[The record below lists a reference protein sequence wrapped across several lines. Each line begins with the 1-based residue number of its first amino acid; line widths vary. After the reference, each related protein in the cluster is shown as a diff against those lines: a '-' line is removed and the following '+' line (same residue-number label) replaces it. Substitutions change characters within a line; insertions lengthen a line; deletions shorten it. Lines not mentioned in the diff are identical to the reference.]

1 MAAMSTEKWKGL
13 VYCTMRDSG
22 GSAAKRKSNQYDEE
36 GNTMWKKRLVSMAM
50 ALVLAVSLLP
60 TAAWAY
66 SVGTLDDLK
75 RQLSYGETRTI
86 TVTGT
91 IEVTETLV
99 IPAKANITITGG
111 GTLKR
116 AASFTSGRMFR
127 FDSSVGIYERNKARL
142 TLENITVDGGSVKA
156 SDPAFS
162 LSMNAFL
169 TLKAGAVIQNHVCT
183 SAYEGTVYVAGGVLT
198 MEAGSV
204 IRNNTTAGH
213 GGGVNC
219 SAGSFIMRGGTIT
232 GNTAAK
238 GGGVY
243 SKSCPT
249 DSDSTTDQGK
259 GFVIGDRTGKNSTGV
274 IRIEKNKLS
283 DGTTNNVG
291 VCLYSKS
298 YGNIDTSANPCA
310 VQYGTFD
317 AAKSYIGVSAEIV
330 PSLVVK
336 HTYPAMQAAFH
347 SDNAAYVLT
356 SGSDGLWLKGAEDGT
371 HTHCVCVGHYA
382 ADSSHFTHNGKTA
395 WTGVSSL
402 KAITTAGN
410 YYLLNDVEVEF
421 NNSISDYVWQP
432 VSGVKLCL
440 NGHSIIGKNNN
451 ARSMIEVNSG
461 VTFDLTDCKTTGTV
475 THGEDR
481 WGKQTTGRAVD
492 IGYGSYSTTAT
503 FNLWGGSITGNF
515 CNDSAGGVAI
525 TSGTFNMYGGTI
537 TGNTAGLKK
546 QSGYGAGGGVFVDM
560 RGTFNLYRGEISDNT
575 AVFQGGGGVYVYT
588 TGKFTM
594 YDGTITRNT
603 VTLLGESTYSNSA
616 DYGGGGVL
624 NKGTFIMENGTISDN
639 TVIPFSD
646 DGTQGG
652 GGVYN
657 TGTFT
662 MENGTL
668 TGNKALNY
676 KDRTDGLGDAD
687 ACGNGGGLYN
697 ASGATARIAN
707 GTITENISSARSNGY
722 DGEGAGIF
730 TKGTLSIGTTSSSKV
745 EIHDNEAKL
754 GSDELSG
761 GGGVC
766 VRSNNV
772 KLTGQVKIYDNTS
785 TASSYINKDDNLYV
799 GDGFTFSAAGLSLDV
814 ERDGACIGVTT
825 KNYPYSKIRIT
836 NDNAKAGLFFSDK
849 DGLEVVSDSGYLY
862 VREAQF
868 KAIIH
873 LGEGMKVSVN
883 KYGGVLSEDGKTLT
897 FESVTNIPYFEIAP
911 DGDHYLPKSYKDAI
925 KDMNSPLS
933 ASWYSNTRVQLSGYD
948 SKLTKELELTLPDA
962 TAKDAPEAPTGLGV
976 RMPYESDTAYGF
988 ITGTSSLMEY
998 SKDGTTWTRC
1008 SYGTT
1013 RVPLDKKSAN
1023 SPIYK
1028 DTVYYVRYRDT
1039 ETQKVSEATTVTVPR
1054 YTGVVAVPVPRTDMV
1069 YRNRGYFVFEGDIDY
1084 YDAHY
1089 KTVQGNRV
1097 YDAPGTY
1104 TVKVKPEDG
1113 YTWKDGTTDPVTLTV
1128 TIARRTAT
1136 ASDFEVISCP
1146 PYETPYTGKA
1156 QTYEMRFAWPESPF
1170 GQRLK
1175 FANPDNKLTLKY
1187 KVEETGKFVTE
1198 PIDVGTYT
1206 LYIDVPEDRN
1216 FNATTVTDKDGEWTF
1231 TITPANMEAPTGVT
1245 GVAATKTNPTKGQ
1258 LTGLG
1263 TDMEYRVKGSETWI
1277 TATGNTVDVTLNT
1290 ENGYPVD
1297 TVFEVRYKA
1306 DKNHDTSNPAQVTVA
1321 AYRCVDHEFGQQ
1333 LVSDETNH
1341 WYQCTVCGAKTG
1353 IAAHSYTDAKFDDNG
1368 HWAVCACG
1376 AETHHD
1382 KHSLT
1387 AKHNESQ
1394 HWQECVCGYKTGAA
1408 AHELTTKNNTTEHW
1422 QECECGYKTGE
1433 TAHSTES
1440 KYSADGHWEE
1450 CACGYKTDVKAH
1462 TLASGHDTT
1471 SHWKYCTCGYQTDVA
1486 AHELTNKN
1494 DAAEHWQECAVC
1506 GYATAKTAHDMQNK
1520 SDESQHWQ
1528 ECACGYKLGAAAHTW
1543 TDKYDTQNHWQEC
1556 GSCGYKKDV
1565 TAHTLVKQTNETQ
1578 HQVKCES
1585 CEYKTEWENHTG
1597 GTATCTAQAV
1607 CEVCGVSYGEKAA
1620 HVADSNYKYNGEGH
1634 WTACATC
1641 GTPMSD
1647 QEAHTGGTADCQHQ
1661 AVCDVCRQPYGELDA
1676 NTHTGGI
1683 RWVQTAETH
1692 QAFYLCCGAAAGA
1705 EANHSWNDESVC
1717 SECGYGCAHTGG
1729 TATCTALAVC
1739 DICGHTYGDLLPHDY
1754 RWVIDQEATTEATGL
1769 KHEECTACGDKRS
1782 EGTVIP
1788 KLPRHSSS
1796 VSTPDIQPIL
1806 TADEA
1811 KSATDYSGGIYGL
1824 TFRAS
1829 TGYGSFKGVK
1839 VNGKTIGAGNYIA
1852 EENGGTEIYLKA
1864 AYLQTLAP
1872 GKYTMTVM
1880 TESGEVTTEFTV
1892 GGVMTAP
1899 KTADAG
1905 ALVYLAMALSSY
1917 TGTALVARK
1926 RRKEF

>member
-1 MAAMSTEKWKGL
+1 MREGGRRRPPLQRDGGCTEKYWNRGGGSRPFLHFGSGRVHLVAMSTEKCKGL
-13 VYCTMRDSG
+13 VYCTMRNSG

-50 ALVLAVSLLP
+50 ALLLAVSLLP
-60 TAAWAY
+60 TAAWAAY

-169 TLKAGAVIQNHVCT
+169 TLKAGAVIQNHVNT
-183 SAYEGTVYVAGGVLT
+183 GTYEGTVYVAGGVLT

-204 IRNNTTAGH
+204 IRNNTTAGY
-213 GGGVNC
+213 GGGVYC
-219 SAGSFIMRGGTIT
+219 DAGSFIMHGGTIT
-232 GNTAAK
+232 GNTAARG

-243 SKSCPT
+243 NKSYPYIQQ
-249 DSDSTTDQGK
+249 DEAQGSNY
-259 GFVIGDRTGKNSTGV
+259 GFVIGDRTASDRSGV
-274 IRIEKNKLS
+274 IRIENNKLS
-283 DGTTNNVG
+283 DGTTNNVS
-291 VCLYSKS
+291 VALFDSRYSS
-298 YGNIDTSANPCA
+298 RTTDTSANPCA

-356 SGSDGLWLKGAEDGT
+356 SGSDGLWLKGAEDGA

-382 ADSSHFTHNGKTA
+382 ADSSHFTHNDKTA

-461 VTFDLTDCKTTGTV
+461 VTFDLTDCKTTGKV

-575 AVFQGGGGVYVYT
+575 AVYQGGGGVYVYN

-594 YDGTITRNT
+594 HDGLITRNT

-624 NKGTFIMENGTISDN
+624 NRGTFIMENGTISDN
-639 TVIPFSD
+639 TVVPFAD
-646 DGTQGG
+646 NATQGG
-652 GGVYN
+652 GGVFN
-657 TGTFT
+657 TGIFT

-676 KDRTDGLGDAD
+676 AARTDGLGDAD

-697 ASGATARIAN
+697 ASGATAKIEN
-707 GTITENISSARSNGY
+707 GIIKDNISSARSNGL

-754 GSDELSG
+754 GSDTLSG

-772 KLTGQVKIYDNTS
+772 KLIGQVKIYDNTS
-785 TASSYINKDDNLYV
+785 TIDNSTNKNKDDNLYV

-825 KNYPYSKIRIT
+825 KNYPYSRIRIT

-849 DGLEVVSDSGYLY
+849 DGLEIVSDSGNLY

-868 KAIIH
+868 KATIH

-883 KYGGVLSEDGKTLT
+883 KNGGVLSEDGKTLT
-897 FESVTNIPYFEIAP
+897 FESVTNIPYFEITP

-948 SKLTKELELTLPDA
+948 SKLTKELELWLPDA
-962 TAKDAPEAPTGLGV
+962 TAKDAPGAPTGLAGT
-976 RMPYESDTAYGF
+976 MPNENNTAYGF
-988 ITGTSSLMEY
+988 ITGTTRDMEY
-998 SKDGTTWTRC
+998 SKDGVTWTQC
-1008 SYGTT
+1008 SSGTT

-1023 SPIYK
+1023 SVIYK

-1039 ETQKVSEATTVTVPR
+1039 DTQKVSEATEVTVPR

-1089 KTVQGNRV
+1089 KTVQGARV

-1128 TIARRTAT
+1128 TIAKRTAT

-1146 PYETPYTGKA
+1146 TLETDYTGKA

-1170 GQRLK
+1170 GHRLK

-1206 LYIDVPEDRN
+1206 LYIDVPDDPN

-1263 TDMEYRVKGSETWI
+1263 TDMEYRVKGSETW
-1277 TATGNTVDVTLNT
+1277 TAATGNTVDVTLNT

-1321 AYRCVDHEFGQQ
+1321 AYRCVEHTYGEK
-1333 LVSDETNH
+1333 LVSDATNH
-1341 WYQCTVCGAKTG
+1341 WRQCTVCGAKTG
-1353 IAAHSYTDAKFDDNG
+1353 IAPHSYTDERFDDNG

-1376 AETHHD
+1376 AETTHV
-1382 KHSLT
+1382 KHNLT
-1387 AKHNESQ
+1387 TEHNESQ
-1394 HWQECVCGYKTGAA
+1394 HWQECVCGYKTGET
-1408 AHELTTKNNTTEHW
+1408 AHELTSKYDTAGHW
-1422 QECECGYKTGE
+1422 QECECGYATDKTD
-1433 TAHSTES
+1433 HSMES
-1440 KYSADGHWEE
+1440 KSSADGHWDA
-1450 CACGYKTDVKAH
+1450 CACGYKTDV
-1462 TLASGHDTT
+1462 
-1471 SHWKYCTCGYQTDVA
+1471 A
-1486 AHELTNKN
+1486 AH
-1494 DAAEHWQECAVC
+1494 A
-1506 GYATAKTAHDMQNK
+1506 
-1520 SDESQHWQ
+1520 
-1528 ECACGYKLGAAAHTW
+1528 W
-1543 TDKYDTQNHWQEC
+1543 TDKFDTQNHWQEC
-1556 GSCGYKKDV
+1556 SGCGYQKDV
-1565 TAHTLVKQTNETQ
+1565 MAHSLTKNVNETQ

-1585 CEYKTEWENHTG
+1585 CGYKTEWENHTG
-1597 GTATCTAQAV
+1597 GTATCTAKAV
-1607 CEVCGVSYGEKAA
+1607 CSVCGESYGELAA
-1620 HVADSNYKYNGEGH
+1620 HVADSTYRYNADGH
-1634 WTACATC
+1634 WTACAAC
-1641 GTPMSD
+1641 GTPMSN

-1661 AVCDVCRQPYGELDA
+1661 AVCDVCGQPYGELDA

-1683 RWVQTAETH
+1683 RWARTAETH

-1769 KHEECTACGDKRS
+1769 KHEECTACGNKRS
-1782 EGTVIP
+1782 EGTEIP

>member
-1 MAAMSTEKWKGL
+1 
-13 VYCTMRDSG
+13 
-22 GSAAKRKSNQYDEE
+22 
-36 GNTMWKKRLVSMAM
+36 MWKKRLVSMAM

-60 TAAWAY
+60 TTAWAY
-66 SVGTLDDLK
+66 SVDTFNELK
-75 RQLSYGETRTI
+75 TQLGKGGERTI

-116 AASFTSGRMFR
+116 ADSFTSGRMFR

-183 SAYEGTVYVAGGVLT
+183 SSYEGTVYVAGGVLT

-204 IRNNTTAGH
+204 IRNNTTAGN

-219 SAGSFIMRGGTIT
+219 GAGSFLMLGGTIT

-238 GGGVY
+238 GGGGVY
-243 SKSCPT
+243 NESYPYIQQ
-249 DSDSTTDQGK
+249 DEAQGSNY
-259 GFVIGDRTGKNSTGV
+259 GFVIGDRTASDRSGV
-274 IRIEKNKLS
+274 IRIENNKLS
-283 DGTTNNVG
+283 DGTTNNVS
-291 VCLYSKS
+291 VALFDSRYSS
-298 YGNIDTSANPCA
+298 RTTDTSANPCA

-336 HTYPAMQAAFH
+336 HTYPAMQAAFR
-347 SDNAAYVLT
+347 SDNAAYALT
-356 SGSDGLWLKGAEDGT
+356 SGSDGLWMKGAEDGT
-371 HTHCVCVGHYA
+371 HTHCVCGGNYK
-382 ADSSHFTHNGKTA
+382 ADSSHFTHNDKTA

-402 KAITTAGN
+402 KAITEAGN

-461 VTFDLTDCKTTGTV
+461 VTFDLTDCKTTGKV

-492 IGYGSYSTTAT
+492 IGYGSSSTTAT

-537 TGNTAGLKK
+537 TGNTAGLRK

-575 AVFQGGGGVYVYT
+575 AVYQGGGGVYVYN

-594 YDGTITRNT
+594 HDGLITRNT
-603 VTLLGESTYSNSA
+603 VTLLGESTSSYSA

-639 TVIPFSD
+639 TVVPFAD
-646 DGTQGG
+646 NATQGG
-652 GGVYN
+652 GGVFN
-657 TGTFT
+657 TGIFT

-697 ASGATARIAN
+697 ASGATAKIENAV
-707 GTITENISSARSNGY
+707 ITENISSARSNGL

-730 TKGTLSIGTTSSSKV
+730 TKGTLYIGTTSSSVV

-754 GSDELSG
+754 GSDTLSG

-766 VRSNNV
+766 VRSNYV
-772 KLTGQVKIYDNTS
+772 KLYGQVKIYDNTS
-785 TASSYINKDDNLYV
+785 TIDNSTNKNKDDNLYL
-799 GDGFTFSAAGLSLDV
+799 GSGYKFSAANLKLSG
-814 ERDGACIGVTT
+814 ECIGITT
-825 KNYPYSKIRIT
+825 KDYPYSKIQIT
-836 NDNAKAGLFFSDK
+836 NDNANDGFFFSDK
-849 DGLEVVSDSGYLY
+849 DGLEIVSDSGNLY

-868 KAIIH
+868 KATIH
-873 LGEGMKVSVN
+873 LGEGMTVSVKPN
-883 KYGGVLSEDGKTLT
+883 GGVLSEDGKTLT
-897 FESVTNIPYFEIAP
+897 FESVTYIPYFEIAP
-911 DGDHYLPKSYKDAI
+911 DGDYYFPESYKDAVLAV
-925 KDMNSPLS
+925 NSTLGVS
-933 ASWYSNTRVQLSGYD
+933 RMSNTRVQISGNNY
-948 SKLTKELELTLPDA
+948 KLKEKLELTLPDA
-962 TAKDAPEAPTGLGV
+962 TPKAEPAAPTGLAGT
-976 RMPYESDTAYGF
+976 MPDKNNTAYGF
-988 ITGTSSLMEY
+988 ITGTTRDMEY
-998 SKDGTTWTRC
+998 SKDGVTWTQC

-1013 RVPLDKKSAN
+1013 RVPLDKRSAN
-1023 SPIYK
+1023 SVIYK
-1028 DTVYYVRYRDT
+1028 DTVYYMRYRDT
-1039 ETQKVSEATTVTVPR
+1039 ETQKVSEAATVTVPR

-1069 YRNRGYFVFEGDIDY
+1069 YRNRGYFVFEGNIDY

-1089 KTVQGNRV
+1089 KTVQGDRV

-1128 TIARRTAT
+1128 TIAKRTAT

-1146 PYETPYTGKA
+1146 PYETDYTGKA
-1156 QTYEMRFAWPESPF
+1156 QTYEIRFAWPESPW
-1170 GQRLK
+1170 GHRLA
-1175 FANPDNKLTLKY
+1175 FANSNNKLTLKY
-1187 KVEETGKFVTE
+1187 KVGDTNTFVTE
-1198 PIDVGTYT
+1198 PVDVGTYT
-1206 LYIDVPEDRN
+1206 LYIDVPDDPN
-1216 FNATTVTDKDGEWTF
+1216 FNATTVTDERGFWTF
-1231 TITPANMEAPTGVT
+1231 TITPADMKAPTGVT
-1245 GVAATKTNPTKGQ
+1245 GVAATKEHPTKGQ

-1263 TDMEYRVKGSETWI
+1263 TDMEYSKDGVTW
-1277 TATGNTVDVTLNT
+1277 TAATGNTVDVTLNT

-1306 DKNHDTSNPAQVTVA
+1306 DKNHDTSSPAQVTVK
-1321 AYRCVDHEFGQQ
+1321 AYQCVEHVYGET
-1333 LVSDETNH
+1333 LVSDETSH
-1341 WYQCTVCGAKTG
+1341 WHQCTVCGAKTG
-1353 IAAHSYTDAKFDDNG
+1353 IAVHSYTDKKFDGNG

-1394 HWQECVCGYKTGAA
+1394 HWQECVCGYKTGET
-1408 AHELTTKNNTTEHW
+1408 AHVLTSKYDTAEHW
-1422 QECECGYKTGE
+1422 QECECGYATDK
-1433 TAHSTES
+1433 ANHSMEGKS
-1440 KYSADGHWEE
+1440 SADGHWDA
-1450 CACGYKTDVKAH
+1450 CACGYKTDV
-1462 TLASGHDTT
+1462 
-1471 SHWKYCTCGYQTDVA
+1471 A
-1486 AHELTNKN
+1486 AH
-1494 DAAEHWQECAVC
+1494 A
-1506 GYATAKTAHDMQNK
+1506 
-1520 SDESQHWQ
+1520 
-1528 ECACGYKLGAAAHTW
+1528 W
-1543 TDKYDTQNHWQEC
+1543 TDKFDTQNHWQEC
-1556 GSCGYKKDV
+1556 SGCGYKTGV
-1565 TAHTLVKQTNETQ
+1565 TAHSLTKNVNETQ

-1585 CEYKTEWENHTG
+1585 CGYKTEWENHTG
-1597 GTATCTAQAV
+1597 GTATCTAKAV
-1607 CEVCGVSYGEKAA
+1607 CSVCGESYGELAA
-1620 HVADSNYKYNGEGH
+1620 HVADSNYRYNADGH

-1641 GTPMSD
+1641 GTPMSN
-1647 QEAHTGGTADCQHQ
+1647 QEAHTGGTADCQHE
-1661 AVCDVCRQPYGELDA
+1661 AVCDVCGQPYGGLDA
-1676 NTHTGGI
+1676 SIHAGGI
-1683 RWVQTAETH
+1683 RWAQTAETH

-1705 EANHSWNDESVC
+1705 EANHSWNDGSVC
-1717 SECGYGCAHTGG
+1717 TECGYGCAHTGG

-1788 KLPRHSSS
+1788 KQPRHSSS

>member
-1 MAAMSTEKWKGL
+1 
-13 VYCTMRDSG
+13 
-22 GSAAKRKSNQYDEE
+22 
-36 GNTMWKKRLVSMAM
+36 MWKKRLVSMAM
-50 ALVLAVSLLP
+50 ALLLAVSLLP

-66 SVGTLDDLK
+66 SADTFNELK
-75 RQLSYGETRTI
+75 TQLGKGGMRTI

-99 IPAKANITITGG
+99 IPAEANITIKGG

-116 AASFTSGRMFR
+116 ADSFTSGRMFR

-169 TLKAGAVIQNHVCT
+169 TLKAGAVIQNHVNT
-183 SAYEGTVYVAGGVLT
+183 GTYEGTVYVAGGVLT

-204 IRNNTTAGH
+204 IRNNTTAGY
-213 GGGVNC
+213 GGGVYC
-219 SAGSFIMRGGTIT
+219 DAGSFIMHGGTIT
-232 GNTAAK
+232 GNTAARG

-243 SKSCPT
+243 NKSYPYIQQ
-249 DSDSTTDQGK
+249 DEAQGSNY
-259 GFVIGDRTGKNSTGV
+259 GFVIGDRTASDRSGV
-274 IRIEKNKLS
+274 IRIENNKLS
-283 DGTTNNVG
+283 DGTTNNVS
-291 VCLYSKS
+291 VALFDSRYSS
-298 YGNIDTSANPCA
+298 RTTDTSANPCA

-317 AAKSYIGVSAEIV
+317 AAKSYIGVSAEVV

-336 HTYPAMQAAFH
+336 HTYPPMQAAFH
-347 SDNAAYVLT
+347 SDNAAYALT
-356 SGSDGLWLKGAEDGT
+356 SGSDGLWMKGAKDGA
-371 HTHCVCVGHYA
+371 HTHCVCVGHYV
-382 ADSSHFTHNGKTA
+382 ADSSHFTHNDKTA

-440 NGHSIIGKNNN
+440 NGHSIIGKNSNE
-451 ARSMIEVNSG
+451 RSMIEVNSG
-461 VTFDLTDCKTTGTV
+461 VTFDLTDCKTTGKV

-537 TGNTAGLKK
+537 TGNAAGLKK

-575 AVFQGGGGVYVYT
+575 AVFQGGGGVYVYN

-594 YDGTITRNT
+594 HDGLITRNT
-603 VTLLGESTYSNSA
+603 VTLLGESTSSYSA

-646 DGTQGG
+646 NGTQGG

-668 TGNKALNY
+668 TRNKALNY

-730 TKGTLSIGTTSSSKV
+730 TKGTLYIGTTSSSKV
-745 EIHDNEAKL
+745 EIIDNEARL

-772 KLTGQVKIYDNTS
+772 YLNGQAMIYDNTS
-785 TASSYINKDDNLYV
+785 TASSYTNKDDNLYV
-799 GDGFTFSAAGLSLDV
+799 GDGFTFYATGLNT
-814 ERDGACIGVTT
+814 ERQDIGVTT

-849 DGLEVVSDSGYLY
+849 DGLEVVSDNGYLY
-862 VREAQF
+862 VREAQY
-868 KAIIH
+868 KATIH

-883 KYGGVLSEDGKTLT
+883 KYGGVLSDGGKTLT

-948 SKLTKELELTLPDA
+948 SKLTKELELTLPNA
-962 TAKDAPEAPTGLGV
+962 TAKDAPEAPTGLTGT
-976 RMPYESDTAYGF
+976 MPYESDTAYGF
-988 ITGTSSLMEY
+988 ITGTSRDMEY
-998 SKDGTTWTRC
+998 SKDGVTWTQC

-1013 RVPLDKKSAN
+1013 RVPLDKRSAN
-1023 SPIYK
+1023 SVIYK

-1039 ETQKVSEATTVTVPR
+1039 DTQKVSEAATVTVPR

-1069 YRNRGYFVFEGDIDY
+1069 YRNRYYFIFEGDIDY

-1089 KTVQGNRV
+1089 KTVQGSRTYCN
-1097 YDAPGTY
+1097 PGTY

-1128 TIARRTAT
+1128 TIAKRTAT

-1146 PYETPYTGKA
+1146 TLETDYTGKA

-1170 GQRLK
+1170 GHRLK
-1175 FANPDNKLTLKY
+1175 FANPNNKLTLKY

-1206 LYIDVPEDRN
+1206 LYIDVPDDPN

-1231 TITPANMEAPTGVT
+1231 TITPADMKAPTGVT
-1245 GVAATKTNPTKGQ
+1245 GVAATKEHPTKGQ

-1263 TDMEYRVKGSETWI
+1263 TDMEYRVKGSETW
-1277 TATGNTVDVTLNT
+1277 TAATGNTVDVTLNT

-1306 DKNHDTSNPAQVTVA
+1306 DKNHDTSSPAQVTVK
-1321 AYRCVDHEFGQQ
+1321 AYQCVEHVYGET
-1333 LVSDETNH
+1333 LVSDEANH

-1353 IAAHSYTDAKFDDNG
+1353 IAAHSYTDKKFDGNG

-1394 HWQECVCGYKTGAA
+1394 HWQECVCGYKTGET
-1408 AHELTTKNNTTEHW
+1408 AHELTSKYDTAGHW
-1422 QECECGYKTGE
+1422 QECECGYATDKTD
-1433 TAHSTES
+1433 HSMES
-1440 KYSADGHWEE
+1440 KSSADGHWDA
-1450 CACGYKTDVKAH
+1450 CACGYKTDV
-1462 TLASGHDTT
+1462 
-1471 SHWKYCTCGYQTDVA
+1471 A
-1486 AHELTNKN
+1486 AH
-1494 DAAEHWQECAVC
+1494 A
-1506 GYATAKTAHDMQNK
+1506 
-1520 SDESQHWQ
+1520 
-1528 ECACGYKLGAAAHTW
+1528 W
-1543 TDKYDTQNHWQEC
+1543 TDKFDTQNHWQEC
-1556 GSCGYKKDV
+1556 SVCGYQKDV
-1565 TAHTLVKQTNETQ
+1565 TAHSLTKNVNETQ

-1585 CEYKTEWENHTG
+1585 CGYKTEWENHTG
-1597 GTATCTAQAV
+1597 GTATCTAKAV
-1607 CEVCGVSYGEKAA
+1607 CSVCGESYGELAA
-1620 HVADSNYKYNGEGH
+1620 HVADSNYRYNADGH

-1641 GTPMSD
+1641 GTPMSN
-1647 QEAHTGGTADCQHQ
+1647 QEAHTGGTADCQHK
-1661 AVCDVCRQPYGELDA
+1661 AVCDVCGQPYGELDA
-1676 NTHTGGI
+1676 SNHTGGI
-1683 RWVQTAETH
+1683 RWAQTAETH

-1717 SECGYGCAHTGG
+1717 TECGYGCAHTGG

-1769 KHEECTACGDKRS
+1769 KHEECTACGNKRS
-1782 EGTVIP
+1782 EDTVIP
-1788 KLPRHSSS
+1788 KRPRHSSS

>member
-1 MAAMSTEKWKGL
+1 
-13 VYCTMRDSG
+13 
-22 GSAAKRKSNQYDEE
+22 
-36 GNTMWKKRLVSMAM
+36 MWKKRLVSMAM

-60 TAAWAY
+60 TAAWAW
-66 SVGTLDDLK
+66 SVDTFDELK
-75 RQLSYGETRTI
+75 RELGYGGTRTI
-86 TVTGT
+86 PVTGT

-116 AASFTSGRMFR
+116 AASFTSGKMFR
-127 FDSSVGIYERNKARL
+127 LNSSFGAYESNKARL
-142 TLENITVDGGSVKA
+142 TLENITVDGNKVEA
-156 SDPAFS
+156 SEPAFS
-162 LSMNAFL
+162 LGSNAFL
-169 TLKAGAVIQNHVCT
+169 TLKNGAVIQNHVCT

-204 IRNNTTAGH
+204 IRNNTTAGN

-219 SAGSFIMRGGTIT
+219 GAGSFIMHGGTIT

-238 GGGVY
+238 GGGGVY
-243 SKSCPT
+243 SKSCPKS
-249 DSDSTTDQGK
+249 DDSTTDEGK
-259 GFVIGDRTGKNSTGV
+259 GFVIGDRTGKDSTGV

-283 DGTTNNVG
+283 DGTANNVG

-330 PSLVVK
+330 PGLVVK

-347 SDNAAYVLT
+347 SDNAAYALT
-356 SGSDGLWLKGAEDGT
+356 SGSGGLWMKGAEDGA

-382 ADSSHFTHNGKTA
+382 ADSSHFTHNDKTA

-402 KAITTAGN
+402 KAITEAGN

-451 ARSMIEVNSG
+451 ERSMIEVNSG
-461 VTFDLTDCKTTGTV
+461 VTFDLTDCKTTGKV
-475 THGEDR
+475 THGENYR
-481 WGKQTTGRAVD
+481 GEQATGRAVD

-546 QSGYGAGGGVFVDM
+546 ESGYGAGGGVFVDM
-560 RGTFNLYRGEISDNT
+560 RGTFNLYRGAISDNT

-603 VTLLGESTYSNSA
+603 VTLLGESTYSNST

-676 KDRTDGLGDAD
+676 KDRTDGLGDKD

-745 EIHDNEAKL
+745 KIYNNEAKL

-772 KLTGQVKIYDNTS
+772 YLNGQAMIYDNTS
-785 TASSYINKDDNLYV
+785 TASSYTNKDDNLYV
-799 GDGFTFSAAGLSLDV
+799 GDGFTFYATGLNT
-814 ERDGACIGVTT
+814 ERQDIGVTT

-849 DGLEVVSDSGYLY
+849 DGLEIVSDSGNLY

-868 KAIIH
+868 KATIH
-873 LGEGMKVSVN
+873 LGDGMTVSVN
-883 KYGGVLSEDGKTLT
+883 KYGGKLSADGKTLT

-911 DGDHYLPKSYKDAI
+911 DGDHYLPKSYTDAI

-948 SKLTKELELTLPDA
+948 SKLTKELELTLPNA
-962 TAKDAPEAPTGLGV
+962 TAKDTPAAPTGLAGT
-976 RMPYESDTAYGF
+976 MPEENNTAYGF

-1039 ETQKVSEATTVTVPR
+1039 ETQKVSEAATVTVPR
-1054 YTGVVAVPVPRTDMV
+1054 YTGVVTVPVPRTDMV

-1089 KTVQGNRV
+1089 KTVQGSRV

-1136 ASDFEVISCP
+1136 ASDFEYNACP
-1146 PYETPYTGKA
+1146 SNPTPYTGKA
-1156 QTYEMRFAWPESPF
+1156 QTYEKVRFVKLDPLHGE
-1170 GQRLK
+1170 RLA
-1175 FANPDNKLTLKY
+1175 FANSNNKLTLKY
-1187 KVEETGKFVTE
+1187 KVGDTNTFVTE
-1198 PIDVGTYT
+1198 PVDVGTYT
-1206 LYIDVPEDRN
+1206 LYIDVPDDPN
-1216 FNATTVTDKDGEWTF
+1216 FNATEVTSDLWTF
-1231 TITPANMEAPTGVT
+1231 TITPADMKAPTGVT
-1245 GVAATKTNPTKGQ
+1245 GVAATKEHPTTGQ

-1263 TDMEYRVKGSETWI
+1263 TDMEYRVKGSETW
-1277 TATGNTVDVTLNT
+1277 TAATGNTVDVTLNT

-1306 DKNHDTSNPAQVTVA
+1306 DKNHDTSSPAKVTVK
-1321 AYRCVDHEFGQQ
+1321 AYQCVEHVYGET
-1333 LVSDETNH
+1333 LVGDEANH
-1341 WYQCTVCGAKTG
+1341 WYQCTVCGAKTD
-1353 IAAHSYTDAKFDDNG
+1353 IAAHSYTDKKFDGNG

-1387 AKHNESQ
+1387 ANHNESQ
-1394 HWQECVCGYKTGAA
+1394 HWQECSV
-1408 AHELTTKNNTTEHW
+1408 
-1422 QECECGYKTGE
+1422 CGYKTGE
-1433 TAHSTES
+1433 TAHS
-1440 KYSADGHWEE
+1440 
-1450 CACGYKTDVKAH
+1450 
-1462 TLASGHDTT
+1462 
-1471 SHWKYCTCGYQTDVA
+1471 
-1486 AHELTNKN
+1486 LTKN
-1494 DAAEHWQECAVC
+1494 V
-1506 GYATAKTAHDMQNK
+1506 
-1520 SDESQHWQ
+1520 
-1528 ECACGYKLGAAAHTW
+1528 
-1543 TDKYDTQNHWQEC
+1543 
-1556 GSCGYKKDV
+1556 
-1565 TAHTLVKQTNETQ
+1565 NETQ

-1585 CEYKTEWENHTG
+1585 CGYKREWENHTG
-1597 GTATCTAQAV
+1597 GTATCTAKAV
-1607 CEVCGVSYGEKAA
+1607 CSVCGEAYGELAA
-1620 HVADSNYKYNGEGH
+1620 HVADSTYKYNGEGH

-1641 GTPMSD
+1641 GTPMSN
-1647 QEAHTGGTADCQHQ
+1647 QEAHTGGTANCQHK
-1661 AVCDVCRQPYGELDA
+1661 AVCDVCGQPYGELDA
-1676 NTHTGGI
+1676 SNHTGGI

-1717 SECGYGCAHTGG
+1717 TECGYGCAHTGG

-1839 VNGKTIGAGNYIA
+1839 VNGKAIGAGNYIA

-1864 AYLQTLAP
+1864 AYLKTLAP

>member
-1 MAAMSTEKWKGL
+1 
-13 VYCTMRDSG
+13 
-22 GSAAKRKSNQYDEE
+22 
-36 GNTMWKKRLVSMAM
+36 MWKKRLVSMAM

-60 TAAWAY
+60 TAAWAD
-66 SVGTLDDLK
+66 SAGTLADLK
-75 RQLSYGETRTI
+75 RQLSYGGIRTI
-86 TVTGT
+86 EVTGT

-99 IPAKANITITGG
+99 IPAEAKITITGG

-116 AASFTSGRMFR
+116 AASFTSGKMFR
-127 FDSSVGIYERNKARL
+127 LNSSFGAYERNKASL
-142 TLENITVDGGSVKA
+142 TLENITVDGGGVKA
-156 SDPAFS
+156 SDSAFS
-162 LSMNAFL
+162 LGSNAFL

-183 SAYEGTVYVAGGVLT
+183 SPYEGTVYVAGGVLT

-204 IRNNTTAGH
+204 IRDNATAGD

-238 GGGVY
+238 GGGGVY

-259 GFVIGDRTGKNSTGV
+259 GFVIGDRTGGDKNGV
-274 IRIEKNKLS
+274 IRIEKNTLS
-283 DGTTNNVG
+283 DGTANNVCVG
-291 VCLYSKS
+291 LYSKS

-310 VQYGTFD
+310 VQYGTFN

-336 HTYPAMQAAFH
+336 HTNSTMQAAFH
-347 SDNAAYVLT
+347 SDNGAYALT

-371 HTHCVCVGHYA
+371 HTHCVCGAEHYTHTNH
-382 ADSSHFTHNGKTA
+382 ADKTT

-402 KAITTAGN
+402 KAITEAGN
-410 YYLLNDVEVEF
+410 YYLLNDVEVEY
-421 NNSISDYVWQP
+421 NGSSTLYSDPYVWQP
-432 VSGVKLCL
+432 VNGVKLCL
-440 NGHSIIGKNNN
+440 NGHSIIGKNSNE
-451 ARSMIEVNSG
+451 RSMIEVNSG
-461 VTFDLTDCKTTGTV
+461 VTFDLTDCETTGKV

-525 TSGTFNMYGGTI
+525 TSGTFNMYGGKI
-537 TGNTAGLKK
+537 THNTAGLKK
-546 QSGYGAGGGVFVDM
+546 ENGNGAGGGVYVDM
-560 RGTFNLYRGEISDNT
+560 RGTFNLYRGEISENT
-575 AVFQGGGGVYVYT
+575 AVLQGGGGVYVYN

-594 YDGTITRNT
+594 YDGTITRNN
-603 VTLLGESTYSNSA
+603 VTLIGKSTYENSA

-624 NKGTFIMENGTISDN
+624 NRGTFTMKNGTISSN
-639 TVIPFSD
+639 TVVPFSD

-662 MENGTL
+662 MENGTI
-668 TGNKALNY
+668 TRNKALNY
-676 KDRTDGLGDAD
+676 TDSRTDAAADRD

-697 ASGATARIAN
+697 ASGATAKIENA
-707 GTITENISSARSNGY
+707 TITENISSARRDGKN
-722 DGEGAGIF
+722 GEGAGIF
-730 TKGTLSIGTTSSSKV
+730 TKGTLYIGTTSSSKV
-745 EIHDNEAKL
+745 EIIDNEARL

-772 KLTGQVKIYDNTS
+772 YLNGQAMIYDNTS
-785 TASSYINKDDNLYV
+785 TASSHPDKDDNLYV
-799 GDGFTFSAAGLSLDV
+799 GYDNYGNNFTFSAAGLKLTEDLV
-814 ERDGACIGVTT
+814 GITT
-825 KNYPYSKIRIT
+825 QATYAKVQIT
-836 NDNAKAGLFFSDK
+836 NDNANAAYFYPDSNDYQI
-849 DGLEVVSDSGYLY
+849 VSENGRLY
-862 VREAQF
+862 RREAQF

-873 LGEGMKVSVN
+873 LGEGMKVSVKPN
-883 KYGGVLSEDGKTLT
+883 GGVLSEDGKTLT

-911 DGDHYLPKSYKDAI
+911 DGDYYFPESYKDAI

-948 SKLTKELELTLPDA
+948 SKLTKELELWLPDA
-962 TAKDAPEAPTGLGV
+962 TAKDAPGAPTGLGST
-976 RMPYESDTAYGF
+976 MPNKSDTAYGF
-988 ITGTSSLMEY
+988 ITGTTKDMEY
-998 SKDGTTWTRC
+998 RKDGDTEWTRC
-1008 SYGTT
+1008 SYYGNTT
-1013 RVPLDKKSAN
+1013 KVPLDKKSAN

-1039 ETQKVSEATTVTVPR
+1039 ETQKVSEAAAVTVPR

-1069 YRNRGYFVFEGDIDY
+1069 YRNRGYFVFEGDPDY
-1084 YDAHY
+1084 YKAHY
-1089 KTVQGNRV
+1089 ITVEGT
-1097 YDAPGTY
+1097 YIHTKAGTY

-1113 YTWKDGTTDPVTLTV
+1113 YTWKDGTTEPVTLTV

-1136 ASDFEVISCP
+1136 ASDFEYNACP
-1146 PYETPYTGKA
+1146 SNPTPYTGKA
-1156 QTYEMRFAWPESPF
+1156 QTYEIRFAWPESPW
-1170 GQRLK
+1170 GHRLA
-1175 FANPDNKLTLKY
+1175 FANSNNKLTLKY
-1187 KVEETGKFVTE
+1187 KVGDTNTFVTE
-1198 PIDVGTYT
+1198 PVDVGTYT
-1206 LYIDVPEDRN
+1206 LYIDVPDDPN
-1216 FNATTVTDKDGEWTF
+1216 FNATEVTRDRWTF
-1231 TITPANMEAPTGVT
+1231 TITPADMKAPTGVT
-1245 GVAATKTNPTKGQ
+1245 GVAATKEHPTKGQ

-1263 TDMEYRVKGSETWI
+1263 TDMEYRVKGSETW
-1277 TATGNTVDVTLNT
+1277 TAATGNTVDVTLNT

-1306 DKNHDTSNPAQVTVA
+1306 DKNHDTSSPAQVTVK
-1321 AYRCVDHEFGQQ
+1321 AYQCVEHVYGET
-1333 LVSDETNH
+1333 LVSDEASH
-1341 WYQCTVCGAKTG
+1341 WYQCTVCGAKMG
-1353 IAAHSYTDAKFDDNG
+1353 IAAHSYTDAKFDGNG

-1394 HWQECVCGYKTGAA
+1394 HWQECVCGYKTGET
-1408 AHELTTKNNTTEHW
+1408 AHELTSKYDTAEHW
-1422 QECECGYKTGE
+1422 QECECGYATDKTD
-1433 TAHSTES
+1433 HSMEGKS
-1440 KYSADGHWEE
+1440 SADGHWDA
-1450 CACGYKTDVKAH
+1450 CACGYKT
-1462 TLASGHDTT
+1462 S
-1471 SHWKYCTCGYQTDVA
+1471 VA
-1486 AHELTNKN
+1486 AH
-1494 DAAEHWQECAVC
+1494 A
-1506 GYATAKTAHDMQNK
+1506 
-1520 SDESQHWQ
+1520 
-1528 ECACGYKLGAAAHTW
+1528 W
-1543 TDKYDTQNHWQEC
+1543 TDKFDTQNHWQEC
-1556 GSCGYKKDV
+1556 SGCGYQKDV
-1565 TAHTLVKQTNETQ
+1565 TAHSLTKNVNETQ

-1585 CEYKTEWENHTG
+1585 CGYKTEWENHTG
-1597 GTATCTAQAV
+1597 GTATCTAKAV
-1607 CEVCGVSYGEKAA
+1607 CSVCGEAYGELAA
-1620 HVADSNYKYNGEGH
+1620 HVADSTYKYNGEGH

-1641 GTPMSD
+1641 GTPMSN
-1647 QEAHTGGTADCQHQ
+1647 QEAHTGGTADCQHK
-1661 AVCDVCRQPYGELDA
+1661 AVCDVCGQPYGELDA
-1676 NTHTGGI
+1676 SNHTGGI
-1683 RWVQTAETH
+1683 RWAQTAETH

-1717 SECGYGCAHTGG
+1717 TECGYGCAHTGG

-1769 KHEECTACGDKRS
+1769 KHEECTACGNKRS

-1788 KLPRHSSS
+1788 KQPRHSSS

-1806 TADEA
+1806 TAENA

>member
-1 MAAMSTEKWKGL
+1 M
-13 VYCTMRDSG
+13 
-22 GSAAKRKSNQYDEE
+22 
-36 GNTMWKKRLVSMAM
+36 
-50 ALVLAVSLLP
+50 
-60 TAAWAY
+60 
-66 SVGTLDDLK
+66 
-75 RQLSYGETRTI
+75 
-86 TVTGT
+86 
-91 IEVTETLV
+91 
-99 IPAKANITITGG
+99 
-111 GTLKR
+111 
-116 AASFTSGRMFR
+116 
-127 FDSSVGIYERNKARL
+127 
-142 TLENITVDGGSVKA
+142 
-156 SDPAFS
+156 
-162 LSMNAFL
+162 
-169 TLKAGAVIQNHVCT
+169 
-183 SAYEGTVYVAGGVLT
+183 
-198 MEAGSV
+198 
-204 IRNNTTAGH
+204 
-213 GGGVNC
+213 
-219 SAGSFIMRGGTIT
+219 
-232 GNTAAK
+232 
-238 GGGVY
+238 
-243 SKSCPT
+243 
-249 DSDSTTDQGK
+249 
-259 GFVIGDRTGKNSTGV
+259 
-274 IRIEKNKLS
+274 
-283 DGTTNNVG
+283 
-291 VCLYSKS
+291 
-298 YGNIDTSANPCA
+298 
-310 VQYGTFD
+310 QYGTFD

-336 HTYPAMQAAFH
+336 HTYPAMQAAFR
-347 SDNAAYVLT
+347 SDNAAYALT
-356 SGSDGLWLKGAEDGT
+356 SGSGGLWLKGAEDGT

-382 ADSSHFTHNGKTA
+382 ADSSHFTHNDKTA

-440 NGHSIIGKNNN
+440 NGHSIIGKNSNE
-451 ARSMIEVNSG
+451 RSMIEVNSG
-461 VTFDLTDCKTTGTV
+461 VTFDLTDCKTTGKV

-537 TGNTAGLKK
+537 TGNTAGLRK

-575 AVFQGGGGVYVYT
+575 AVYQGGGGVYVYN

-594 YDGTITRNT
+594 HDGLITRNT
-603 VTLLGESTYSNSA
+603 VTLLGKSTSSYSADYA

-624 NKGTFIMENGTISDN
+624 NKGTFIMEKGTISDN
-639 TVIPFSD
+639 TVVPFAD
-646 DGTQGG
+646 NGTQGG
-652 GGVYN
+652 GGVFN
-657 TGTFT
+657 AKGTFT
-662 MENGTL
+662 MKDGTI

-676 KDRTDGLGDAD
+676 TDPRTAEAADKD

-697 ASGATARIAN
+697 ASGATAKIEN
-707 GTITENISSARSNGY
+707 GIIKDNISSARSNGL

-730 TKGTLSIGTTSSSKV
+730 TKGTLYIGTTRSSVV

-754 GSDELSG
+754 GSDTLSG

-766 VRSNNV
+766 VRSNSV
-772 KLTGQVKIYDNTS
+772 YLYGQVKIYDNTS
-785 TASSYINKDDNLYV
+785 TIDNSTNKNKDDNLYL
-799 GDGFTFSAAGLSLDV
+799 GSGYKFSAANLKLSG
-814 ERDGACIGVTT
+814 ECIGITT
-825 KNYPYSKIRIT
+825 KDYPYSKIQIT
-836 NDNAKAGLFFSDK
+836 NDNANDGFFFSDK
-849 DGLEVVSDSGYLY
+849 DGLEIVSDSGNLY

-868 KAIIH
+868 KATIH
-873 LGEGMKVSVN
+873 LGEGMTVSVKPN
-883 KYGGVLSEDGKTLT
+883 GGVLSEDGKTLT
-897 FESVTNIPYFEIAP
+897 FESVTNIPYFEITP

-948 SKLTKELELTLPDA
+948 SKLTKELELWLPDA

-998 SKDGTTWTRC
+998 SKDGTTWTTC
-1008 SYGTT
+1008 SYYGNTT
-1013 RVPLDKKSAN
+1013 KVPLDKNGNRPTYLA
-1023 SPIYK
+1023 
-1028 DTVYYVRYRDT
+1028 TVYYVRYRDT
-1039 ETQKVSEATTVTVPR
+1039 ETQKASAATTVTVPR
-1054 YTGVVAVPVPRTDMV
+1054 YEGVVDPPVPRANMV
-1069 YRNRGYFVFEGDIDY
+1069 YNGSDYFVFEGTRGEYNKI
-1084 YDAHY
+1084 Y
-1089 KTVQGNRV
+1089 KTVEGGQYIV
-1097 YDAPGTY
+1097 YGLPGTY
-1104 TVKVKPEDG
+1104 TLKVGLEDG
-1113 YTWKDGTTDPVTLTV
+1113 YTWRDGTGTTPKEIQV
-1128 TIARRTAT
+1128 TIAKRTAT
-1136 ASDFEVISCP
+1136 ASDIHVETCP

-1156 QTYEMRFAWPESPF
+1156 QIYEVELKWLPYGTGGE
-1170 GQRLK
+1170 LK
-1175 FANPDNKLTLKY
+1175 FANPNNKLTLKY

-1206 LYIDVPEDRN
+1206 LYIDVPDDPN
-1216 FNATTVTDKDGEWTF
+1216 FNATTVTDKDGGWTF

-1297 TVFEVRYKA
+1297 TVFEVRYKQ

-1321 AYRCVDHEFGQQ
+1321 AYRCVEHTYGEK
-1333 LVSDETNH
+1333 LVSDATNH
-1341 WYQCTVCGAKTG
+1341 WRQCTVCGAKTG
-1353 IAAHSYTDAKFDDNG
+1353 IAAHSYTDKKFDGNG

-1394 HWQECVCGYKTGAA
+1394 HWQECVCGYKTGET
-1408 AHELTTKNNTTEHW
+1408 AHELTSKYDTAGHW
-1422 QECECGYKTGE
+1422 QECECGYATDK
-1433 TAHSTES
+1433 ADHSMES
-1440 KYSADGHWEE
+1440 KSSADGHWDA
-1450 CACGYKTDVKAH
+1450 CACGYKTDV
-1462 TLASGHDTT
+1462 
-1471 SHWKYCTCGYQTDVA
+1471 
-1486 AHELTNKN
+1486 
-1494 DAAEHWQECAVC
+1494 
-1506 GYATAKTAHDMQNK
+1506 TAH
-1520 SDESQHWQ
+1520 
-1528 ECACGYKLGAAAHTW
+1528 AW
-1543 TDKYDTQNHWQEC
+1543 TDKFDTQNHWQEC
-1556 GSCGYKKDV
+1556 SVCGYKTGV
-1565 TAHTLVKQTNETQ
+1565 TAHSLTKNVNETQ

-1585 CEYKTEWENHTG
+1585 CGYKTEWENHTG
-1597 GTATCTAQAV
+1597 GTATCTAKAV
-1607 CEVCGVSYGEKAA
+1607 CSVCGESYGELAA
-1620 HVADSNYKYNGEGH
+1620 HVADSTYKYNGEGH

-1647 QEAHTGGTADCQHQ
+1647 QEAHTGGTADCQHK
-1661 AVCDVCRQPYGELDA
+1661 AVCDVCGQPYGELDA
-1676 NTHTGGI
+1676 SNHTGGI
-1683 RWVQTAETH
+1683 RWAQTAETH

-1717 SECGYGCAHTGG
+1717 TECGYGCAHTGG

-1769 KHEECTACGDKRS
+1769 KHEECTVCGDKRS

-1788 KLPRHSSS
+1788 KQPRHSSS

-1892 GGVMTAP
+1892 GGVVTAP

>member
-1 MAAMSTEKWKGL
+1 
-13 VYCTMRDSG
+13 
-22 GSAAKRKSNQYDEE
+22 
-36 GNTMWKKRLVSMAM
+36 MWKKRLVSMAM

-60 TAAWAY
+60 TTAWAY
-66 SVGTLDDLK
+66 QADTLNELK
-75 RQLSYGETRTI
+75 TQLGKGGMRTI

-99 IPAKANITITGG
+99 IPAEAKITIKGG

-116 AASFTSGRMFR
+116 ADSFTSGRMFR
-127 FDSSVGIYERNKARL
+127 FDSSVGIYERNKASL
-142 TLENITVDGGSVKA
+142 TLENITVDGGGVKA

-183 SAYEGTVYVAGGVLT
+183 SSYEGTVYVAGGVLT

-204 IRNNTTAGH
+204 IRNNTTAGN

-219 SAGSFIMRGGTIT
+219 GAGSFLMLGGTIT

-238 GGGVY
+238 GGGGVY
-243 SKSCPT
+243 NESYPYIQQ
-249 DSDSTTDQGK
+249 DEAQGSNY
-259 GFVIGDRTGKNSTGV
+259 GFVIGDRTASDRSGV
-274 IRIEKNKLS
+274 IRIENNKLS
-283 DGTTNNVG
+283 DGTTNNVS
-291 VCLYSKS
+291 VALFDSRYSS
-298 YGNIDTSANPCA
+298 RTTDTSANPCA

-347 SDNAAYVLT
+347 SDNEAYALT
-356 SGSDGLWLKGAEDGT
+356 SGGGLWMKGAEDGT
-371 HTHCVCVGHYA
+371 HTHCVCGAEGYA
-382 ADSSHFTHNGKTA
+382 HTSHKNDTT

-402 KAITTAGN
+402 KAITEAGN
-410 YYLLNDVEVEF
+410 YYLLNDVEVEY
-421 NNSISDYVWQP
+421 NGSSTLYSDPYVWQP
-432 VSGVKLCL
+432 VNGVKLCL
-440 NGHSIIGKNNN
+440 NGHSIIGKNSNE
-451 ARSMIEVNSG
+451 RSMIEVNSG

-475 THGEDR
+475 THGKNFQ
-481 WGKQTTGRAVD
+481 GVQTEGRGVD
-492 IGYGSYSTTAT
+492 IGYGSSSTTAT
-503 FNLWGGSITGNF
+503 FNLWGGSITGNA
-515 CNDSAGGVAI
+515 CNNSGGGVVAY
-525 TSGTFNMYGGTI
+525 SGTFNMYGGKI
-537 TGNTAGLKK
+537 TDNTAGLKK
-546 QSGYGAGGGVFVDM
+546 ENGNGAGGGVYVDM
-560 RGTFNLYRGEISDNT
+560 RGTFNLYRGEISENT
-575 AVFQGGGGVYVYT
+575 AVLQGGGGVYVYN

-594 YDGTITRNT
+594 YDGTITRNN
-603 VTLLGESTYSNSA
+603 VTLIGKSTYENSA

-624 NKGTFIMENGTISDN
+624 NRGTFTMKNGTISSN
-639 TVIPFSD
+639 TVVPFSD

-662 MENGTL
+662 MENGTI
-668 TGNKALNY
+668 TRNKALNY
-676 KDRTDGLGDAD
+676 TDSRTDAAADRD

-697 ASGATARIAN
+697 ASGATAKIENA
-707 GTITENISSARSNGY
+707 TITENISSARRDGKN
-722 DGEGAGIF
+722 GEGAGIF
-730 TKGTLSIGTTSSSKV
+730 TKGTLYIGTTSSSKV
-745 EIHDNEAKL
+745 EIIDNEARL

-772 KLTGQVKIYDNTS
+772 YLNGQAMIYDNTS
-785 TASSYINKDDNLYV
+785 TASSHPDKDDNLYV
-799 GDGFTFSAAGLSLDV
+799 GYDNYGNNFTFSAAGLKLTEDLV
-814 ERDGACIGVTT
+814 GITT
-825 KNYPYSKIRIT
+825 QATYAKVQIT
-836 NDNAKAGLFFSDK
+836 NDNANAAYFYPDSNDYQI
-849 DGLEVVSDSGYLY
+849 VSENGRLY
-862 VREAQF
+862 RREAQF

-873 LGEGMKVSVN
+873 LGEGMKVSVKPN
-883 KYGGVLSEDGKTLT
+883 GGVLSEDGKTLT

-911 DGDHYLPKSYKDAI
+911 DGDYYFPESYKDAI

-948 SKLTKELELTLPDA
+948 SKLTKELELWLPDA
-962 TAKDAPEAPTGLGV
+962 TAKDAPGAPTGLGST
-976 RMPYESDTAYGF
+976 MPNKSDTAYGF
-988 ITGTSSLMEY
+988 ITGTTKDMEY
-998 SKDGTTWTRC
+998 RKDGDTEWTRC
-1008 SYGTT
+1008 SYYGNTT
-1013 RVPLDKKSAN
+1013 KVPLDKKSAN

-1039 ETQKVSEATTVTVPR
+1039 ETQKVSEAAAVTVPR

-1069 YRNRGYFVFEGDIDY
+1069 YRNRGYFVFEGDPDY
-1084 YDAHY
+1084 YKAHY
-1089 KTVQGNRV
+1089 ITVEGT
-1097 YDAPGTY
+1097 YIHTKAGTY

-1113 YTWKDGTTDPVTLTV
+1113 YTWKDGTTEPVTLTV

-1136 ASDFEVISCP
+1136 ASDFEYNACP
-1146 PYETPYTGKA
+1146 SNPTPYTGKA
-1156 QTYEMRFAWPESPF
+1156 QTYEIRFAWPESPW
-1170 GQRLK
+1170 GHRLA
-1175 FANPDNKLTLKY
+1175 FANSNNKLTLKY
-1187 KVEETGKFVTE
+1187 KVGDTNTFVTE
-1198 PIDVGTYT
+1198 PVDVGTYT
-1206 LYIDVPEDRN
+1206 LYIDVPDDPN
-1216 FNATTVTDKDGEWTF
+1216 FNATEVTRDRWTF
-1231 TITPANMEAPTGVT
+1231 TITPADMKAPTGVT
-1245 GVAATKTNPTKGQ
+1245 GVAATKEHPTKGQ

-1263 TDMEYRVKGSETWI
+1263 TDMEYRVKGSETW
-1277 TATGNTVDVTLNT
+1277 TAATGNTVDVTLNT

-1306 DKNHDTSNPAQVTVA
+1306 DKNHDTSSPAQVTVK
-1321 AYRCVDHEFGQQ
+1321 AYQCVEHVYGET
-1333 LVSDETNH
+1333 LVSDEASH
-1341 WYQCTVCGAKTG
+1341 WYQCTVCGAKMG
-1353 IAAHSYTDAKFDDNG
+1353 IAAHSYTDAKFDGNG

-1394 HWQECVCGYKTGAA
+1394 HWQECVCGYKTGET
-1408 AHELTTKNNTTEHW
+1408 AHELTSKYDTAEHW
-1422 QECECGYKTGE
+1422 QECECGYATDKTD
-1433 TAHSTES
+1433 HSMEGKS
-1440 KYSADGHWEE
+1440 SADGHWDA
-1450 CACGYKTDVKAH
+1450 CACGYKT
-1462 TLASGHDTT
+1462 S
-1471 SHWKYCTCGYQTDVA
+1471 VA
-1486 AHELTNKN
+1486 AH
-1494 DAAEHWQECAVC
+1494 A
-1506 GYATAKTAHDMQNK
+1506 
-1520 SDESQHWQ
+1520 
-1528 ECACGYKLGAAAHTW
+1528 W
-1543 TDKYDTQNHWQEC
+1543 TDKFDTQNHWQEC
-1556 GSCGYKKDV
+1556 SVCGYQKDV
-1565 TAHTLVKQTNETQ
+1565 TAHSLTKNVNETQ

-1585 CEYKTEWENHTG
+1585 CGYKTEWENHTG
-1597 GTATCTAQAV
+1597 GTATCTAKAV
-1607 CEVCGVSYGEKAA
+1607 CSVCGEAYGELAA
-1620 HVADSNYKYNGEGH
+1620 HVADSTYKYNGEGH

-1641 GTPMSD
+1641 GTPMSN
-1647 QEAHTGGTADCQHQ
+1647 QEAHTGGTADCQHK
-1661 AVCDVCRQPYGELDA
+1661 AVCDVCGQPYGELDA
-1676 NTHTGGI
+1676 SNHTGGI
-1683 RWVQTAETH
+1683 RWAQTAETH

-1717 SECGYGCAHTGG
+1717 TECGYGCAHTGG

-1769 KHEECTACGDKRS
+1769 KHEECTACGNKRS
-1782 EGTVIP
+1782 EDTVIP
-1788 KLPRHSSS
+1788 KRPRHSSS

>member
-1 MAAMSTEKWKGL
+1 
-13 VYCTMRDSG
+13 
-22 GSAAKRKSNQYDEE
+22 
-36 GNTMWKKRLVSMAM
+36 MWKKRLVSMAM

-60 TAAWAY
+60 TTAWAVNNADSLSELEMY
-66 SVGTLDDLK
+66 LKWSGT
-75 RQLSYGETRTI
+75 QTI
-86 TVTGT
+86 EVTGT
-91 IEVTETLV
+91 IEVTEPLV
-99 IPAKANITITGG
+99 IPKTANITITGG

-116 AASFTSGRMFR
+116 AASFTSGKMFR
-127 FDSSVGIYERNKARL
+127 LNSSFGAYERNKASL
-142 TLENITVDGGSVKA
+142 TLENITVDGGGVKA
-156 SDPAFS
+156 SDSAFS
-162 LSMNAFL
+162 LGSNAFL

-183 SAYEGTVYVAGGVLT
+183 SPYEGTVYVAGGVLT

-204 IRNNTTAGH
+204 IRNNTTAGN

-219 SAGSFIMRGGTIT
+219 GAGSFIMHGGTIT

-238 GGGVY
+238 GGGGVY
-243 SKSCPT
+243 SASCPT

-274 IRIEKNKLS
+274 IRIENNTLS
-283 DGTTNNVG
+283 DGTANNVG
-291 VCLYSKS
+291 VCLYSES

-336 HTYPAMQAAFH
+336 HASSTMQAAFR
-347 SDNAAYVLT
+347 SDNGAYALT
-356 SGSDGLWLKGAEDGT
+356 SGSGGLWMKGAKDGA

-382 ADSSHFTHNGKTA
+382 ADSSHFTHNDKTA

-402 KAITTAGN
+402 KAITEAGN
-410 YYLLNDVEVEF
+410 YYLLNDVEVEY
-421 NNSISDYVWQP
+421 NGSSTLYSDPYVWQP
-432 VSGVKLCL
+432 VNGVKLCL
-440 NGHSIIGKNNN
+440 NGHSIIGKNSNE
-451 ARSMIEVNSG
+451 RGMIEVNSG
-461 VTFDLTDCKTTGTV
+461 VTFDLTDCKTTGKV

-481 WGKQTTGRAVD
+481 WGKQTTGRGVD
-492 IGYGSYSTTAT
+492 IGYGSSSTTAT
-503 FNLWGGSITGNF
+503 FNLWGGSITGNA
-515 CNDSAGGVAI
+515 CNNSGGGVVAY
-525 TSGTFNMYGGTI
+525 SGTFNMYGGKI
-537 TGNTAGLKK
+537 TDNTAGLKK
-546 QSGYGAGGGVFVDM
+546 ENGNGAGGGVYVDM
-560 RGTFNLYRGEISDNT
+560 RGTFNLYRGEISENT
-575 AVFQGGGGVYVYT
+575 AVLQGGGGVYVYN

-594 YDGTITRNT
+594 HDGLITRNT
-603 VTLLGESTYSNSA
+603 VTLIGKSTYENSA

-624 NKGTFIMENGTISDN
+624 NRGTFTMKNGTISDN
-639 TVIPFSD
+639 TVVPFSD

-662 MENGTL
+662 MENGTI
-668 TGNKALNY
+668 TYNQALNY
-676 KDRTDGLGDAD
+676 SDSRTDAAADKD

-697 ASGATARIAN
+697 ASGATAKIENA
-707 GTITENISSARSNGY
+707 TITENISSARRDGKN
-722 DGEGAGIF
+722 GEGAGIF
-730 TKGTLSIGTTSSSKV
+730 TKGTLYIGTTSSSKV
-745 EIHDNEAKL
+745 EIFDNKAKL

-772 KLTGQVKIYDNTS
+772 YLNGQAMIYDNTS
-785 TASSYINKDDNLYV
+785 TASSHPDKDDNLYV
-799 GDGFTFSAAGLSLDV
+799 GYDNYGNNFTFSAAGLKLTEDLV
-814 ERDGACIGVTT
+814 GITT
-825 KNYPYSKIRIT
+825 QATYAKVQIT
-836 NDNAKAGLFFSDK
+836 NDNANAAYFYPDSNDYQI
-849 DGLEVVSDSGYLY
+849 VSENGKLY
-862 VREAQF
+862 RREAQF
-868 KAIIH
+868 KATIH
-873 LGEGMKVSVN
+873 LGEGMTVSVN
-883 KYGGVLSEDGKTLT
+883 KYGGKLSADGKTLT
-897 FESVTNIPYFEIAP
+897 FESVTNIPYFEITP

-933 ASWYSNTRVQLSGYD
+933 ASWYSNTRVQISGYD

-962 TAKDAPEAPTGLGV
+962 TAKDAPEAPTGLAGT
-976 RMPYESDTAYGF
+976 MPYESDTAYGF

-998 SKDGTTWTRC
+998 SKDGKTWTQC

-1013 RVPLDKKSAN
+1013 RVPLDKRSAN
-1023 SPIYK
+1023 SEIYV

-1069 YRNRGYFVFEGDIDY
+1069 YRNRYYFIFEGDIDY

-1089 KTVQGNRV
+1089 KTVQGSRT
-1097 YDAPGTY
+1097 YCDPGTY

-1113 YTWKDGTTDPVTLTV
+1113 YTWKDGTTEPVTLTV

-1136 ASDFEVISCP
+1136 ASDFEVISYP
-1146 PYETPYTGKA
+1146 PNPTPYSGEA
-1156 QTYEMRFAWPESPF
+1156 QTYEIRFAWPESPW
-1170 GQRLK
+1170 GHRLA
-1175 FANPDNKLTLKY
+1175 FANSNNKLTLKY
-1187 KVEETGKFVTE
+1187 KVGDTNTFVTE
-1198 PIDVGTYT
+1198 PVDVGTYT
-1206 LYIDVPEDRN
+1206 LYIDVPDDPN
-1216 FNATTVTDKDGEWTF
+1216 FNATTVTDEGWTF
-1231 TITPANMEAPTGVT
+1231 TITPADMKAPTGVT
-1245 GVAATKTNPTKGQ
+1245 GVAATKEHPTKGQ

-1263 TDMEYRVKGSETWI
+1263 TDMEYRVKGSETW
-1277 TATGNTVDVTLNT
+1277 TAATGNTMDVTLNT

-1306 DKNHDTSNPAQVTVA
+1306 DKNHDTSSPAQVTVK
-1321 AYRCVDHEFGQQ
+1321 AYQCVEHVYGET
-1333 LVSDETNH
+1333 LVSDEANH

-1353 IAAHSYTDAKFDDNG
+1353 IAVHSYTDKKFDGNG

-1382 KHSLT
+1382 GHSLT

-1394 HWQECVCGYKTGAA
+1394 HWQECVCGYKTGET
-1408 AHELTTKNNTTEHW
+1408 AHELTSKYDTAEHW
-1422 QECECGYKTGE
+1422 QECECGYATDKTD
-1433 TAHSTES
+1433 HSMES
-1440 KYSADGHWEE
+1440 KSSADGHWDA
-1450 CACGYKTDVKAH
+1450 CACGYKTDV
-1462 TLASGHDTT
+1462 
-1471 SHWKYCTCGYQTDVA
+1471 A
-1486 AHELTNKN
+1486 AH
-1494 DAAEHWQECAVC
+1494 A
-1506 GYATAKTAHDMQNK
+1506 
-1520 SDESQHWQ
+1520 
-1528 ECACGYKLGAAAHTW
+1528 W
-1543 TDKYDTQNHWQEC
+1543 TDKFDTQNHWQEC
-1556 GSCGYKKDV
+1556 SVCGYKTGV
-1565 TAHTLVKQTNETQ
+1565 TAHSLTKNVNETQ

-1585 CEYKTEWENHTG
+1585 CGYKTEWENHTG
-1597 GTATCTAQAV
+1597 GTATCTVKAV
-1607 CEVCGVSYGEKAA
+1607 CSVCGESYGELAA
-1620 HVADSNYKYNGEGH
+1620 HVADSTYKYNADGH

-1641 GTPMSD
+1641 GTPMSN
-1647 QEAHTGGTADCQHQ
+1647 QEAHTGGTADCQHK
-1661 AVCDVCRQPYGELDA
+1661 AVCDVCGQPYGELDA
-1676 NTHTGGI
+1676 SNHTGGT

-1717 SECGYGCAHTGG
+1717 TECGYGCAHTGG

-1769 KHEECTACGDKRS
+1769 KHEECTVCGDKRS

-1788 KLPRHSSS
+1788 KQPRHSSS

>member
-1 MAAMSTEKWKGL
+1 
-13 VYCTMRDSG
+13 
-22 GSAAKRKSNQYDEE
+22 
-36 GNTMWKKRLVSMAM
+36 MWKKRLVSMAM

-60 TAAWAY
+60 TTAWAW
-66 SVGTLDDLK
+66 SVDTFDELK
-75 RQLSYGETRTI
+75 KELGYGGTRTI
-86 TVTGT
+86 PVTGT

-99 IPAKANITITGG
+99 IPAEAKITISG

-116 AASFTSGRMFR
+116 ADSFTSGCMFR
-127 FDSSVGIYERNKARL
+127 LNSTIGAYDRNKASL
-142 TLENITVDGGSVKA
+142 TLENITVDGGGVKA
-156 SDPAFS
+156 SEPAFS
-162 LSMNAFL
+162 LGSNAFL

-183 SAYEGTVYVAGGVLT
+183 SPYEGTVYVAGGVLT

-204 IRNNTTAGH
+204 IRNNTTAGN

-219 SAGSFIMRGGTIT
+219 GAGSFIMHGGTIT

-238 GGGVY
+238 GGGGVY

-259 GFVIGDRTGKNSTGV
+259 GFVIGDRTGGDKNGV
-274 IRIEKNKLS
+274 IRIENNTLS
-283 DGTTNNVG
+283 DGTNNNVCVG
-291 VCLYSKS
+291 LYSKS

-336 HTYPAMQAAFH
+336 HASSTMQAAFR
-347 SDNAAYVLT
+347 SDNGAYVLT
-356 SGSDGLWLKGAEDGT
+356 SGSGGLWLKGAEDGT
-371 HTHCVCVGHYA
+371 HTHCVCGAESYA
-382 ADSSHFTHNGKTA
+382 HTSHKNDTT

-402 KAITTAGN
+402 KAITEAGN
-410 YYLLNDVEVEF
+410 YYLLNDVEVES
-421 NNSISDYVWQP
+421 NGSSTLYSDPNVWQP
-432 VSGVKLCL
+432 VNGVKLCL
-440 NGHSIIGKNNN
+440 NGHSIIGKNSNE
-451 ARSMIEVNSG
+451 RGMIEVNSG
-461 VTFDLTDCKTTGTV
+461 VTFDLTDCKTTGKV
-475 THGEDR
+475 THGKNFQ
-481 WGKQTTGRAVD
+481 GVQTEGRGVD
-492 IGYGSYSTTAT
+492 IGYGSSSTTAT
-503 FNLWGGSITGNF
+503 FNLWGGSITGNA
-515 CNDSAGGVAI
+515 CNNSGGGVVVY
-525 TSGTFNMYGGTI
+525 SGTFNMYGGKI
-537 TGNTAGLKK
+537 TDNTAGLKK
-546 QSGYGAGGGVFVDM
+546 ENGNGAGGGVYVDM
-560 RGTFNLYRGEISDNT
+560 RGTFNLYRGEISENT
-575 AVFQGGGGVYVYT
+575 AVLQGGGGVYVYN

-594 YDGTITRNT
+594 HDGLITRNT
-603 VTLLGESTYSNSA
+603 VTLLGESTSSYSA

-646 DGTQGG
+646 NGTQGG

-668 TGNKALNY
+668 TRNKALNY

-697 ASGATARIAN
+697 ASGATAKIEN
-707 GTITENISSARSNGY
+707 GIIKDNISSARSNGL

-730 TKGTLSIGTTSSSKV
+730 TKGTLSIGTTSSSVV
-745 EIHDNEAKL
+745 EIYDNEAKI
-754 GSDELSG
+754 GSDTISG

-772 KLTGQVKIYDNTS
+772 KLIGQVKIYDNTS
-785 TASSYINKDDNLYV
+785 TIDNSTNKNKDDNLYL
-799 GDGFTFSAAGLSLDV
+799 GSGYKFSAANLKLSG
-814 ERDGACIGVTT
+814 ECIGITT
-825 KNYPYSKIRIT
+825 KDYPYSKIQIT
-836 NDNAKAGLFFSDK
+836 NDNANDGFFFSDK
-849 DGLEVVSDSGYLY
+849 DGLEIVSDSGNLY

-868 KAIIH
+868 KATIH
-873 LGEGMKVSVN
+873 LGEGMTVSVN
-883 KYGGVLSEDGKTLT
+883 KYGGKLSADGKTLT
-897 FESVTNIPYFEIAP
+897 FESVTNIPYFEITP

-933 ASWYSNTRVQLSGYD
+933 ASWYSNTRVQISGYD
-948 SKLTKELELTLPDA
+948 SKLTKELELWLPDA
-962 TAKDAPEAPTGLGV
+962 TAKDAPGAPTGLAGT
-976 RMPYESDTAYGF
+976 MPYESDTAYGF

-1039 ETQKVSEATTVTVPR
+1039 ETQKASAATMVTVPR

-1069 YRNRGYFVFEGDIDY
+1069 YRNRYYFIFEGDIDY

-1089 KTVQGNRV
+1089 KTVQGSRTYCN
-1097 YDAPGTY
+1097 PGTY

-1128 TIARRTAT
+1128 TIAKRTAT
-1136 ASDFEVISCP
+1136 ASDFEVISYP

-1156 QTYEMRFAWPESPF
+1156 QTYEIRFAWPESPW
-1170 GQRLK
+1170 GHRLA
-1175 FANPDNKLTLKY
+1175 FANSNNKLTLKY
-1187 KVEETGKFVTE
+1187 KVGDTNTFVTE
-1198 PIDVGTYT
+1198 PVDVGTYT
-1206 LYIDVPEDRN
+1206 LYIDVPDDPN
-1216 FNATTVTDKDGEWTF
+1216 FNATTVTDKDGRWTF
-1231 TITPANMEAPTGVT
+1231 TIVPADMKAPTGVT
-1245 GVAATKTNPTKGQ
+1245 GVAATKEHPTTGQ

-1306 DKNHDTSNPAQVTVA
+1306 DKNHDTSSPAQVTVK
-1321 AYRCVDHEFGQQ
+1321 AYQCVEHEFGQQ
-1333 LVSDETNH
+1333 LVSDEANH

-1353 IAAHSYTDAKFDDNG
+1353 IEAHSYTDKKFDGNG

-1394 HWQECVCGYKTGAA
+1394 HWQECVCGYKTGET
-1408 AHELTTKNNTTEHW
+1408 AHELTSKYDTAGHW
-1422 QECECGYKTGE
+1422 QECECGYATDKTD
-1433 TAHSTES
+1433 HSMEGKS
-1440 KYSADGHWEE
+1440 SADGHWDA
-1450 CACGYKTDVKAH
+1450 CACGYKTDV
-1462 TLASGHDTT
+1462 
-1471 SHWKYCTCGYQTDVA
+1471 
-1486 AHELTNKN
+1486 
-1494 DAAEHWQECAVC
+1494 
-1506 GYATAKTAHDMQNK
+1506 TAH
-1520 SDESQHWQ
+1520 
-1528 ECACGYKLGAAAHTW
+1528 AW
-1543 TDKYDTQNHWQEC
+1543 TDKFDTQNHWQEC
-1556 GSCGYKKDV
+1556 SGCGYKTGV
-1565 TAHTLVKQTNETQ
+1565 TAHSLTKNVNETQ

-1585 CEYKTEWENHTG
+1585 CGYKTEWENHTG
-1597 GTATCTAQAV
+1597 GTATCTAKAV
-1607 CEVCGVSYGEKAA
+1607 CSVCGESYGELAA
-1620 HVADSNYKYNGEGH
+1620 HVADSNYRYNADGH

-1641 GTPMSD
+1641 GTPMSN
-1647 QEAHTGGTADCQHQ
+1647 QEAHTGGTADCQHK
-1661 AVCDVCRQPYGELDA
+1661 AVCDVCGQPYGELDA
-1676 NTHTGGI
+1676 SNHTGGI
-1683 RWVQTAETH
+1683 RWAQTAETH
-1692 QAFYLCCGAAAGA
+1692 QAFYLCCGAEAGA

-1717 SECGYGCAHTGG
+1717 TECGYGCAHTGG

-1769 KHEECTACGDKRS
+1769 KHEECTVCGDKRS
-1782 EGTVIP
+1782 EGTEIP

>member
-1 MAAMSTEKWKGL
+1 
-13 VYCTMRDSG
+13 
-22 GSAAKRKSNQYDEE
+22 
-36 GNTMWKKRLVSMAM
+36 MWKKRLVSMAM
-50 ALVLAVSLLP
+50 ALLLAVSLLP
-60 TAAWAY
+60 TTAWAY
-66 SVGTLDDLK
+66 SVDTFNGLK
-75 RQLSYGETRTI
+75 TQLGKGGERTI

-99 IPAKANITITGG
+99 IPAEAKITIKGG

-116 AASFTSGRMFR
+116 ADSFTSGRMFR

-169 TLKAGAVIQNHVCT
+169 TLKAGAVIQNHVNT
-183 SAYEGTVYVAGGVLT
+183 GTYEGTVYVAGGVLT

-204 IRNNTTAGH
+204 IRNNTTAGY
-213 GGGVNC
+213 GGGVYC
-219 SAGSFIMRGGTIT
+219 DAGSFIMHGGTIT
-232 GNTAAK
+232 GNTAARG

-243 SKSCPT
+243 NKSYPYIQQ
-249 DSDSTTDQGK
+249 DEAQGSNY
-259 GFVIGDRTGKNSTGV
+259 GFVIGDRTASDRSGV
-274 IRIEKNKLS
+274 IRIENNKLS
-283 DGTTNNVG
+283 DGTTNNVS
-291 VCLYSKS
+291 VALFDSRYSS
-298 YGNIDTSANPCA
+298 RTTDTSANPCA

-330 PSLVVK
+330 PSLVVR
-336 HTYPAMQAAFH
+336 HTYPPMQAAFH
-347 SDNAAYVLT
+347 SDNEAYVLT
-356 SGSDGLWLKGAEDGT
+356 SGSGGLWMKGAEDGA

-382 ADSSHFTHNGKTA
+382 ADSSHFTHNDKTA

-402 KAITTAGN
+402 KAITEAGN

-440 NGHSIIGKNNN
+440 NGHSIIGKNSNE
-451 ARSMIEVNSG
+451 RSMIEVNSG
-461 VTFDLTDCKTTGTV
+461 VTFDLTDCKTTGKV

-481 WGKQTTGRAVD
+481 RGKQTTGRAVD

-603 VTLLGESTYSNSA
+603 VTLLGESTYSNST

-639 TVIPFSD
+639 TVVPFAD
-646 DGTQGG
+646 NGTQGG

-697 ASGATARIAN
+697 ASGATAKIEN
-707 GTITENISSARSNGY
+707 GIIKDNISSARSNGL

-730 TKGTLSIGTTSSSKV
+730 TKGTLYIGTTSSSVV

-754 GSDELSG
+754 GSDTLSG

-772 KLTGQVKIYDNTS
+772 KLIGQVKIYDNTS
-785 TASSYINKDDNLYV
+785 TIDNSTNKNKDDNLYL
-799 GDGFTFSAAGLSLDV
+799 GSGYKFSAANLKLSG
-814 ERDGACIGVTT
+814 ECIGITT
-825 KNYPYSKIRIT
+825 KDYPYSKIQIT
-836 NDNAKAGLFFSDK
+836 NDNANDGFFFSDK
-849 DGLEVVSDSGYLY
+849 DGLEIVSDSGNLY

-868 KAIIH
+868 KATIH
-873 LGEGMKVSVN
+873 LGEGMTVSVKPN
-883 KYGGVLSEDGKTLT
+883 GGVLSEDGKTLT

-933 ASWYSNTRVQLSGYD
+933 ASWYSNTRVQLSGRD
-948 SKLTKELELTLPDA
+948 SKLTKELELTLPNA
-962 TAKDAPEAPTGLGV
+962 TAKDTPAAPTGLGV
-976 RMPYESDTAYGF
+976 RMPDEKNTAYGF

-998 SKDGTTWTRC
+998 SKDGKTWTRC

-1013 RVPLDKKSAN
+1013 RVPLDKRSAN
-1023 SPIYK
+1023 SEIYV

-1069 YRNRGYFVFEGDIDY
+1069 YRNRGYFVFEGDSDY
-1084 YDAHY
+1084 YKAHY
-1089 KTVQGNRV
+1089 ITVEGT
-1097 YDAPGTY
+1097 YIHTKAGTY

-1113 YTWKDGTTDPVTLTV
+1113 YTWEDGTTDPVTLTV
-1128 TIARRTAT
+1128 TIAKRTAT
-1136 ASDFEVISCP
+1136 ASDFKYDAYP
-1146 PYETPYTGKA
+1146 PYETPYSGEA
-1156 QTYEMRFAWPESPF
+1156 QTYENVRFKKLDAIHGDP
-1170 GQRLK
+1170 LA
-1175 FANPDNKLTLKY
+1175 FADPNNKLTLKY
-1187 KVEETGKFVTE
+1187 KVGDTNTFVTE
-1198 PIDVGTYT
+1198 PVDVGTYT
-1206 LYIDVPEDRN
+1206 LYIDVPDDPN
-1216 FNATTVTDKDGEWTF
+1216 FNATTVTDEGWTF
-1231 TITPANMEAPTGVT
+1231 TITPADMKAPTGVT
-1245 GVAATKTNPTKGQ
+1245 GVAATKEHPTTGQ

-1263 TDMEYRVKGSETWI
+1263 ADMEYRVKGSETW
-1277 TATGNTVDVTLNT
+1277 TAATGNGNTVDVTLNT

-1306 DKNHDTSNPAQVTVA
+1306 DKNHDTSSPAQVTVA
-1321 AYRCVDHEFGQQ
+1321 AYQCVEHVYGET
-1333 LVSDETNH
+1333 LVGDEANH

-1353 IAAHSYTDAKFDDNG
+1353 IAAHSYTDAKFDGNG

-1394 HWQECVCGYKTGAA
+1394 HWQECVCGYKTGET
-1408 AHELTTKNNTTEHW
+1408 AHELTSKYDTAGHW
-1422 QECECGYKTGE
+1422 QECECGYATDKTDHSMESKSSADGHWDACACGYKTDVTAHAWTDKFDTQNHWQECSGCGYKTGE
-1433 TAHSTES
+1433 TAHS
-1440 KYSADGHWEE
+1440 
-1450 CACGYKTDVKAH
+1450 
-1462 TLASGHDTT
+1462 
-1471 SHWKYCTCGYQTDVA
+1471 
-1486 AHELTNKN
+1486 LTKN
-1494 DAAEHWQECAVC
+1494 V
-1506 GYATAKTAHDMQNK
+1506 
-1520 SDESQHWQ
+1520 
-1528 ECACGYKLGAAAHTW
+1528 
-1543 TDKYDTQNHWQEC
+1543 
-1556 GSCGYKKDV
+1556 
-1565 TAHTLVKQTNETQ
+1565 NETQ

-1585 CEYKTEWENHTG
+1585 CGYKTEWENHTG
-1597 GTATCTAQAV
+1597 GTATCTAKAV
-1607 CEVCGVSYGEKAA
+1607 CSVCGESYGELAA
-1620 HVADSNYKYNGEGH
+1620 HVADSTYKYNGEGH

-1641 GTPMSD
+1641 GTPMSN
-1647 QEAHTGGTADCQHQ
+1647 QEAHTGGTADCQHK
-1661 AVCDVCRQPYGELDA
+1661 AVCDVCGQPYGEINA
-1676 NTHTGGI
+1676 SNHTGGI

-1717 SECGYGCAHTGG
+1717 TECGYGCAHTGG

-1769 KHEECTACGDKRS
+1769 KHEECTVCGDKRS
-1782 EGTVIP
+1782 EGTEIP

-1806 TADEA
+1806 TAENA
-1811 KSATDYSGGIYGL
+1811 KSATDFSGGIYGL

>member
-1 MAAMSTEKWKGL
+1 
-13 VYCTMRDSG
+13 
-22 GSAAKRKSNQYDEE
+22 
-36 GNTMWKKRLVSMAM
+36 MWKKRLVSMAM

-60 TAAWAY
+60 TTAWAW
-66 SVGTLDDLK
+66 SVDTFDELK
-75 RQLSYGETRTI
+75 RELGYGRTRTI
-86 TVTGT
+86 PVTGT

-99 IPAKANITITGG
+99 IPAEAKITITGG

-116 AASFTSGRMFR
+116 AASFTSGKMFR
-127 FDSSVGIYERNKARL
+127 LNSSFGAYERNKASL
-142 TLENITVDGGSVKA
+142 TLENITVDGGGVKA
-156 SDPAFS
+156 SDSAFS
-162 LSMNAFL
+162 LGSNAFL

-183 SAYEGTVYVAGGVLT
+183 SPYEGTVYVAGGVLT

-204 IRNNTTAGH
+204 IRNNTTAGN

-219 SAGSFIMRGGTIT
+219 GAGSFIMHGGTIT

-238 GGGVY
+238 GGGGVY
-243 SKSCPT
+243 SASCPT
-249 DSDSTTDQGK
+249 DDDSTTDQGK

-274 IRIEKNKLS
+274 IRIENNKLS
-283 DGTTNNVG
+283 DGTTNNVS
-291 VCLYSKS
+291 VALFDSRYSS
-298 YGNIDTSANPCA
+298 RTTDTSANPCA
-310 VQYGTFD
+310 VQYGTFN
-317 AAKSYIGVSAEIV
+317 AAKSYIGISAEIV

-336 HTYPAMQAAFH
+336 YTKSTMQAAFR
-347 SDNAAYVLT
+347 SDNGAYALT

-371 HTHCVCVGHYA
+371 HTHCVCGAESYA
-382 ADSSHFTHNGKTA
+382 HTSHKNDTT

-402 KAITTAGN
+402 KAITEAGN
-410 YYLLNDVEVEF
+410 YYLLNDVEVEY
-421 NNSISDYVWQP
+421 NGSSTLYSDPNVWQP
-432 VSGVKLCL
+432 VNGVKLCL
-440 NGHSIIGKNNN
+440 NGHSIIGKNSNE
-451 ARSMIEVNSG
+451 RGMIEVNSG
-461 VTFDLTDCKTTGTV
+461 VTFDLTDCKTTGKV
-475 THGEDR
+475 THGKDF
-481 WGKQTTGRAVD
+481 WGKQTTGRGVD
-492 IGYGSYSTTAT
+492 IGYGSSSTTAT
-503 FNLWGGSITGNF
+503 FNLWGGSITGHASGNG
-515 CNDSAGGVAI
+515 SGV
-525 TSGTFNMYGGTI
+525 TVSGGTFNMYGGKI
-537 TGNTAGLKK
+537 TGNSADIKD
-546 QSGYGAGGGVFVDM
+546 SSYGGGGGVYVD
-560 RGTFNLYRGEISDNT
+560 RNGKFNLYKGEISDNT
-575 AVFQGGGGVYVYT
+575 ASRQGGGGVINWGT
-588 TGKFTM
+588 FTM
-594 YDGTITRNT
+594 YDGLITRNT
-603 VTLLGESTYSNSA
+603 VTLTGDSTYEYSA
-616 DYGGGGVL
+616 DQGGGGVL
-624 NKGTFIMENGTISDN
+624 NRGTFTMKNGTISDN
-639 TVIPFSD
+639 TVVPFSD

-657 TGTFT
+657 ARGTFT
-662 MENGTL
+662 MENGTI
-668 TGNKALNY
+668 TRNQALNY
-676 KDRTDGLGDAD
+676 TDSRTDAAADKD

-697 ASGATARIAN
+697 ASGATAKIENA
-707 GTITENISSARSNGY
+707 TITENISSARRDGKN
-722 DGEGAGIF
+722 GEGAGIF
-730 TKGTLSIGTTSSSKV
+730 TKGTLYIGTTSSSKV
-745 EIHDNEAKL
+745 EIIDNEARL

-785 TASSYINKDDNLYV
+785 TASSHPDKDDNLYV
-799 GDGFTFSAAGLSLDV
+799 GYDNYRNNFTFSAAGLKLTGK
-814 ERDGACIGVTT
+814 EHIGITT
-825 KNYPYSKIRIT
+825 QATYAKVQIT
-836 NDNAKAGLFFSDK
+836 NDNANAAYFYPDSNDYQI
-849 DGLEVVSDSGYLY
+849 VSENDRLY
-862 VREAQF
+862 RREAQF
-868 KAIIH
+868 KATIH

-883 KYGGVLSEDGKTLT
+883 KYGGVLSADGKTLT

-933 ASWYSNTRVQLSGYD
+933 ASWYSNTRVQISGYD
-948 SKLTKELELTLPDA
+948 SKLTKELELWLPDA
-962 TAKDAPEAPTGLGV
+962 TAKDAPGAPTGLAGT
-976 RMPYESDTAYGF
+976 MPYESDTAYGF

-998 SKDGTTWTRC
+998 SKDGKTWTQC

-1039 ETQKVSEATTVTVPR
+1039 ETQKVSEAATVTVPR

-1069 YRNRGYFVFEGDIDY
+1069 YRNRYYFIFEGDIDY

-1089 KTVQGNRV
+1089 KTVQGSRTYCN
-1097 YDAPGTY
+1097 PGTY

-1113 YTWKDGTTDPVTLTV
+1113 YTWKDGTTEPVTLTV

-1146 PYETPYTGKA
+1146 PYETDYTGKA
-1156 QTYEMRFAWPESPF
+1156 QTYEIRFAWPESPW
-1170 GQRLK
+1170 GHRLA
-1175 FANPDNKLTLKY
+1175 FANSNNKLTLKY
-1187 KVEETGKFVTE
+1187 KVGDTNTFVTE
-1198 PIDVGTYT
+1198 PVDVGTYT
-1206 LYIDVPEDRN
+1206 LYIDVPDDPN
-1216 FNATTVTDKDGEWTF
+1216 FNATTVTDKDGGWTF
-1231 TITPANMEAPTGVT
+1231 TITPADMKAPTGVT
-1245 GVAATKTNPTKGQ
+1245 GVAATKEHPTTGQ

-1263 TDMEYRVKGSETWI
+1263 TDMEYSKDGVTW
-1277 TATGNTVDVTLNT
+1277 TAATGNTVDVTLNT

-1306 DKNHDTSNPAQVTVA
+1306 DKNHDTSSPAKVTVK
-1321 AYRCVDHEFGQQ
+1321 AYQCVEHEFGQQ

-1353 IAAHSYTDAKFDDNG
+1353 IAAHSYTDKKFDGNG

-1382 KHSLT
+1382 EHSLT

-1394 HWQECVCGYKTGAA
+1394 HWQECVCGYKTGET
-1408 AHELTTKNNTTEHW
+1408 AHELTSKYDTAGHW
-1422 QECECGYKTGE
+1422 QECECGYATDKTD
-1433 TAHSTES
+1433 HSMES
-1440 KYSADGHWEE
+1440 KSSADGHWDA
-1450 CACGYKTDVKAH
+1450 CACGYKTDV
-1462 TLASGHDTT
+1462 
-1471 SHWKYCTCGYQTDVA
+1471 
-1486 AHELTNKN
+1486 
-1494 DAAEHWQECAVC
+1494 
-1506 GYATAKTAHDMQNK
+1506 TAH
-1520 SDESQHWQ
+1520 
-1528 ECACGYKLGAAAHTW
+1528 AW
-1543 TDKYDTQNHWQEC
+1543 TDKFDTQNHWQEC
-1556 GSCGYKKDV
+1556 SGCGYKTGV
-1565 TAHTLVKQTNETQ
+1565 AAHSLTKNVNETQ

-1585 CEYKTEWENHTG
+1585 CGYKTEWENHTG
-1597 GTATCTAQAV
+1597 GTATCTAKAV
-1607 CEVCGVSYGEKAA
+1607 CSVCGESYGELAA
-1620 HVADSNYKYNGEGH
+1620 HVADSTYRYNADGH

-1641 GTPMSD
+1641 GTPMST
-1647 QEAHTGGTADCQHQ
+1647 QEAHTGGTADCQHK
-1661 AVCDVCRQPYGELDA
+1661 AVCDVCGQPYGELDA
-1676 NTHTGGI
+1676 SNHTGGI

-1692 QAFYLCCGAAAGA
+1692 QAFYLCCSAAAGA

-1717 SECGYGCAHTGG
+1717 TECGYGCAHTGG

-1782 EGTVIP
+1782 EGTEIP

>member
-1 MAAMSTEKWKGL
+1 
-13 VYCTMRDSG
+13 
-22 GSAAKRKSNQYDEE
+22 
-36 GNTMWKKRLVSMAM
+36 MWKKRLVSMAM

-60 TAAWAY
+60 TAAWAWSY
-66 SVGTLDDLK
+66 SVGTFNELK
-75 RQLSYGETRTI
+75 TQLGKGGTRTI
-86 TVTGT
+86 EVTGT

-99 IPAKANITITGG
+99 IPAEAKITISG

-116 AASFTSGRMFR
+116 ADSFTSGCMFR
-127 FDSSVGIYERNKARL
+127 LNSTIGAYDRNKASL
-142 TLENITVDGGSVKA
+142 TLENITVDGGGVKA
-156 SDPAFS
+156 SEPAFS
-162 LSMNAFL
+162 LGSNAFL
-169 TLKAGAVIQNHVCT
+169 TLKDGAVIQNHVCT
-183 SAYEGTVYVAGGVLT
+183 SPYEGTVYVAGGVLT

-204 IRNNTTAGH
+204 IRNNTTAGN

-219 SAGSFIMRGGTIT
+219 GAGSFIMHGGTIT

-238 GGGVY
+238 GGGGVY

-259 GFVIGDRTGKNSTGV
+259 GFVIGDRTGGDKNGV
-274 IRIEKNKLS
+274 IRIENNALS
-283 DGTTNNVG
+283 DGTNNNVCVG
-291 VCLYSKS
+291 LYSKS

-310 VQYGTFD
+310 VQYGTFN

-336 HTYPAMQAAFH
+336 HTNSTMQAAFH
-347 SDNAAYVLT
+347 SDNAAYALT
-356 SGSDGLWLKGAEDGT
+356 SGSGGLWMKGAEDGT

-382 ADSSHFTHNGKTA
+382 ADSSHFTHNDNTA

-402 KAITTAGN
+402 KAITEAGN

-421 NNSISDYVWQP
+421 NNSVSDYVWQP

-440 NGHSIIGKNNN
+440 NGHSIIGKNSNE
-451 ARSMIEVNSG
+451 RSMIEVNSG
-461 VTFDLTDCKTTGTV
+461 VTFDLTDCKTTGKV

-546 QSGYGAGGGVFVDM
+546 ESGYGAGGGVFVDM
-560 RGTFNLYRGEISDNT
+560 RGTFNLYRGAISDNT

-603 VTLLGESTYSNSA
+603 VTLLGESTYSNST

-639 TVIPFSD
+639 TVVPFSD
-646 DGTQGG
+646 NGTQGG

-676 KDRTDGLGDAD
+676 AARTDGLGDKD

-707 GTITENISSARSNGY
+707 GTIAENISSARSNGY

-766 VRSNNV
+766 VRSNYV
-772 KLTGQVKIYDNTS
+772 KLIGQVKIYDNTS
-785 TASSYINKDDNLYV
+785 TIDNSTNKNKDDNLYL
-799 GDGFTFSAAGLSLDV
+799 GSGYKFSAANLKLSG
-814 ERDGACIGVTT
+814 ECIGITT
-825 KNYPYSKIRIT
+825 KDYPYSKIQIT
-836 NDNAKAGLFFSDK
+836 NDNANDGFFFSDK

-862 VREAQF
+862 VREAQY
-868 KAIIH
+868 KATIH

-883 KYGGVLSEDGKTLT
+883 KYGGKLSEDGKTLT
-897 FESVTNIPYFEIAP
+897 FESVTNIPYFEIVP

-998 SKDGTTWTRC
+998 SKDGKTWTQC
-1008 SYGTT
+1008 SYYGNTT
-1013 RVPLDKKSAN
+1013 KVPLDKN
-1023 SPIYK
+1023 GNRPTYLN
-1028 DTVYYVRYRDT
+1028 TVYYVRYRDT
-1039 ETQKVSEATTVTVPR
+1039 ETQKASAATMVTVPR
-1054 YTGVVAVPVPRTDMV
+1054 YEGVVDPPVPRANMV
-1069 YRNRGYFVFEGDIDY
+1069 YNGSDYFVFEGTRDEYNKI
-1084 YDAHY
+1084 Y
-1089 KTVQGNRV
+1089 KTVEGGRYIV
-1097 YDAPGTY
+1097 YGLPGTY
-1104 TVKVKPEDG
+1104 TLKVGLEDG
-1113 YTWKDGTTDPVTLTV
+1113 YTWRDGTGTTPKEIQV
-1128 TIARRTAT
+1128 TIAKRTAT
-1136 ASDFEVISCP
+1136 ASDIHVKTCP

-1156 QTYEMRFAWPESPF
+1156 QIYEVELKWLPHGTGGE
-1170 GQRLK
+1170 LK
-1175 FANPDNKLTLKY
+1175 FANSNNKLTLKY
-1187 KVEETGKFVTE
+1187 KVGDTNTFVTE
-1198 PIDVGTYT
+1198 PVDVGTYT
-1206 LYIDVPEDRN
+1206 LYIDVPDDPN
-1216 FNATTVTDKDGEWTF
+1216 FNATTVTDERGFWTF
-1231 TITPANMEAPTGVT
+1231 TITPADMKAPTGVT
-1245 GVAATKTNPTKGQ
+1245 GVAATKEHPTTGQ

-1263 TDMEYRVKGSETWI
+1263 TDMEYRVKGSETW
-1277 TATGNTVDVTLNT
+1277 TAATGNTVDVTLNT

-1306 DKNHDTSNPAQVTVA
+1306 DKNHDTSSPAQVTVK
-1321 AYRCVDHEFGQQ
+1321 AYQCVEHVYGET
-1333 LVSDETNH
+1333 LVSDEANH
-1341 WYQCTVCGAKTG
+1341 WHQCTVCGAKTG
-1353 IAAHSYTDAKFDDNG
+1353 IAAHSYTDAKFDGNG

-1394 HWQECVCGYKTGAA
+1394 HWQECVCGYKTGET
-1408 AHELTTKNNTTEHW
+1408 AHELTSKYDTAGHW
-1422 QECECGYKTGE
+1422 QECECGYATNKTD
-1433 TAHSTES
+1433 HSMES
-1440 KYSADGHWEE
+1440 KSSADGHWDA
-1450 CACGYKTDVKAH
+1450 CACGYKTDV
-1462 TLASGHDTT
+1462 
-1471 SHWKYCTCGYQTDVA
+1471 A
-1486 AHELTNKN
+1486 AH
-1494 DAAEHWQECAVC
+1494 A
-1506 GYATAKTAHDMQNK
+1506 
-1520 SDESQHWQ
+1520 
-1528 ECACGYKLGAAAHTW
+1528 W
-1543 TDKYDTQNHWQEC
+1543 TDKFDTQNHWQEC
-1556 GSCGYKKDV
+1556 SVCGYQKDV
-1565 TAHTLVKQTNETQ
+1565 TAHSLTKNVNETQ
-1578 HQVKCES
+1578 HQVKCEN
-1585 CEYKTEWENHTG
+1585 CGYKTEWENHTG
-1597 GTATCTAQAV
+1597 GTATCTAKAV
-1607 CEVCGVSYGEKAA
+1607 CSVCGESYGELAA
-1620 HVADSNYKYNGEGH
+1620 HVADSNYRYNADGH

-1641 GTPMSD
+1641 GTPMSN
-1647 QEAHTGGTADCQHQ
+1647 QEAHTGGTADCQHK
-1661 AVCDVCRQPYGELDA
+1661 AVCDVCGQPYGELDA
-1676 NTHTGGI
+1676 SNHTGGI

-1705 EANHSWNDESVC
+1705 EANHSWNDESAC
-1717 SECGYGCAHTGG
+1717 TECGYGCAHTGG

-1782 EGTVIP
+1782 EGTEIP
-1788 KLPRHSSS
+1788 KQPRHSSS

-1864 AYLQTLAP
+1864 AYLGTLAP

>member
-1 MAAMSTEKWKGL
+1 
-13 VYCTMRDSG
+13 
-22 GSAAKRKSNQYDEE
+22 
-36 GNTMWKKRLVSMAM
+36 MWKKRLVSMAM

-60 TAAWAY
+60 TTAWAWSY
-66 SVGTLDDLK
+66 SVGTLDELK
-75 RQLSYGETRTI
+75 SQLSYGGIRTI
-86 TVTGT
+86 EVTGT

-99 IPAKANITITGG
+99 IPAEAKITISG

-116 AASFTSGRMFR
+116 ADSFTSGCMFR
-127 FDSSVGIYERNKARL
+127 LDSSFGAYERNKASL
-142 TLENITVDGGSVKA
+142 TLENITVDGGGVKA
-156 SDPAFS
+156 SDSAFS
-162 LSMNAFL
+162 LGSNAFL

-183 SAYEGTVYVAGGVLT
+183 SPYEGTVYVAGGVLT

-204 IRNNTTAGH
+204 IRNNTTAGN

-219 SAGSFIMRGGTIT
+219 GAGSFIMHGGTIT

-243 SKSCPT
+243 SKSCPKN
-249 DSDSTTDQGK
+249 DDSTTDAGK
-259 GFVIGDRTGKNSTGV
+259 GFVIGDRTGKDGTGV
-274 IRIEKNKLS
+274 IRIENNTLS
-283 DGTTNNVG
+283 DGTANNVYVG
-291 VCLYSKS
+291 LYYKP
-298 YGNIDTSANPCA
+298 YDGNTTDTSANPCA
-310 VQYGTFD
+310 VQYGTFN

-336 HTYPAMQAAFH
+336 HTNSTMQAAFH
-347 SDNAAYVLT
+347 SDNGAYALT
-356 SGSDGLWLKGAEDGT
+356 SGSGGLWLKGAEDGT
-371 HTHCVCVGHYA
+371 HTHCVCGAEGYA
-382 ADSSHFTHNGKTA
+382 HGSHKNDTT

-402 KAITTAGN
+402 KAITEAGN
-410 YYLLNDVEVEF
+410 YYLLNDVEVEY
-421 NNSISDYVWQP
+421 NGSSTLYSDPYVWQP
-432 VSGVKLCL
+432 VNGVKLCL
-440 NGHSIIGKNNN
+440 NGHSIIGKNSNE
-451 ARSMIEVNSG
+451 RSMIEVNSG
-461 VTFDLTDCKTTGTV
+461 VTFDLTDCKTTGKV

-546 QSGYGAGGGVFVDM
+546 ESGYGAGGGVFVDM
-560 RGTFNLYRGEISDNT
+560 RGTFNLYRGAISDNT

-603 VTLLGESTYSNSA
+603 VTLLGESTYSNST

-646 DGTQGG
+646 NGTQGG

-676 KDRTDGLGDAD
+676 KDRTDGLGDKD

-697 ASGATARIAN
+697 AGGATARIAN
-707 GTITENISSARSNGY
+707 GTITDNISSARSNGY

-745 EIHDNEAKL
+745 EIFDNEAKL

-772 KLTGQVKIYDNTS
+772 KLTGQVKIYDNAS
-785 TASSYINKDDNLYV
+785 TASSRDNKDDNLYV
-799 GDGFTFSAAGLSLDV
+799 GDGFTFYATGLNT
-814 ERDGACIGVTT
+814 ERQDIGVTT

-862 VREAQF
+862 VREAQY
-868 KAIIH
+868 KATIH
-873 LGEGMKVSVN
+873 LGEGMKVSVKPN
-883 KYGGVLSEDGKTLT
+883 GGVLSEDGKTLT

-948 SKLTKELELTLPDA
+948 SKLTKELELWLPDA
-962 TAKDAPEAPTGLGV
+962 TAKDAPEAPTGLAGT
-976 RMPYESDTAYGF
+976 MPYESDTAYGF

-998 SKDGTTWTRC
+998 SKDGKTWTQC

-1013 RVPLDKKSAN
+1013 RVPLDKRSAN
-1023 SPIYK
+1023 SEIYV

-1069 YRNRGYFVFEGDIDY
+1069 YRNRYYFIFEGDIDY

-1089 KTVQGNRV
+1089 KTVQGSRTYCN
-1097 YDAPGTY
+1097 PGTY

-1113 YTWKDGTTDPVTLTV
+1113 YTWKDGTTEPVTLTV
-1128 TIARRTAT
+1128 TIAKRTVT

-1146 PYETPYTGKA
+1146 PYETDYTGKA
-1156 QTYEMRFAWPESPF
+1156 QTYEIRFAWPESPF
-1170 GQRLK
+1170 GHRLA
-1175 FANPDNKLTLKY
+1175 FANSNNKLTLKY
-1187 KVEETGKFVTE
+1187 KVGDTNTFVTE
-1198 PIDVGTYT
+1198 PVDVGTYT
-1206 LYIDVPEDRN
+1206 LYIDVPDDPN
-1216 FNATTVTDKDGEWTF
+1216 FNATTVTDKDGGWTF
-1231 TITPANMEAPTGVT
+1231 TITPADMKAPTGVT
-1245 GVAATKTNPTKGQ
+1245 GVAATKEHPTTGQ

-1263 TDMEYRVKGSETWI
+1263 TDMEYRVKGSETW
-1277 TATGNTVDVTLNT
+1277 TAATGNMVDVTLNT

-1306 DKNHDTSNPAQVTVA
+1306 DKNHDTSSPAQVTVK
-1321 AYRCVDHEFGQQ
+1321 AYQCVEHVYGET
-1333 LVSDETNH
+1333 LVSDEANH

-1353 IAAHSYTDAKFDDNG
+1353 IAAHSYTDKKFDGNG

-1387 AKHNESQ
+1387 ANHNESQ
-1394 HWQECVCGYKTGAA
+1394 HWQECVCGYKTGET
-1408 AHELTTKNNTTEHW
+1408 AHELTSKYDTAGHW
-1422 QECECGYKTGE
+1422 QECECGYATDKTD
-1433 TAHSTES
+1433 HSMEGKS
-1440 KYSADGHWEE
+1440 SADGHWDA
-1450 CACGYKTDVKAH
+1450 CACGYKTDV
-1462 TLASGHDTT
+1462 
-1471 SHWKYCTCGYQTDVA
+1471 
-1486 AHELTNKN
+1486 
-1494 DAAEHWQECAVC
+1494 
-1506 GYATAKTAHDMQNK
+1506 TAH
-1520 SDESQHWQ
+1520 
-1528 ECACGYKLGAAAHTW
+1528 AW
-1543 TDKYDTQNHWQEC
+1543 TDKFDTQNHWQEC
-1556 GSCGYKKDV
+1556 SGCGYQKDV
-1565 TAHTLVKQTNETQ
+1565 TAHSLTKNVNETQ

-1585 CEYKTEWENHTG
+1585 CGYKTEWENHTG
-1597 GTATCTAQAV
+1597 GTATCTAKAV
-1607 CEVCGVSYGEKAA
+1607 CSVCGEAYGELAA
-1620 HVADSNYKYNGEGH
+1620 HVADSTYKYNADGH

-1641 GTPMSD
+1641 GTPMSN
-1647 QEAHTGGTADCQHQ
+1647 QEAHTGGTADCQHK
-1661 AVCDVCRQPYGELDA
+1661 AVCDVCGQPYGEINA
-1676 NTHTGGI
+1676 SNHTGGI

-1717 SECGYGCAHTGG
+1717 TECGYGCAHTGG

-1782 EGTVIP
+1782 EGTEIP

-1806 TADEA
+1806 TADKA

>member
-1 MAAMSTEKWKGL
+1 M
-13 VYCTMRDSG
+13 
-22 GSAAKRKSNQYDEE
+22 
-36 GNTMWKKRLVSMAM
+36 
-50 ALVLAVSLLP
+50 
-60 TAAWAY
+60 
-66 SVGTLDDLK
+66 
-75 RQLSYGETRTI
+75 
-86 TVTGT
+86 
-91 IEVTETLV
+91 
-99 IPAKANITITGG
+99 
-111 GTLKR
+111 
-116 AASFTSGRMFR
+116 
-127 FDSSVGIYERNKARL
+127 
-142 TLENITVDGGSVKA
+142 
-156 SDPAFS
+156 
-162 LSMNAFL
+162 
-169 TLKAGAVIQNHVCT
+169 
-183 SAYEGTVYVAGGVLT
+183 
-198 MEAGSV
+198 
-204 IRNNTTAGH
+204 
-213 GGGVNC
+213 
-219 SAGSFIMRGGTIT
+219 
-232 GNTAAK
+232 
-238 GGGVY
+238 
-243 SKSCPT
+243 
-249 DSDSTTDQGK
+249 
-259 GFVIGDRTGKNSTGV
+259 
-274 IRIEKNKLS
+274 
-283 DGTTNNVG
+283 
-291 VCLYSKS
+291 
-298 YGNIDTSANPCA
+298 
-310 VQYGTFD
+310 QYGTFD

-347 SDNAAYVLT
+347 SDNAAYALT
-356 SGSDGLWLKGAEDGT
+356 SGSGGLWMKGAEDGA

-382 ADSSHFTHNGKTA
+382 ADSSHFTHNDKTA

-461 VTFDLTDCKTTGTV
+461 VTFDLTDCKTTGKV

-481 WGKQTTGRAVD
+481 LGKQTTGRAVD

-575 AVFQGGGGVYVYT
+575 AVYQGGGGVYVYT

-594 YDGTITRNT
+594 HGGLITRNT
-603 VTLLGESTYSNSA
+603 VTLLGESTYSNST

-624 NKGTFIMENGTISDN
+624 NKGTFIMEKGTISDN
-639 TVIPFSD
+639 TVVPFAD
-646 DGTQGG
+646 NGTQGG
-652 GGVYN
+652 GGVFN

-676 KDRTDGLGDAD
+676 TDPRTAEAADKD

-697 ASGATARIAN
+697 ASGATAKIEN
-707 GTITENISSARSNGY
+707 GIIKDNISSARSNGL

-730 TKGTLSIGTTSSSKV
+730 TKGTLSIGTDKNSVVT
-745 EIHDNEAKL
+745 IMDNEAKL
-754 GSDELSG
+754 GSDTLSG

-772 KLTGQVKIYDNTS
+772 KLIGQVKIYDNTS
-785 TASSYINKDDNLYV
+785 TIDNSTNKNKDDNMYV

-825 KNYPYSKIRIT
+825 KNYPYSRIRIT

-849 DGLEVVSDSGYLY
+849 DGLEIVSDSGNLY

-868 KAIIH
+868 KATIH
-873 LGEGMKVSVN
+873 LGEGMRVSVN
-883 KYGGVLSEDGKTLT
+883 KNGGVLSEDGKTLT
-897 FESVTNIPYFEIAP
+897 FESVTYIPYFEIAP
-911 DGDHYLPKSYKDAI
+911 DGDYYFPESYKDAVLAV
-925 KDMNSPLS
+925 NSTLGVS
-933 ASWYSNTRVQLSGYD
+933 RMSNTRVQISGNNY
-948 SKLTKELELTLPDA
+948 KLKDKLELTLPNA
-962 TAKDAPEAPTGLGV
+962 TAKDAPGAPTGLAGQK
-976 RMPYESDTAYGF
+976 PEENNTAYGF
-988 ITGTSSLMEY
+988 ITGTTRDMEY
-998 SKDGTTWTRC
+998 SKDGVTWTQC
-1008 SYGTT
+1008 GSGTT
-1013 RVPLDKKSAN
+1013 RVPLDKRSAN
-1023 SPIYK
+1023 SVIYK

-1039 ETQKVSEATTVTVPR
+1039 DTQKVSEATEVTVPR

-1089 KTVQGNRV
+1089 KTVQGSRV

-1113 YTWKDGTTDPVTLTV
+1113 YTWEDGTTDPVTLTV

-1146 PYETPYTGKA
+1146 TLETDYTGKA

-1170 GQRLK
+1170 GSRLK
-1175 FANPDNKLTLKY
+1175 FANPNNKLTLKY
-1187 KVEETGKFVTE
+1187 KVGDTNTFVTE

-1206 LYIDVPEDRN
+1206 LYIDVPDDPN

-1263 TDMEYRVKGSETWI
+1263 TDMEYRVKGSETW
-1277 TATGNTVDVTLNT
+1277 TAATGNTVDVTLNT

-1297 TVFEVRYKA
+1297 TVFEVRYKQ

-1321 AYRCVDHEFGQQ
+1321 AYRCVDHEYGEK
-1333 LVSDETNH
+1333 LVSDATNH
-1341 WYQCTVCGAKTG
+1341 WRQCTVCGAKTG
-1353 IAAHSYTDAKFDDNG
+1353 IEAHSYTDKKFDGNG

-1376 AETHHD
+1376 AETTHV
-1382 KHSLT
+1382 KHNLT
-1387 AKHNESQ
+1387 AEHNTTE

-1408 AHELTTKNNTTEHW
+1408 AHELTSKYDTAGHW

-1450 CACGYKTDVKAH
+1450 CACGYKTDV
-1462 TLASGHDTT
+1462 
-1471 SHWKYCTCGYQTDVA
+1471 
-1486 AHELTNKN
+1486 
-1494 DAAEHWQECAVC
+1494 
-1506 GYATAKTAHDMQNK
+1506 TAH
-1520 SDESQHWQ
+1520 
-1528 ECACGYKLGAAAHTW
+1528 AW
-1543 TDKYDTQNHWQEC
+1543 TDKFDTQNHWQEC
-1556 GSCGYKKDV
+1556 SVCGYKTGV
-1565 TAHTLVKQTNETQ
+1565 TAHSLTKNVNETQ

-1585 CEYKTEWENHTG
+1585 CGYKTEWENHTG
-1597 GTATCTAQAV
+1597 GTATCTAKAV
-1607 CEVCGVSYGEKAA
+1607 CSVCGEAYGELAA
-1620 HVADSNYKYNGEGH
+1620 HVADSNYKYNADGH

-1641 GTPMSD
+1641 GTPMSN
-1647 QEAHTGGTADCQHQ
+1647 QEAHTGGTADCQHK
-1661 AVCDVCRQPYGELDA
+1661 AVCDVCGQPYGELDA
-1676 NTHTGGI
+1676 SNHTGGI
-1683 RWVQTAETH
+1683 RWAQTAETH

-1717 SECGYGCAHTGG
+1717 TECGYGCAHTGG

-1769 KHEECTACGDKRS
+1769 KHEECTVCGDKRS
-1782 EGTVIP
+1782 EGTEIP

-1880 TESGEVTTEFTV
+1880 TERGEVTTEFTV

-1917 TGTALVARK
+1917 TGTALVARV

>member
-1 MAAMSTEKWKGL
+1 
-13 VYCTMRDSG
+13 
-22 GSAAKRKSNQYDEE
+22 
-36 GNTMWKKRLVSMAM
+36 MWKKRLVSMAM

-66 SVGTLDDLK
+66 PADTLAELK
-75 RQLSYGETRTI
+75 SQLSKGGTRTI
-86 TVTGT
+86 PVTGT

-99 IPAKANITITGG
+99 IPAEAKITISG

-116 AASFTSGRMFR
+116 ADSFTSGCMFR
-127 FDSSVGIYERNKARL
+127 LDSTIGAYDRNKASL
-142 TLENITVDGGSVKA
+142 TLENITVDGGGVKA
-156 SDPAFS
+156 SDSAFS
-162 LSMNAFL
+162 LGSNAFL

-183 SAYEGTVYVAGGVLT
+183 SPYEGTVYVAGGVLT

-204 IRNNTTAGH
+204 IRNNTTAGN

-219 SAGSFIMRGGTIT
+219 GAGSFIMHGGTIT

-238 GGGVY
+238 GGGGVY
-243 SKSCPT
+243 SASCPT
-249 DSDSTTDQGK
+249 DRDSTTDQGK
-259 GFVIGDRTGKNSTGV
+259 GFVIGDRTGGDKNGV
-274 IRIEKNKLS
+274 IRIEKNTLS
-283 DGTTNNVG
+283 DGTANNVCVG
-291 VCLYSKS
+291 LYSKA

-310 VQYGTFD
+310 VQYGTFN

-347 SDNAAYVLT
+347 SDNGAYALT
-356 SGSDGLWLKGAEDGT
+356 SGSGGLWLKGAEDGA

-382 ADSSHFTHNGKTA
+382 ADSSHFTHNDKTA

-402 KAITTAGN
+402 KAITEAGN
-410 YYLLNDVEVEF
+410 YYLLNDVEVEY
-421 NNSISDYVWQP
+421 NGSSTLYSDPYVWQP
-432 VSGVKLCL
+432 VNGVKLCL
-440 NGHSIIGKNNN
+440 NGHSIIGKNSNE
-451 ARSMIEVNSG
+451 RSMIEVNNG
-461 VTFDLTDCKTTGTV
+461 GTFDLTDCKTTGTV

-481 WGKQTTGRAVD
+481 LGKQTTGRAVD
-492 IGYGSYSTTAT
+492 IGYGSSSTTAT

-546 QSGYGAGGGVFVDM
+546 ESGYGAGGGVYVGM
-560 RGTFNLYRGEISDNT
+560 RGTFNLYRGEISENT
-575 AVFQGGGGVYVYT
+575 AVLQGGGGVYVYN

-594 YDGTITRNT
+594 HDGTITRNN
-603 VTLLGESTYSNSA
+603 VTLIGKSTYENSA

-624 NKGTFIMENGTISDN
+624 NRGTFTMKNGTISSN
-639 TVIPFSD
+639 TVVPFSD

-657 TGTFT
+657 ARGTFT
-662 MENGTL
+662 MENGTI
-668 TGNKALNY
+668 TRNQALNY
-676 KDRTDGLGDAD
+676 TDSRTDAAADKD

-697 ASGATARIAN
+697 ASGATATIMNAV
-707 GTITENISSARSNGY
+707 ITENISSARRDGKN
-722 DGEGAGIF
+722 GEGAGIF

-745 EIHDNEAKL
+745 EIHKNEAKL

-772 KLTGQVKIYDNTS
+772 KLIGQVKIYDNTS
-785 TASSYINKDDNLYV
+785 TTSSYTNKADNLYV
-799 GDGFTFSAAGLSLDV
+799 GYDNYRNNFTFSAAGLKLTGK
-814 ERDGACIGVTT
+814 EHIGITT
-825 KNYPYSKIRIT
+825 QATYAKVQIT
-836 NDNAKAGLFFSDK
+836 NDNANAAYFYPDSNDYQIVSENDK
-849 DGLEVVSDSGYLY
+849 LY
-862 VREAQF
+862 RREAQF
-868 KAIIH
+868 KATIH
-873 LGEGMKVSVN
+873 LGDGMKVSKPVT
-883 KYGGVLSEDGKTLT
+883 GGVLSEDGKTLT

-911 DGDHYLPKSYKDAI
+911 DGDYYFPENYAVTVNA
-925 KDMNSPLS
+925 MNKPLS
-933 ASWYSNTRVQLSGYD
+933 AKRNSNTQVSLTGYGN
-948 SKLTKELELTLPDA
+948 KLKAKLELTLPDA
-962 TAKDAPEAPTGLGV
+962 TAKDTPAAPTGLGV
-976 RMPYESDTAYGF
+976 RMPDEKNTAYGF
-988 ITGTSSLMEY
+988 ITGTTKDMEY
-998 SKDGTTWTRC
+998 RKDGDTEWTRC
-1008 SYGTT
+1008 SYYGNTT
-1013 RVPLDKKSAN
+1013 KVPLDKN
-1023 SPIYK
+1023 GNRPTYLN
-1028 DTVYYVRYRDT
+1028 TVYYVRYRDT
-1039 ETQKVSEATTVTVPR
+1039 ETQKASAATMVTVPR
-1054 YTGVVAVPVPRTDMV
+1054 YEGVVDPPVPRANMV
-1069 YRNRGYFVFEGDIDY
+1069 YNGSDYFVFEGTRGEYNKI
-1084 YDAHY
+1084 Y
-1089 KTVQGNRV
+1089 KTVEGGRYIV
-1097 YDAPGTY
+1097 YGLPGTY
-1104 TVKVKPEDG
+1104 TLKVGLEDG
-1113 YTWKDGTTDPVTLTV
+1113 YTWRDGTGTTPKEIQV
-1128 TIARRTAT
+1128 TIAKRTAT
-1136 ASDFEVISCP
+1136 ASDIHVKTCP
-1146 PYETPYTGKA
+1146 PYETPYTGEA
-1156 QTYEMRFAWPESPF
+1156 QIYEVE
-1170 GQRLK
+1170 LK
-1175 FANPDNKLTLKY
+1175 WLPYGTGGELKYANPNNKLTLKY
-1187 KVEETGKFVTE
+1187 KVGDTNTFVTE
-1198 PIDVGTYT
+1198 PVDVGTYT
-1206 LYIDVPEDRN
+1206 LYIDVPDDPN
-1216 FNATTVTDKDGEWTF
+1216 FNATTVTRDRWTF
-1231 TITPANMEAPTGVT
+1231 TITPADMEAPTGVT
-1245 GVAATKTNPTKGQ
+1245 GVAATKEHPTTGQ

-1263 TDMEYRVKGSETWI
+1263 TDMEYRVKGSDTW
-1277 TATGNTVDVTLNT
+1277 TAATGNNTVDVTLNT

-1306 DKNHDTSNPAQVTVA
+1306 DKNHDTSSPAQVTVK
-1321 AYRCVDHEFGQQ
+1321 AYQCVEHVYGET
-1333 LVSDETNH
+1333 LVSDETSH

-1353 IAAHSYTDAKFDDNG
+1353 IAAHSYTDKKFDGNG

-1394 HWQECVCGYKTGAA
+1394 HWQECVCGYKTGET
-1408 AHELTTKNNTTEHW
+1408 AHELTSKYDTAGHW
-1422 QECECGYKTGE
+1422 QECECGYATDKTD
-1433 TAHSTES
+1433 HSMEGKS
-1440 KYSADGHWEE
+1440 SADGHWDA
-1450 CACGYKTDVKAH
+1450 CACGYKTDV
-1462 TLASGHDTT
+1462 
-1471 SHWKYCTCGYQTDVA
+1471 A
-1486 AHELTNKN
+1486 AH
-1494 DAAEHWQECAVC
+1494 V
-1506 GYATAKTAHDMQNK
+1506 
-1520 SDESQHWQ
+1520 
-1528 ECACGYKLGAAAHTW
+1528 W
-1543 TDKYDTQNHWQEC
+1543 TDKFDTQNHWQEC
-1556 GSCGYKKDV
+1556 SGCGYQKDV
-1565 TAHTLVKQTNETQ
+1565 TAHSLTKNVNETQ

-1585 CEYKTEWENHTG
+1585 CGYKTEWENHTG
-1597 GTATCTAQAV
+1597 GTATCTAKAV
-1607 CEVCGVSYGEKAA
+1607 CSVCGESYGELAA
-1620 HVADSNYKYNGEGH
+1620 HVADSNYRYNADGH
-1634 WTACATC
+1634 WTACAAC
-1641 GTPMSD
+1641 GTPMSN
-1647 QEAHTGGTADCQHQ
+1647 QEAHTGGTADCQHK
-1661 AVCDVCRQPYGELDA
+1661 AVCDVCGQPYGEINA
-1676 NTHTGGI
+1676 SNHTGGI
-1683 RWVQTAETH
+1683 RWAQTAETH

-1717 SECGYGCAHTGG
+1717 TECGYGCAHTGG

-1782 EGTVIP
+1782 EGTEIP
-1788 KLPRHSSS
+1788 KRPRHSSS

>member
-1 MAAMSTEKWKGL
+1 
-13 VYCTMRDSG
+13 
-22 GSAAKRKSNQYDEE
+22 
-36 GNTMWKKRLVSMAM
+36 MWKKRLVSMAM
-50 ALVLAVSLLP
+50 VLVLAVSLLP
-60 TAAWAY
+60 TTAWAWSY
-66 SVGTLDDLK
+66 SVDTFNELK
-75 RQLSYGETRTI
+75 TQLGKGGERTI
-86 TVTGT
+86 EVTGT

-99 IPAKANITITGG
+99 IPEKANITITGG
-111 GTLKR
+111 TLKR
-116 AASFTSGRMFR
+116 AESFTSGRMFR
-127 FDSSVGIYERNKARL
+127 LNSSFGALESNKARL
-142 TLENITVDGGSVKA
+142 TLENITVDGNNVKA
-156 SDPAFS
+156 SEPVVS
-162 LSMNAFL
+162 LSSNGFL
-169 TLKAGAVIQNHVCT
+169 TLKDGAVIQNHVNT
-183 SAYEGTVYVAGGVLT
+183 GTYEGTVYVAGGVLT

-204 IRNNTTAGH
+204 IRNNATAGY
-213 GGGVNC
+213 GGGVYC
-219 SAGSFIMRGGTIT
+219 DAGSFIMHGGTIT
-232 GNTAAK
+232 GNTAARG

-259 GFVIGDRTGKNSTGV
+259 GFVIGDRTGSDRSGV
-274 IRIEKNKLS
+274 IRIENNTLS

-347 SDNAAYVLT
+347 SDNAAYALT
-356 SGSDGLWLKGAEDGT
+356 SGSGGLWMKGAEDGA

-382 ADSSHFTHNGKTA
+382 ADSSHFTHNDKTA

-440 NGHSIIGKNNN
+440 NGHSIIGKNSNE
-451 ARSMIEVNSG
+451 RSMIEVNSG
-461 VTFDLTDCKTTGTV
+461 VTFDLTDCKTTGKV

-481 WGKQTTGRAVD
+481 LGRQTTGRAVD
-492 IGYGSYSTTAT
+492 IGYGSSSTTAT

-603 VTLLGESTYSNSA
+603 VTLLGESTYSNST

-646 DGTQGG
+646 NGTQGG

-668 TGNKALNY
+668 TRNKALNY
-676 KDRTDGLGDAD
+676 KDRTDGLGDKD

-697 ASGATARIAN
+697 ASGATAKIENAV
-707 GTITENISSARSNGY
+707 ITENISSARSNGY

-730 TKGTLSIGTTSSSKV
+730 TKGTLYIGTTSSSVV
-745 EIHDNEAKL
+745 EIYDNEAKI
-754 GSDELSG
+754 GSDTISG

-772 KLTGQVKIYDNTS
+772 KLIGQVKIYDNTS
-785 TASSYINKDDNLYV
+785 TASSHPDKDDNLYV
-799 GDGFTFSAAGLSLDV
+799 GYDNYGNNFTFSAAGLKLTGK
-814 ERDGACIGVTT
+814 EHIGITT
-825 KNYPYSKIRIT
+825 QATYAKVQIT
-836 NDNAKAGLFFSDK
+836 NDNANAVYFYPDSNDYQI
-849 DGLEVVSDSGYLY
+849 VSENDRLY
-862 VREAQF
+862 RREAQF
-868 KAIIH
+868 KATIH
-873 LGEGMKVSVN
+873 LGEGMRVSVN
-883 KYGGVLSEDGKTLT
+883 KNGGVLSEDGKTLT

-948 SKLTKELELTLPDA
+948 SKLTKELELWLPDA
-962 TAKDAPEAPTGLGV
+962 TAKDAPGAPTGLAGT
-976 RMPYESDTAYGF
+976 MPYESDTAYGF

-998 SKDGTTWTRC
+998 SKDGKTWTQC

-1039 ETQKVSEATTVTVPR
+1039 ETQKVSEAATVTVPR

-1069 YRNRGYFVFEGDIDY
+1069 YRNRYYFIFEGDIDY

-1089 KTVQGNRV
+1089 KTVQGSRT
-1097 YDAPGTY
+1097 YCDPGTY

-1113 YTWKDGTTDPVTLTV
+1113 YTWKDGTTEPVTLTV

-1146 PYETPYTGKA
+1146 TYETDYTGKA
-1156 QTYEMRFAWPESPF
+1156 QTYEIRFAWPESPW
-1170 GQRLK
+1170 GHRLA
-1175 FANPDNKLTLKY
+1175 FANSNNKLTLKY
-1187 KVEETGKFVTE
+1187 KVGDTNTFVTE
-1198 PIDVGTYT
+1198 PVDVGTYT
-1206 LYIDVPEDRN
+1206 LYIDVPDDPN
-1216 FNATTVTDKDGEWTF
+1216 FNATEVTDKRGFWTF
-1231 TITPANMEAPTGVT
+1231 TITPAVMEAPTGVT
-1245 GVAATKTNPTKGQ
+1245 GEAATKEHPTKGQ

-1263 TDMEYRVKGSETWI
+1263 TDMEYRVKGSDTW
-1277 TATGNTVDVTLNT
+1277 TAATGNTVDVTLNT

-1306 DKNHDTSNPAQVTVA
+1306 DKNHDTSSPAQVTVK
-1321 AYRCVDHEFGQQ
+1321 AYQCVEHVYGET
-1333 LVSDETNH
+1333 LVSDEANH

-1353 IAAHSYTDAKFDDNG
+1353 IAAHSYTDKKFDGNG

-1394 HWQECVCGYKTGAA
+1394 HWQECVCGYKTGET
-1408 AHELTTKNNTTEHW
+1408 AHELTSKYDTAGHW
-1422 QECECGYKTGE
+1422 QECECGYATNKTG
-1433 TAHSTES
+1433 HSMES
-1440 KYSADGHWEE
+1440 KSSADGHWDA
-1450 CACGYKTDVKAH
+1450 CACGYKTDV
-1462 TLASGHDTT
+1462 
-1471 SHWKYCTCGYQTDVA
+1471 A
-1486 AHELTNKN
+1486 AH
-1494 DAAEHWQECAVC
+1494 A
-1506 GYATAKTAHDMQNK
+1506 
-1520 SDESQHWQ
+1520 
-1528 ECACGYKLGAAAHTW
+1528 W
-1543 TDKYDTQNHWQEC
+1543 TDKFDTQNHWQEC
-1556 GSCGYKKDV
+1556 SGCGYKTGV
-1565 TAHTLVKQTNETQ
+1565 AAHSLTKNVNETQ

-1585 CEYKTEWENHTG
+1585 CGYKTEWENHTG

-1607 CEVCGVSYGEKAA
+1607 CSVCGESYGELAA
-1620 HVADSNYKYNGEGH
+1620 HVADSTYRYNADGH

-1641 GTPMSD
+1641 GTPMSN
-1647 QEAHTGGTADCQHQ
+1647 QEAHTGGTADCQHK
-1661 AVCDVCRQPYGELDA
+1661 AVCDVCGQPYGELDA
-1676 NTHTGGI
+1676 SNHTGGI

-1717 SECGYGCAHTGG
+1717 TECGYGCAHTGG

-1769 KHEECTACGDKRS
+1769 KHEECTVCGDKRS
-1782 EGTVIP
+1782 EGTEIP

-1880 TESGEVTTEFTV
+1880 TESGEVTAEFTV

>member
-1 MAAMSTEKWKGL
+1 MSTEKWKGL
-13 VYCTMRDSG
+13 VYCTVRNSG
-22 GSAAKRKSNQYDEE
+22 GSAAKHKSNQYDEE
-36 GNTMWKKRLVSMAM
+36 GNIMWKKRLVSMAM
-50 ALVLAVSLLP
+50 ALLLAVSLLP

-66 SVGTLDDLK
+66 SADTFNELK
-75 RQLSYGETRTI
+75 TQLGKGGMRTI

-99 IPAKANITITGG
+99 IPAEAKITITGG

-116 AASFTSGRMFR
+116 ADSFTSGRMFR

-183 SAYEGTVYVAGGVLT
+183 SSYEGTVYVAGGVLT
-198 MEAGSV
+198 METGSV
-204 IRNNTTAGH
+204 IRNNTTAGN

-219 SAGSFIMRGGTIT
+219 GAGSFLMLGGTIT

-238 GGGVY
+238 GGGGVY
-243 SKSCPT
+243 NESYPYIQQ
-249 DSDSTTDQGK
+249 DEAQGSNY
-259 GFVIGDRTGKNSTGV
+259 GFVIGDRTASDRRGV
-274 IRIEKNKLS
+274 IRIENNKLS
-283 DGTTNNVG
+283 DGTTNNVS
-291 VCLYSKS
+291 VALFDSRYSS
-298 YGNIDTSANPCA
+298 RTTDTSANPCA

-330 PSLVVK
+330 PSLTVK
-336 HTYPAMQAAFH
+336 HTYADMQKAFH
-347 SDNAAYVLT
+347 SDKAAYALT
-356 SGSDGLWLKGAEDGT
+356 SGSDGLWMKGAEDGT

-382 ADSSHFTHNGKTA
+382 ADSSHFTHNDNTA
-395 WTGVSSL
+395 WTGISSL

-410 YYLLNDVEVEF
+410 YYLLNDVEVEY
-421 NNSISDYVWQP
+421 NGSSTLYSDPYVWQP
-432 VSGVKLCL
+432 VNGVKLCL
-440 NGHSIIGKNNN
+440 NGHSIIGKNSNE
-451 ARSMIEVNSG
+451 RGMIEVNNG
-461 VTFDLTDCKTTGTV
+461 GTFDLTDCKTTGKV

-481 WGKQTTGRAVD
+481 WGEQTKGRGVD
-492 IGYGSYSTTAT
+492 IGYGSSSTTAT
-503 FNLWGGSITGNF
+503 FNLWGGSITGNS
-515 CNDSAGGVAI
+515 CNNSGGGVAVI
-525 TSGTFNMYGGTI
+525 SGTFNMYGGKI

-546 QSGYGAGGGVFVDM
+546 ENGYGAGGGVYVDM
-560 RGTFNLYRGEISDNT
+560 RGTFNLYRGEISENT
-575 AVFQGGGGVYVYT
+575 AVLQGGGGVYVYN

-594 YDGTITRNT
+594 HDGLITRNT
-603 VTLLGESTYSNSA
+603 VTLLGESTYSNST

-624 NKGTFIMENGTISDN
+624 NRGTFTMENGTISDN

-652 GGVYN
+652 GGVFN

-697 ASGATARIAN
+697 ASGATAKIEN
-707 GTITENISSARSNGY
+707 GIIKDNISSARSNGL

-730 TKGTLSIGTTSSSKV
+730 TKGTLYIGTTSSSVV

-754 GSDELSG
+754 GSDTLSG

-766 VRSNNV
+766 VRSNYV
-772 KLTGQVKIYDNTS
+772 KLIGQVKIYDNTS
-785 TASSYINKDDNLYV
+785 TIDNSTNKNKDDNLYL
-799 GDGFTFSAAGLSLDV
+799 GSGYKFSAANLKLNG
-814 ERDGACIGVTT
+814 ECIGITT
-825 KNYPYSKIRIT
+825 KDYPYSKIQIT
-836 NDNAKAGLFFSDK
+836 NDNANDGFFFSDK
-849 DGLEVVSDSGYLY
+849 DGLEIVSDSGNLY

-868 KAIIH
+868 KATIH
-873 LGEGMKVSVN
+873 LGEGMTVSVN
-883 KYGGVLSEDGKTLT
+883 KYGGKLSADGKTLT
-897 FESVTNIPYFEIAP
+897 FESVTNIPYFEITP

-933 ASWYSNTRVQLSGYD
+933 ASWHSNTQVKLSGYD
-948 SKLTKELELTLPDA
+948 SKLTEDLELTLPNA
-962 TAKDAPEAPTGLGV
+962 TPKAEPGAPTGLAGTK
-976 RMPYESDTAYGF
+976 PEENNTAYGF
-988 ITGTSSLMEY
+988 ITGTTTLMEY
-998 SKDGTTWTRC
+998 SKDGKTWTRC
-1008 SYGTT
+1008 SSGTT

-1039 ETQKVSEATTVTVPR
+1039 ETQKVSEAATVTVPR

-1089 KTVQGNRV
+1089 KTVQGSRT
-1097 YDAPGTY
+1097 YCDPGTY

-1146 PYETPYTGKA
+1146 TYETDYTGKA
-1156 QTYEMRFAWPESPF
+1156 QTYEIRFAWPESPW
-1170 GQRLK
+1170 GHRLA
-1175 FANPDNKLTLKY
+1175 FANSNNKLTLKY
-1187 KVEETGKFVTE
+1187 KVGDTNTFVTE
-1198 PIDVGTYT
+1198 PVDVGTYT
-1206 LYIDVPEDRN
+1206 LYIDVPDDPN
-1216 FNATTVTDKDGEWTF
+1216 FNATTVTSDRWTF
-1231 TITPANMEAPTGVT
+1231 TITPADMKAPTGVT
-1245 GVAATKTNPTKGQ
+1245 GVAATKEHPTKGQ

-1263 TDMEYRVKGSETWI
+1263 TDMEYSKDGVTW
-1277 TATGNTVDVTLNT
+1277 TAATGNTVDVTLNT

-1306 DKNHDTSNPAQVTVA
+1306 DKNHDTSSPAQVTVK
-1321 AYRCVDHEFGQQ
+1321 AYQCVEHVYGET
-1333 LVSDETNH
+1333 LVSDEANH

-1353 IAAHSYTDAKFDDNG
+1353 IAAHSYTDAKFDGNG

-1394 HWQECVCGYKTGAA
+1394 HWQECVCGYKTGET
-1408 AHELTTKNNTTEHW
+1408 AHELTSKYDTAGHW
-1422 QECECGYKTGE
+1422 QECECGYATDKTD
-1433 TAHSTES
+1433 HSMES
-1440 KYSADGHWEE
+1440 KSSADGHWDA
-1450 CACGYKTDVKAH
+1450 CACGYKTDV
-1462 TLASGHDTT
+1462 
-1471 SHWKYCTCGYQTDVA
+1471 A
-1486 AHELTNKN
+1486 AH
-1494 DAAEHWQECAVC
+1494 A
-1506 GYATAKTAHDMQNK
+1506 
-1520 SDESQHWQ
+1520 
-1528 ECACGYKLGAAAHTW
+1528 W
-1543 TDKYDTQNHWQEC
+1543 TDKFDTQNHWQEC
-1556 GSCGYKKDV
+1556 SGCGYKTGV
-1565 TAHTLVKQTNETQ
+1565 TAHSLTKNVNETQ
-1578 HQVKCES
+1578 HRVKCES
-1585 CEYKTEWENHTG
+1585 CGYETEWENHTG
-1597 GTATCTAQAV
+1597 GTATCTAKAV
-1607 CEVCGVSYGEKAA
+1607 CSVCGESYGELAA
-1620 HVADSNYKYNGEGH
+1620 HVADSNYKYNADGH

-1641 GTPMSD
+1641 GTPMSN
-1647 QEAHTGGTADCQHQ
+1647 QEAHAGGTADCQHK
-1661 AVCDVCRQPYGELDA
+1661 AVCDVCGQPYGELDA
-1676 NTHTGGI
+1676 SNHTGGI
-1683 RWVQTAETH
+1683 RWAQTAETH

-1717 SECGYGCAHTGG
+1717 TECGYGCAHTGG

-1839 VNGKTIGAGNYIA
+1839 VNGKTIGTGNYIA

>member
-1 MAAMSTEKWKGL
+1 
-13 VYCTMRDSG
+13 
-22 GSAAKRKSNQYDEE
+22 
-36 GNTMWKKRLVSMAM
+36 MWKKRLVSMAM

-60 TAAWAY
+60 TTAWAY
-66 SVGTLDDLK
+66 QADTLNELK
-75 RQLSYGETRTI
+75 TQLGKGGMRTI

-99 IPAKANITITGG
+99 IPAEAKITIKGG

-116 AASFTSGRMFR
+116 ADSFTSGRMFR
-127 FDSSVGIYERNKARL
+127 FDSSVGIYERNKASL
-142 TLENITVDGGSVKA
+142 TLENITVDGGGVKA

-198 MEAGSV
+198 METGSV
-204 IRNNTTAGH
+204 IRDNATAGH

-219 SAGSFIMRGGTIT
+219 SAGSFIMHGGTIT

-238 GGGVY
+238 GGGGVY
-243 SKSCPT
+243 NESYPYIQQ
-249 DSDSTTDQGK
+249 DEAQGSNY
-259 GFVIGDRTGKNSTGV
+259 GFVIGDRTASDRSGV
-274 IRIEKNKLS
+274 IRIENNKLS
-283 DGTTNNVG
+283 DGTTNNVS
-291 VCLYSKS
+291 VALFDSRYSS
-298 YGNIDTSANPCA
+298 RTTDTSANPCA

-336 HTYPAMQAAFH
+336 HTYPTMQAAFH
-347 SDNAAYVLT
+347 SDNAAYALT
-356 SGSDGLWLKGAEDGT
+356 SGSGGLWMKGAEDGA

-382 ADSSHFTHNGKTA
+382 ADSSHFTHNDKTA

-440 NGHSIIGKNNN
+440 NGHSIIGKNSNE
-451 ARSMIEVNSG
+451 RSMIEVNSG
-461 VTFDLTDCKTTGTV
+461 VTFDLTDCKTTGKV

-481 WGKQTTGRAVD
+481 LGRQTTGRAVD
-492 IGYGSYSTTAT
+492 IGYGSSSTTAT

-560 RGTFNLYRGEISDNT
+560 RGTFNLYRGEISENT

-594 YDGTITRNT
+594 HDGTITRNT
-603 VTLLGESTYSNSA
+603 VTLLGESTYSNST

-624 NKGTFIMENGTISDN
+624 NKGTFIMENGTISNN
-639 TVIPFSD
+639 TVVPFSD

-697 ASGATARIAN
+697 ASGATAKIEN
-707 GTITENISSARSNGY
+707 GIIKDNISSARSNGL

-745 EIHDNEAKL
+745 EIHDNEAKI
-754 GSDELSG
+754 GSDTLSG

-766 VRSNNV
+766 VRSNYV
-772 KLTGQVKIYDNTS
+772 KLIGQVKIYDNTS
-785 TASSYINKDDNLYV
+785 TIDNSTNKNKDDNLYL
-799 GDGFTFSAAGLSLDV
+799 GSGYKFSAANLKLNG
-814 ERDGACIGVTT
+814 ECIGITT
-825 KNYPYSKIRIT
+825 KDYPYSKIQIT
-836 NDNAKAGLFFSDK
+836 NDNANDGFFFSDK
-849 DGLEVVSDSGYLY
+849 DGLEIVSDNGYLY
-862 VREAQF
+862 VREAQY
-868 KAIIH
+868 KATIH

-883 KYGGVLSEDGKTLT
+883 KYGGELSPDGKTLT
-897 FESVTNIPYFEIAP
+897 FESVTTVPGFTIVP
-911 DGDHYLPKSYKDAI
+911 DGDYYFPENYAVKVNA
-925 KDMNSPLS
+925 MNKPLS
-933 ASWYSNTRVQLSGYD
+933 AKRNSNTQVSLTGYGN
-948 SKLTKELELTLPDA
+948 KLKEKLELTLPNA
-962 TAKDAPEAPTGLGV
+962 TAKDAPEAPTGLAGT
-976 RMPYESDTAYGF
+976 MPYESDTAYGF

-998 SKDGTTWTRC
+998 SKDGKTWTRC

-1069 YRNRGYFVFEGDIDY
+1069 YRNRYYFIFEGDIDY

-1089 KTVQGNRV
+1089 KTVQGSRT
-1097 YDAPGTY
+1097 YCDPGTY

-1113 YTWKDGTTDPVTLTV
+1113 YTWVGGGTDPVTLTV

-1136 ASDFEVISCP
+1136 ASDFKYDACP
-1146 PYETPYTGKA
+1146 PYETPYSGEA
-1156 QTYEMRFAWPESPF
+1156 QTYENVRFKKLDAINGDP
-1170 GQRLK
+1170 LA
-1175 FANPDNKLTLKY
+1175 FADPNNKLTLKY
-1187 KVEETGKFVTE
+1187 KVGDTNTFVTE
-1198 PIDVGTYT
+1198 PVDVGTYT

-1216 FNATTVTDKDGEWTF
+1216 FNATTVTDDLWTF
-1231 TITPANMEAPTGVT
+1231 TITPADMKAPTGVT
-1245 GVAATKTNPTKGQ
+1245 GVAATKEHPTKGQ

-1263 TDMEYRVKGSETWI
+1263 TDMEYRVKGSETW
-1277 TATGNTVDVTLNT
+1277 TAATGNTVDVTLNT

-1306 DKNHDTSNPAQVTVA
+1306 DKNHDTSSPAKVTVK
-1321 AYRCVDHEFGQQ
+1321 AYQCVEHVYGET
-1333 LVSDETNH
+1333 LVGDEANH

-1353 IAAHSYTDAKFDDNG
+1353 IAAHSYTDAKFDGNG

-1382 KHSLT
+1382 EHSLT

-1394 HWQECVCGYKTGAA
+1394 HWQECVCGYKTGET
-1408 AHELTTKNNTTEHW
+1408 AHELTSKYDTAGHW
-1422 QECECGYKTGE
+1422 QECECGYATDK
-1433 TAHSTES
+1433 ADHSTERKS
-1440 KYSADGHWEE
+1440 SADGHWDA
-1450 CACGYKTDVKAH
+1450 CACGYKTDV
-1462 TLASGHDTT
+1462 
-1471 SHWKYCTCGYQTDVA
+1471 A
-1486 AHELTNKN
+1486 AH
-1494 DAAEHWQECAVC
+1494 A
-1506 GYATAKTAHDMQNK
+1506 
-1520 SDESQHWQ
+1520 
-1528 ECACGYKLGAAAHTW
+1528 W
-1543 TDKYDTQNHWQEC
+1543 TDKFDTQNHWQEC
-1556 GSCGYKKDV
+1556 SGCGYKTGV
-1565 TAHTLVKQTNETQ
+1565 TAHTLVKQASETQ

-1585 CEYKTEWENHTG
+1585 CGYKTEWENHTG
-1597 GTATCTAQAV
+1597 GTATCTAKAV
-1607 CEVCGVSYGEKAA
+1607 CSVCGESYGELAA
-1620 HVADSNYKYNGEGH
+1620 HVADSTYRYNADGH

-1641 GTPMSD
+1641 GTPMSN
-1647 QEAHTGGTADCQHQ
+1647 QEAHTGGTADCQHK
-1661 AVCDVCRQPYGELDA
+1661 AVCDVCGQPYGELDA
-1676 NTHTGGI
+1676 SNHTGGI

-1717 SECGYGCAHTGG
+1717 TECGYGCAHTGG

-1769 KHEECTACGDKRS
+1769 KHEECVACGSKRS

-1788 KLPRHSSS
+1788 KRPRHSSS

-1829 TGYGSFKGVK
+1829 TSYGSFKGVK

>member
-1 MAAMSTEKWKGL
+1 
-13 VYCTMRDSG
+13 
-22 GSAAKRKSNQYDEE
+22 
-36 GNTMWKKRLVSMAM
+36 MWKKRLVSMAM

-60 TAAWAY
+60 TTAWAWSY
-66 SVGTLDDLK
+66 SVGTLDELK
-75 RQLSYGETRTI
+75 SQLSYGRTRTI
-86 TVTGT
+86 EVTGT

-99 IPAKANITITGG
+99 IPAEAKITITGG

-116 AASFTSGRMFR
+116 AASFTRGYMFR
-127 FDSSVGIYERNKARL
+127 LNSSFGAYESNKASL
-142 TLENITVDGGSVKA
+142 TLENITVDGNKVEA

-162 LSMNAFL
+162 LDSNAFL
-169 TLKAGAVIQNHVCT
+169 TLKNGAVIQNHVCT

-204 IRNNTTAGH
+204 IRNNTTAGN

-219 SAGSFIMRGGTIT
+219 GAGSFIMHGGTIT

-238 GGGVY
+238 GGGGVY
-243 SKSCPT
+243 SASCPT

-274 IRIEKNKLS
+274 IRIENNTLS
-283 DGTTNNVG
+283 DGTANNVG

-347 SDNAAYVLT
+347 SDNAAYALT
-356 SGSDGLWLKGAEDGT
+356 SGSGGLWMKGAKDGA

-382 ADSSHFTHNGKTA
+382 ADSSHFTHNDKTA

-402 KAITTAGN
+402 KAITEAGN

-440 NGHSIIGKNNN
+440 NGHSIIGKNSNE
-451 ARSMIEVNSG
+451 RSMIEVNSG
-461 VTFDLTDCKTTGTV
+461 VTFDLTDCKTTGKV

-546 QSGYGAGGGVFVDM
+546 ESGYGAGGGVFVDM
-560 RGTFNLYRGEISDNT
+560 RGTFNLYRGAISDNT
-575 AVFQGGGGVYVYT
+575 AVFQGGGGVYVYN

-594 YDGTITRNT
+594 HDGTITRNT
-603 VTLLGESTYSNSA
+603 VTLLGESTSSYSA

-639 TVIPFSD
+639 TVVPFSD
-646 DGTQGG
+646 NGTQGG

-668 TGNKALNY
+668 SGNKALNY
-676 KDRTDGLGDAD
+676 AARTDGLGDKD

-707 GTITENISSARSNGY
+707 GTITDNISSARSNGY

-730 TKGTLSIGTTSSSKV
+730 TKGTLYIGTTSSSKV
-745 EIHDNEAKL
+745 EIFDNEAKL

-772 KLTGQVKIYDNTS
+772 KLIGQVKIYDNTS
-785 TASSYINKDDNLYV
+785 TIDNSTNKNKDDNLYL
-799 GDGFTFSAAGLSLDV
+799 GSGYKFSAANLKLSG
-814 ERDGACIGVTT
+814 ECIGITT
-825 KNYPYSKIRIT
+825 KDYPYSKIQIT
-836 NDNAKAGLFFSDK
+836 NDNANDGFFFSDK
-849 DGLEVVSDSGYLY
+849 DGLEIVSDSGNLY

-868 KAIIH
+868 KATIH
-873 LGEGMKVSVN
+873 LGDGMTVSVN
-883 KYGGVLSEDGKTLT
+883 KYGGKLSADGKTLT

-948 SKLTKELELTLPDA
+948 SKLTKELELTLPNA
-962 TAKDAPEAPTGLGV
+962 TAKDTPAAPTGLAGT
-976 RMPYESDTAYGF
+976 MPNESDTAYGF

-998 SKDGTTWTRC
+998 SKDGKTWTTC
-1008 SYGTT
+1008 SYYGNTT
-1013 RVPLDKKSAN
+1013 KVPLDKKSAN

-1039 ETQKVSEATTVTVPR
+1039 ETQKVSEAATVTVPR

-1089 KTVQGNRV
+1089 KTVQGSRV

-1156 QTYEMRFAWPESPF
+1156 QTYEIRFAWPESPW
-1170 GQRLK
+1170 GHRLA
-1175 FANPDNKLTLKY
+1175 FANSNNKLTLKY
-1187 KVEETGKFVTE
+1187 KVGDTNTFVTE
-1198 PIDVGTYT
+1198 PVDVGTYT
-1206 LYIDVPEDRN
+1206 LYIDVPDDPN
-1216 FNATTVTDKDGEWTF
+1216 FNATTVTSDRWTF
-1231 TITPANMEAPTGVT
+1231 TITPADMKAPTGVT
-1245 GVAATKTNPTKGQ
+1245 GMAATKEHPTTGQ

-1263 TDMEYRVKGSETWI
+1263 TDMEYRVKGSETW
-1277 TATGNTVDVTLNT
+1277 TAATGNTVDVTLST

-1306 DKNHDTSNPAQVTVA
+1306 DKNHDTSSPAKVTVK
-1321 AYRCVDHEFGQQ
+1321 AYQCVEHVYGET
-1333 LVSDETNH
+1333 LVGDETNH

-1353 IAAHSYTDAKFDDNG
+1353 IAAHSYTDERFDGNG

-1387 AKHNESQ
+1387 AKHDESQ
-1394 HWQECVCGYKTGAA
+1394 HWQECVCGYKTGET
-1408 AHELTTKNNTTEHW
+1408 AHELTSKYDTAGHW
-1422 QECECGYKTGE
+1422 QECECGYATDKTD
-1433 TAHSTES
+1433 HSMEGKS
-1440 KYSADGHWEE
+1440 SADGHWDA
-1450 CACGYKTDVKAH
+1450 CACGYKTDV
-1462 TLASGHDTT
+1462 
-1471 SHWKYCTCGYQTDVA
+1471 A
-1486 AHELTNKN
+1486 AH
-1494 DAAEHWQECAVC
+1494 A
-1506 GYATAKTAHDMQNK
+1506 
-1520 SDESQHWQ
+1520 
-1528 ECACGYKLGAAAHTW
+1528 W
-1543 TDKYDTQNHWQEC
+1543 TDKFDTQNHWQEC
-1556 GSCGYKKDV
+1556 SGCGYQKDM
-1565 TAHTLVKQTNETQ
+1565 TAHSLTKNVNETQ

-1585 CEYKTEWENHTG
+1585 CGYKTEWEN
-1597 GTATCTAQAV
+1597 
-1607 CEVCGVSYGEKAA
+1607 
-1620 HVADSNYKYNGEGH
+1620 
-1634 WTACATC
+1634 
-1641 GTPMSD
+1641 
-1647 QEAHTGGTADCQHQ
+1647 
-1661 AVCDVCRQPYGELDA
+1661 
-1676 NTHTGGI
+1676 
-1683 RWVQTAETH
+1683 
-1692 QAFYLCCGAAAGA
+1692 
-1705 EANHSWNDESVC
+1705 
-1717 SECGYGCAHTGG
+1717 HTGG

-1769 KHEECTACGDKRS
+1769 KHEECTACGNKRS
-1782 EGTVIP
+1782 EGTEIP
-1788 KLPRHSSS
+1788 KRPRHSSS

>member
-1 MAAMSTEKWKGL
+1 MGRGLYRKILESGRRKPPLFAFQGGRDAFGGDGCRKTEEAGIL
-13 VYCTMRDSG
+13 RDDERRRD
-22 GSAAKRKSNQYDEE
+22 APQNAEREQHNEE

-60 TAAWAY
+60 TAAWAWSY
-66 SVGTLDDLK
+66 SVGTFNELK
-75 RQLSYGETRTI
+75 TQLGKGGTRTI
-86 TVTGT
+86 EVTGT
-91 IEVTETLV
+91 IEVTERLT
-99 IPAKANITITGG
+99 IKPGADITITG

-116 AASFTSGRMFR
+116 AASFTNNSMFYASGY
-127 FDSSVGIYERNKARL
+127 SKSKARL
-142 TLENITVDGGSVKA
+142 TLENITVDGGGVKA
-156 SDPAFS
+156 SEPAFS
-162 LSMNAFL
+162 LGGDAFL
-169 TLKAGAVIQNHVCT
+169 TLKAGTVIQNHVCT
-183 SAYEGTVYVAGGVLT
+183 SPYEGTVYVAGGVLT

-204 IRNNTTAGH
+204 IRNNTTAGN

-219 SAGSFIMRGGTIT
+219 GAGSFIMHGGTIT

-243 SKSCPT
+243 SKSCPKN
-249 DSDSTTDQGK
+249 DDSTTDEGK
-259 GFVIGDRTGKNSTGV
+259 GFVIGDRTGKDSTGV
-274 IRIEKNKLS
+274 IRIENNTLS
-283 DGTTNNVG
+283 DGTANNVYVG
-291 VCLYSKS
+291 LYFKS
-298 YGNIDTSANPCA
+298 YDGNTTDTSANPCA
-310 VQYGTFD
+310 VQYGTFN

-336 HTYPAMQAAFH
+336 HASSTMQAAFR
-347 SDNAAYVLT
+347 SDNGAYALT

-371 HTHCVCVGHYA
+371 HTHCVCGAEGYA
-382 ADSSHFTHNGKTA
+382 HTSHKNDTT

-402 KAITTAGN
+402 KAITEAGN
-410 YYLLNDVEVEF
+410 YYLLNDVEVEY
-421 NNSISDYVWQP
+421 NGSSTLYSDPYVWQP
-432 VSGVKLCL
+432 VNGVKLCL
-440 NGHSIIGKNNN
+440 NGHSIIGKNSNE
-451 ARSMIEVNSG
+451 RGMIEVNNG
-461 VTFDLTDCKTTGTV
+461 GTFDLTDCKTTGKV
-475 THGEDR
+475 THGKNFQ
-481 WGKQTTGRAVD
+481 GVQTEGRGVD
-492 IGYGSYSTTAT
+492 IGYGSSSTTAT
-503 FNLWGGSITGNF
+503 FNLWGGSITGNA
-515 CNDSAGGVAI
+515 CNNSGGGVVAY
-525 TSGTFNMYGGTI
+525 SGTFNMYGGKI
-537 TGNTAGLKK
+537 TDNTAGLKK
-546 QSGYGAGGGVFVDM
+546 ENGNGAGGGVYVDM
-560 RGTFNLYRGEISDNT
+560 RGTFNLYRGEISENT
-575 AVFQGGGGVYVYT
+575 AVLQGGGGVYVYT

-603 VTLLGESTYSNSA
+603 VTLLGEPTYSNST

-624 NKGTFIMENGTISDN
+624 NRGTFTMENGTISDN

-646 DGTQGG
+646 GGTQGG
-652 GGVYN
+652 GGVFN

-676 KDRTDGLGDAD
+676 AARTDGLGDKD

-707 GTITENISSARSNGY
+707 GTITDNISSARSNGY

-785 TASSYINKDDNLYV
+785 TIDNSTNKNKDDNLYL
-799 GDGFTFSAAGLSLDV
+799 GSGYKFSAANLKLSG
-814 ERDGACIGVTT
+814 ECIGITT
-825 KNYPYSKIRIT
+825 KDYPYSKIQIT
-836 NDNAKAGLFFSDK
+836 NDNANDGFFFSDK
-849 DGLEVVSDSGYLY
+849 DGLEIVSDSGNLY

-868 KAIIH
+868 KATIH
-873 LGEGMKVSVN
+873 LGDGMTVSVN
-883 KYGGVLSEDGKTLT
+883 KYGGKLSADGKTLT

-911 DGDHYLPKSYKDAI
+911 DGDHYLPKSYTDAI

-948 SKLTKELELTLPDA
+948 SKLTKELELTLPNA
-962 TAKDAPEAPTGLGV
+962 TAKDTPAAPTGLAGT
-976 RMPYESDTAYGF
+976 MPEENNTAYGF

-998 SKDGTTWTRC
+998 SKDGTTWTQC

-1013 RVPLDKKSAN
+1013 RVPLDKRSAN
-1023 SPIYK
+1023 SVIYK

-1069 YRNRGYFVFEGDIDY
+1069 YRNRGYFVFEGGIDDY
-1084 YDAHY
+1084 RAHY
-1089 KTVQGNRV
+1089 ITVEGT
-1097 YDAPGTY
+1097 YIHTKAGTY

-1113 YTWKDGTTDPVTLTV
+1113 YTWKDGTTEPVTLTV

-1136 ASDFEVISCP
+1136 ASDFEYDACP
-1146 PYETPYTGKA
+1146 SNPTPYTGKA
-1156 QTYEMRFAWPESPF
+1156 QTYEKVRFVKLDPLHGE
-1170 GQRLK
+1170 RLA
-1175 FANPDNKLTLKY
+1175 FANSNNKLTLKY
-1187 KVEETGKFVTE
+1187 KVEETGEFVTE

-1206 LYIDVPEDRN
+1206 LYIDVPDDPN

-1231 TITPANMEAPTGVT
+1231 TITPADMKAPTGVT
-1245 GVAATKTNPTKGQ
+1245 GVAATKEHPTTGQ

-1263 TDMEYRVKGSETWI
+1263 TDMEYRVKGSEMWTA
-1277 TATGNTVDVTLNT
+1277 ATGNTVDVTLNT

-1306 DKNHDTSNPAQVTVA
+1306 DKNHDTSSPAKVTVK
-1321 AYRCVDHEFGQQ
+1321 AYQCVEHVYGET
-1333 LVSDETNH
+1333 LVSDEANH

-1353 IAAHSYTDAKFDDNG
+1353 IAAHSYTDKKFDGNG

-1387 AKHNESQ
+1387 AKHNESR
-1394 HWQECVCGYKTGAA
+1394 HWQECVCGYKTGET
-1408 AHELTTKNNTTEHW
+1408 AHELTSKHDTAGHW
-1422 QECECGYKTGE
+1422 QECECGYATDKTD
-1433 TAHSTES
+1433 HSMEGKS
-1440 KYSADGHWEE
+1440 SADGHWDA
-1450 CACGYKTDVKAH
+1450 CACGYKTDV
-1462 TLASGHDTT
+1462 
-1471 SHWKYCTCGYQTDVA
+1471 A
-1486 AHELTNKN
+1486 AH
-1494 DAAEHWQECAVC
+1494 A
-1506 GYATAKTAHDMQNK
+1506 
-1520 SDESQHWQ
+1520 
-1528 ECACGYKLGAAAHTW
+1528 W
-1543 TDKYDTQNHWQEC
+1543 TDKFDTQNHWQEC
-1556 GSCGYKKDV
+1556 SGCGYQKDV
-1565 TAHTLVKQTNETQ
+1565 TAHSLTKNVNETQ

-1585 CEYKTEWENHTG
+1585 CGYKTEWENHTG
-1597 GTATCTAQAV
+1597 GTATCTAKAV
-1607 CEVCGVSYGEKAA
+1607 CSVCGESYGELAA
-1620 HVADSNYKYNGEGH
+1620 HVADSNYKYNADGH

-1641 GTPMSD
+1641 GTPMSN
-1647 QEAHTGGTADCQHQ
+1647 QEAHTGGTADCQHK
-1661 AVCDVCRQPYGELDA
+1661 AVCDVCGQPYGEINA
-1676 NTHTGGI
+1676 SNHTGGI

-1717 SECGYGCAHTGG
+1717 TECGYGCAHTGG

-1769 KHEECTACGDKRS
+1769 KHEECIACGDKRS

-1788 KLPRHSSS
+1788 KRPRHSSS

-1806 TADEA
+1806 TADKA

>member
-1 MAAMSTEKWKGL
+1 MREKGQTEVAKTLETPVFSRGIEILTEK
-13 VYCTMRDSG
+13 
-22 GSAAKRKSNQYDEE
+22 
-36 GNTMWKKRLVSMAM
+36 
-50 ALVLAVSLLP
+50 
-60 TAAWAY
+60 
-66 SVGTLDDLK
+66 
-75 RQLSYGETRTI
+75 
-86 TVTGT
+86 
-91 IEVTETLV
+91 
-99 IPAKANITITGG
+99 
-111 GTLKR
+111 
-116 AASFTSGRMFR
+116 
-127 FDSSVGIYERNKARL
+127 
-142 TLENITVDGGSVKA
+142 
-156 SDPAFS
+156 
-162 LSMNAFL
+162 
-169 TLKAGAVIQNHVCT
+169 
-183 SAYEGTVYVAGGVLT
+183 
-198 MEAGSV
+198 
-204 IRNNTTAGH
+204 
-213 GGGVNC
+213 
-219 SAGSFIMRGGTIT
+219 
-232 GNTAAK
+232 
-238 GGGVY
+238 
-243 SKSCPT
+243 
-249 DSDSTTDQGK
+249 
-259 GFVIGDRTGKNSTGV
+259 
-274 IRIEKNKLS
+274 
-283 DGTTNNVG
+283 
-291 VCLYSKS
+291 
-298 YGNIDTSANPCA
+298 
-310 VQYGTFD
+310 
-317 AAKSYIGVSAEIV
+317 
-330 PSLVVK
+330 
-336 HTYPAMQAAFH
+336 
-347 SDNAAYVLT
+347 
-356 SGSDGLWLKGAEDGT
+356 
-371 HTHCVCVGHYA
+371 
-382 ADSSHFTHNGKTA
+382 
-395 WTGVSSL
+395 
-402 KAITTAGN
+402 
-410 YYLLNDVEVEF
+410 VEF

-475 THGEDR
+475 THGENY
-481 WGKQTTGRAVD
+481 WGEQATGRAVD

-525 TSGTFNMYGGTI
+525 TSGTFNMYGGKI

-546 QSGYGAGGGVFVDM
+546 ESGYGAGGGVFVDM

-603 VTLLGESTYSNSA
+603 VTLLGESTYSNST

-639 TVIPFSD
+639 TVVPFAD
-646 DGTQGG
+646 NGTQGG
-652 GGVYN
+652 GGVFN

-697 ASGATARIAN
+697 ASGATAKIEN
-707 GTITENISSARSNGY
+707 GIIKDNISSARSNGL

-730 TKGTLSIGTTSSSKV
+730 TKGTLYIGTTSSSVV

-754 GSDELSG
+754 GSDTLSG

-785 TASSYINKDDNLYV
+785 TIDNSTNKNKEDNLYL
-799 GDGFTFSAAGLSLDV
+799 GSGYKFSAANLKLSG
-814 ERDGACIGVTT
+814 ECIGITT
-825 KNYPYSKIRIT
+825 KDYPYSKIQIT

-849 DGLEVVSDSGYLY
+849 DGLEVVSDNGYLY
-862 VREAQF
+862 VREAQY
-868 KAIIH
+868 KATIH

-883 KYGGVLSEDGKTLT
+883 KYGGKLSADGKTLT

-933 ASWYSNTRVQLSGYD
+933 ASWHSNTRVQLSGRD

-962 TAKDAPEAPTGLGV
+962 TAKDAPAAPTGLAGT
-976 RMPYESDTAYGF
+976 MPNKSDTAYGF

-1039 ETQKVSEATTVTVPR
+1039 ETQKASAATMVTVPR

-1069 YRNRGYFVFEGDIDY
+1069 YRNRGYFVFEGNIDY

-1089 KTVQGNRV
+1089 KTVQGDRV

-1113 YTWKDGTTDPVTLTV
+1113 YTWEDGTTDPVTLTV
-1128 TIARRTAT
+1128 TIAKRTAT
-1136 ASDFEVISCP
+1136 ASDFKYDAYP
-1146 PYETPYTGKA
+1146 PYETPYSGEA
-1156 QTYEMRFAWPESPF
+1156 QTYENVRFKKLDAIYGDPLAFDDP
-1170 GQRLK
+1170 
-1175 FANPDNKLTLKY
+1175 NNKLTLKY
-1187 KVEETGKFVTE
+1187 KVEETGEFVTE

-1206 LYIDVPEDRN
+1206 LYIDVPDDPN
-1216 FNATTVTDKDGEWTF
+1216 FNATTVTDKDGRWTF
-1231 TITPANMEAPTGVT
+1231 TITPADMKAPTGVT
-1245 GVAATKTNPTKGQ
+1245 GVAATKEHPTTGQ

-1263 TDMEYRVKGSETWI
+1263 TDMEYRVKGSETW
-1277 TATGNTVDVTLNT
+1277 TAATGNGNTVDVTLNT

-1306 DKNHDTSNPAQVTVA
+1306 DKNHDTSSPAQVTVK
-1321 AYRCVDHEFGQQ
+1321 AYQCVEHVYGET
-1333 LVSDETNH
+1333 LVSDEASH

-1394 HWQECVCGYKTGAA
+1394 HWQECVCGYKTGET
-1408 AHELTTKNNTTEHW
+1408 AHELTSKYDTAEHW
-1422 QECECGYKTGE
+1422 QECECGYATDKTD
-1433 TAHSTES
+1433 HSMERKS
-1440 KYSADGHWEE
+1440 SADGHWDA
-1450 CACGYKTDVKAH
+1450 CACGYKTDV
-1462 TLASGHDTT
+1462 
-1471 SHWKYCTCGYQTDVA
+1471 A
-1486 AHELTNKN
+1486 AH
-1494 DAAEHWQECAVC
+1494 A
-1506 GYATAKTAHDMQNK
+1506 
-1520 SDESQHWQ
+1520 
-1528 ECACGYKLGAAAHTW
+1528 W
-1543 TDKYDTQNHWQEC
+1543 TDKFDTQNHWQEC
-1556 GSCGYKKDV
+1556 SSCGYKTGV
-1565 TAHTLVKQTNETQ
+1565 AAHSLTKNVNETQ

-1585 CEYKTEWENHTG
+1585 CGYKTEWEN
-1597 GTATCTAQAV
+1597 
-1607 CEVCGVSYGEKAA
+1607 
-1620 HVADSNYKYNGEGH
+1620 
-1634 WTACATC
+1634 
-1641 GTPMSD
+1641 
-1647 QEAHTGGTADCQHQ
+1647 
-1661 AVCDVCRQPYGELDA
+1661 
-1676 NTHTGGI
+1676 
-1683 RWVQTAETH
+1683 
-1692 QAFYLCCGAAAGA
+1692 
-1705 EANHSWNDESVC
+1705 
-1717 SECGYGCAHTGG
+1717 HTGG

-1769 KHEECTACGDKRS
+1769 KHEECTVCGDKRS

-1796 VSTPDIQPIL
+1796 VSTPDIQAIL

-1839 VNGKTIGAGNYIA
+1839 VNGKTIGAGSYIA

>member
-1 MAAMSTEKWKGL
+1 
-13 VYCTMRDSG
+13 
-22 GSAAKRKSNQYDEE
+22 
-36 GNTMWKKRLVSMAM
+36 MWKKRLVSMAM

-60 TAAWAY
+60 TTAWAW
-66 SVGTLDDLK
+66 SVDTFDELK
-75 RQLSYGETRTI
+75 RELGYGGTRTI
-86 TVTGT
+86 KVTGT

-116 AASFTSGRMFR
+116 AASFTRGYMFR
-127 FDSSVGIYERNKARL
+127 LNSSFGALESNKARL
-142 TLENITVDGGSVKA
+142 TLENITVDGNNVKA
-156 SDPAFS
+156 SEPVVS
-162 LSMNAFL
+162 LSSNGFL
-169 TLKAGAVIQNHVCT
+169 TLKDGAVIQNHVNT
-183 SAYEGTVYVAGGVLT
+183 GTYEGTVYVAGGVLT

-204 IRNNTTAGH
+204 IRNNTTAGN

-219 SAGSFIMRGGTIT
+219 GAGSFIMHGGTIT

-238 GGGVY
+238 GGGGVY
-243 SKSCPT
+243 SKSCPKN
-249 DSDSTTDQGK
+249 DDGTTDEGK
-259 GFVIGDRTGKNSTGV
+259 GFVIGDRTGKDSIGV

-283 DGTTNNVG
+283 DGTANNVYVG
-291 VCLYSKS
+291 LYYKS
-298 YGNIDTSANPCA
+298 YDGNTTDTSANPCA

-347 SDNAAYVLT
+347 SDNAAYALT
-356 SGSDGLWLKGAEDGT
+356 SGSGGLWMKGAEDGA

-382 ADSSHFTHNGKTA
+382 ADSSHFTHNDKTA
-395 WTGVSSL
+395 WTGISSL

-440 NGHSIIGKNNN
+440 NGHSIIGKNSNE
-451 ARSMIEVNSG
+451 RSMIEVNSG
-461 VTFDLTDCKTTGTV
+461 VTFDLTDCKTTGKV

-481 WGKQTTGRAVD
+481 LGKQTTGRAVD
-492 IGYGSYSTTAT
+492 IGYRSYSTTAT

-537 TGNTAGLKK
+537 TGNTAGLRK

-575 AVFQGGGGVYVYT
+575 AVYQGGGGVYVYN

-594 YDGTITRNT
+594 HDGLITRNT
-603 VTLLGESTYSNSA
+603 VTLLGKSTSSYSADYA

-624 NKGTFIMENGTISDN
+624 NKGTFIMEKGTISDN
-639 TVIPFSD
+639 TVVPFAD
-646 DGTQGG
+646 NGTQGG
-652 GGVYN
+652 GGVFN
-657 TGTFT
+657 AKGTFT
-662 MENGTL
+662 MKDGTI

-676 KDRTDGLGDAD
+676 TDPRTAEAADKD

-697 ASGATARIAN
+697 ASGATAKIEN
-707 GTITENISSARSNGY
+707 GIIKDNISSARSNGL

-730 TKGTLSIGTTSSSKV
+730 TKGTLYIGTTSSSVV
-745 EIHDNEAKL
+745 EIYDNEAKL

-772 KLTGQVKIYDNTS
+772 KLIGQVKIYDNTS
-785 TASSYINKDDNLYV
+785 TAGSYTNKDDNLYV

-825 KNYPYSKIRIT
+825 KNYPYSRIRIT

-849 DGLEVVSDSGYLY
+849 DGLEIVSDSGNLY

-873 LGEGMKVSVN
+873 LGEGMTVSVKPN
-883 KYGGVLSEDGKTLT
+883 GGVLSEDGKTLT
-897 FESVTNIPYFEIAP
+897 FESVTYIPYFEIAP
-911 DGDHYLPKSYKDAI
+911 DGDYYFPESYKDAVLAV
-925 KDMNSPLS
+925 NSTLGVS
-933 ASWYSNTRVQLSGYD
+933 RMSNTRVQISGNNY
-948 SKLTKELELTLPDA
+948 KLKDKLELTLPDA
-962 TAKDAPEAPTGLGV
+962 TPKAEPGAPEGLGV
-976 RMPYESDTAYGF
+976 RKPYESDTAYGF
-988 ITGTSSLMEY
+988 ITGTTRDMEY
-998 SKDGTTWTRC
+998 SKDGVTWTQC
-1008 SYGTT
+1008 GSGTT
-1013 RVPLDKKSAN
+1013 RVPLDKRSAN
-1023 SPIYK
+1023 SVIYK

-1039 ETQKVSEATTVTVPR
+1039 ETQKVSEAATVTVPR

-1069 YRNRGYFVFEGDIDY
+1069 YRNRGDFVFAGIDIDY
-1084 YDAHY
+1084 YRAHY
-1089 KTVQGNRV
+1089 VTVEGT
-1097 YDAPGTY
+1097 YIHTKAGTY

-1113 YTWKDGTTDPVTLTV
+1113 YTWKDGTTEPVTLTV
-1128 TIARRTAT
+1128 TIARRTAK
-1136 ASDFEVISCP
+1136 ASDFKYDAYP
-1146 PYETPYTGKA
+1146 PYETPYSGEA
-1156 QTYEMRFAWPESPF
+1156 QTYENVRFKKLDAIYGDP
-1170 GQRLK
+1170 LA
-1175 FANPDNKLTLKY
+1175 FADPNNKLTLKY

-1206 LYIDVPEDRN
+1206 LYIDVPDDPN

-1263 TDMEYRVKGSETWI
+1263 ADMEYRVKGSETW
-1277 TATGNTVDVTLNT
+1277 TAATGNGNTVDVTLNT

-1306 DKNHDTSNPAQVTVA
+1306 DKNHDTSSPAKVTVK
-1321 AYRCVDHEFGQQ
+1321 AYQCVEHVYGET
-1333 LVSDETNH
+1333 LVSDEANH

-1353 IAAHSYTDAKFDDNG
+1353 IAAHSYTDAKFDGNG

-1394 HWQECVCGYKTGAA
+1394 HWQECVCGYKTGET
-1408 AHELTTKNNTTEHW
+1408 AHVLTSKYDTAGHW
-1422 QECECGYKTGE
+1422 QECECGYATDKTDHSMEGKSSADGHWDACACGYKTDVTAHAWTDKFDTQNHWQECSDCGYKTGE
-1433 TAHSTES
+1433 TAHS
-1440 KYSADGHWEE
+1440 
-1450 CACGYKTDVKAH
+1450 
-1462 TLASGHDTT
+1462 
-1471 SHWKYCTCGYQTDVA
+1471 
-1486 AHELTNKN
+1486 LTKN
-1494 DAAEHWQECAVC
+1494 V
-1506 GYATAKTAHDMQNK
+1506 
-1520 SDESQHWQ
+1520 
-1528 ECACGYKLGAAAHTW
+1528 
-1543 TDKYDTQNHWQEC
+1543 
-1556 GSCGYKKDV
+1556 
-1565 TAHTLVKQTNETQ
+1565 NETQ

-1585 CEYKTEWENHTG
+1585 CGYKTEWENHTG
-1597 GTATCTAQAV
+1597 GTATCTAKAV
-1607 CEVCGVSYGEKAA
+1607 CSVCGEAYGELAA

-1641 GTPMSD
+1641 GTPMSN
-1647 QEAHTGGTADCQHQ
+1647 QEAHTGGTADCQHK
-1661 AVCDVCRQPYGELDA
+1661 AVCDVCGQPYGELNA
-1676 NTHTGGI
+1676 SNHTGGT

-1717 SECGYGCAHTGG
+1717 TECGYGCAHTGG

>member
-1 MAAMSTEKWKGL
+1 
-13 VYCTMRDSG
+13 
-22 GSAAKRKSNQYDEE
+22 
-36 GNTMWKKRLVSMAM
+36 MWKKRLVSMAM

-60 TAAWAY
+60 TTAWAW
-66 SVGTLDDLK
+66 SVDTFDELK
-75 RQLSYGETRTI
+75 RELGYGGTRTI
-86 TVTGT
+86 PVTGT

-99 IPAKANITITGG
+99 IPAEAKITITGG

-142 TLENITVDGGSVKA
+142 TLENITVDGNKVEA

-169 TLKAGAVIQNHVCT
+169 TLKAGAVIQNHVNT
-183 SAYEGTVYVAGGVLT
+183 GTYEGTVYVAGGVLT

-204 IRNNTTAGH
+204 IRNNTTAGY
-213 GGGVNC
+213 GGGVYC
-219 SAGSFIMRGGTIT
+219 DAGSFIMHGGTIT
-232 GNTAAK
+232 GNTAARG

-243 SKSCPT
+243 NKSYPYIQQ
-249 DSDSTTDQGK
+249 DEAQGSNY
-259 GFVIGDRTGKNSTGV
+259 GFVIGDRTASDRSGV
-274 IRIEKNKLS
+274 IRIENNKLS
-283 DGTTNNVG
+283 DGTTNNVS
-291 VCLYSKS
+291 VALFDSRYSS
-298 YGNIDTSANPCA
+298 RTTDTSANPCA

-336 HTYPAMQAAFH
+336 HTYPTMQAAFH
-347 SDNAAYVLT
+347 SDNAAYALT
-356 SGSDGLWLKGAEDGT
+356 SGSGGLWMKGAEDGA

-382 ADSSHFTHNGKTA
+382 ADSSHFTHNDKTA

-402 KAITTAGN
+402 KAITEAGN

-440 NGHSIIGKNNN
+440 NGHSIIGKNSNE
-451 ARSMIEVNSG
+451 RSMIEVNSG
-461 VTFDLTDCKTTGTV
+461 VTFDLTDCKTTGKV

-481 WGKQTTGRAVD
+481 LGRQTTGRAVD

-546 QSGYGAGGGVFVDM
+546 ESGYGAGGGVFVDM

-575 AVFQGGGGVYVYT
+575 AVFQGGGGVYVYN

-594 YDGTITRNT
+594 HDGLITRNT
-603 VTLLGESTYSNSA
+603 VTLLGESTSSYSADYA

-624 NKGTFIMENGTISDN
+624 NKGTFIMEKGTISDN
-639 TVIPFSD
+639 TVVPFAD
-646 DGTQGG
+646 NGTQGG
-652 GGVYN
+652 GGVFN

-668 TGNKALNY
+668 TRNKALNY

-697 ASGATARIAN
+697 ASGATAKIENA
-707 GTITENISSARSNGY
+707 TITENISSARRDGKN
-722 DGEGAGIF
+722 GEGAGIF
-730 TKGTLSIGTTSSSKV
+730 TKGTLYIGTTSSSKV
-745 EIHDNEAKL
+745 EIIDNEARL

-785 TASSYINKDDNLYV
+785 TASSHPDKDDNLYV
-799 GDGFTFSAAGLSLDV
+799 GYDNYRNNFTFSAAGLKLTGK
-814 ERDGACIGVTT
+814 EHIGITT
-825 KNYPYSKIRIT
+825 QATYAKVQIT
-836 NDNAKAGLFFSDK
+836 NDNANAAYFYPDSNDYQI
-849 DGLEVVSDSGYLY
+849 VSENDRLY
-862 VREAQF
+862 RREAQF
-868 KAIIH
+868 KATIH
-873 LGEGMKVSVN
+873 LGEGMKVSVKPN
-883 KYGGVLSEDGKTLT
+883 GGELSPDGKTLT

-933 ASWYSNTRVQLSGYD
+933 ASWYSNTRVQLSGRD
-948 SKLTKELELTLPDA
+948 SKLTKELELTLPNA
-962 TAKDAPEAPTGLGV
+962 TAKDTPAAPTGLGV
-976 RMPYESDTAYGF
+976 RMPEENDTAYGF

-998 SKDGTTWTRC
+998 SKDGKTWTTC
-1008 SYGTT
+1008 SYYGNTT
-1013 RVPLDKKSAN
+1013 KVPLDKKSAN

-1039 ETQKVSEATTVTVPR
+1039 ETQKVSEAATVTVPR

-1069 YRNRGYFVFEGDIDY
+1069 YRNRGYFVFEGDPDY
-1084 YDAHY
+1084 YKAHY
-1089 KTVQGNRV
+1089 ITVEGT
-1097 YDAPGTY
+1097 YIHTKAGTY

-1113 YTWKDGTTDPVTLTV
+1113 YTWVGGTTDPVTLTV
-1128 TIARRTAT
+1128 TIAKRTAT
-1136 ASDFEVISCP
+1136 ASDFKYDAYPSNP
-1146 PYETPYTGKA
+1146 TPYTGEA
-1156 QTYEMRFAWPESPF
+1156 QTYEKVQFVQLEYPHGDTLAFDDPNN
-1170 GQRLK
+1170 K
-1175 FANPDNKLTLKY
+1175 FTLKY
-1187 KVEETGKFVTE
+1187 KVEETGEFVTE

-1245 GVAATKTNPTKGQ
+1245 GVAATKEHPTKGQ

-1263 TDMEYRVKGSETWI
+1263 TDMEYRVKGSETW
-1277 TATGNTVDVTLNT
+1277 TAAIGNTVDVTLNT

-1306 DKNHDTSNPAQVTVA
+1306 DKNHDTSSPAQVTVK
-1321 AYRCVDHEFGQQ
+1321 AYQCVEHVYGET
-1333 LVSDETNH
+1333 LVSDEANH

-1353 IAAHSYTDAKFDDNG
+1353 IAAHSYTDKKFDGNG

-1394 HWQECVCGYKTGAA
+1394 HWQECVCGYKTGET
-1408 AHELTTKNNTTEHW
+1408 AHELTSKYDTAGHW
-1422 QECECGYKTGE
+1422 QECECGYATDKTD
-1433 TAHSTES
+1433 HSMEGKS
-1440 KYSADGHWEE
+1440 SADGHWDA
-1450 CACGYKTDVKAH
+1450 CACGYKTDV
-1462 TLASGHDTT
+1462 
-1471 SHWKYCTCGYQTDVA
+1471 A
-1486 AHELTNKN
+1486 AH
-1494 DAAEHWQECAVC
+1494 V
-1506 GYATAKTAHDMQNK
+1506 
-1520 SDESQHWQ
+1520 
-1528 ECACGYKLGAAAHTW
+1528 W
-1543 TDKYDTQNHWQEC
+1543 TDKFDTQNHWQEC
-1556 GSCGYKKDV
+1556 SDCGYKTGV
-1565 TAHTLVKQTNETQ
+1565 TAHSLTKNVNETQ
-1578 HQVKCES
+1578 HRVKCES
-1585 CEYKTEWENHTG
+1585 CGYKTEWENHTG
-1597 GTATCTAQAV
+1597 GTATCTAKAV
-1607 CEVCGVSYGEKAA
+1607 CSVCGESYGELAA
-1620 HVADSNYKYNGEGH
+1620 HVADSTYKYNADGH
-1634 WTACATC
+1634 WTACAVC
-1641 GTPMSD
+1641 GTPMSN
-1647 QEAHTGGTADCQHQ
+1647 QEAHTGGTADCQHK
-1661 AVCDVCRQPYGELDA
+1661 AVCDVCGQPYGELDA
-1676 NTHTGGI
+1676 SNHTGGI

-1717 SECGYGCAHTGG
+1717 TECGYGCAHTGG

-1754 RWVIDQEATTEATGL
+1754 RWVIDQEATTEAEGL

-1788 KLPRHSSS
+1788 KQPRHSSS

>member
-1 MAAMSTEKWKGL
+1 
-13 VYCTMRDSG
+13 
-22 GSAAKRKSNQYDEE
+22 
-36 GNTMWKKRLVSMAM
+36 MWKKRLVSMAM

-60 TAAWAY
+60 TTAWAW
-66 SVGTLDDLK
+66 SVDTFDELK
-75 RQLSYGETRTI
+75 RELGYGGTRTI
-86 TVTGT
+86 PVTGT

-99 IPAKANITITGG
+99 IPAEAKITITGG

-116 AASFTSGRMFR
+116 AASFTRGYMFR
-127 FDSSVGIYERNKARL
+127 LNSSFGAYERNKASL
-142 TLENITVDGGSVKA
+142 TLENITVDGGGVKA

-162 LSMNAFL
+162 LGSNAFL

-198 MEAGSV
+198 METGSV
-204 IRNNTTAGH
+204 IRNNTTAGN

-219 SAGSFIMRGGTIT
+219 GAGSFIMHGGTIT

-238 GGGVY
+238 GGGGVY
-243 SKSCPT
+243 SASCPT
-249 DSDSTTDQGK
+249 DDDSMTDQGK
-259 GFVIGDRTGKNSTGV
+259 GFVIGDRTAIDRSGV
-274 IRIEKNKLS
+274 IRIENNTLS

-291 VCLYSKS
+291 VCLYSES

-347 SDNAAYVLT
+347 SDNAAYALT
-356 SGSDGLWLKGAEDGT
+356 SGSGGLWMKGAEDGA

-382 ADSSHFTHNGKTA
+382 ADSSHFTHNDKTA

-475 THGEDR
+475 THGENY
-481 WGKQTTGRAVD
+481 WGEQATGRAVD

-546 QSGYGAGGGVFVDM
+546 ESGYGAGGGVFVDM
-560 RGTFNLYRGEISDNT
+560 RGTFNLYRGEISENT
-575 AVFQGGGGVYVYT
+575 AVLQGGGGVYVYT

-603 VTLLGESTYSNSA
+603 VTLLGESTSSYSA

-624 NKGTFIMENGTISDN
+624 NKGTFTMENGTISDN
-639 TVIPFSD
+639 TVVPFSD

-676 KDRTDGLGDAD
+676 TDSRTDAAADKD

-697 ASGATARIAN
+697 ASGATAKIENAV
-707 GTITENISSARSNGY
+707 ITKNISSARSNGL

-730 TKGTLSIGTTSSSKV
+730 TKGTLYIGTTSSSVV
-745 EIHDNEAKL
+745 EIYDNEAKI
-754 GSDELSG
+754 GSDTISG

-772 KLTGQVKIYDNTS
+772 KLIGQVKIYDNTS
-785 TASSYINKDDNLYV
+785 TASSHPDKDDNLYV
-799 GDGFTFSAAGLSLDV
+799 GYDNYGNNFTFSAAGLKLTGK
-814 ERDGACIGVTT
+814 EHIGITT
-825 KNYPYSKIRIT
+825 QATYAKVQIT
-836 NDNAKAGLFFSDK
+836 NDNANAVYFYPDSNDYQI
-849 DGLEVVSDSGYLY
+849 VSENGKLY
-862 VREAQF
+862 RREAQF
-868 KAIIH
+868 KATIH
-873 LGEGMKVSVN
+873 LGKGMKVSVKPN
-883 KYGGVLSEDGKTLT
+883 GGELSPDGKTLT

-948 SKLTKELELTLPDA
+948 SKLTKELELWLPDA
-962 TAKDAPEAPTGLGV
+962 TAKDAPGAPTGLAGT
-976 RMPYESDTAYGF
+976 MPEENDTAYGF

-1039 ETQKVSEATTVTVPR
+1039 ETQKVSEATTVTMPR

-1069 YRNRGYFVFEGDIDY
+1069 YRNRGYFVFEGDPDY
-1084 YDAHY
+1084 YKAHY
-1089 KTVQGNRV
+1089 ITVEGT
-1097 YDAPGTY
+1097 YIHTKAGTY

-1113 YTWKDGTTDPVTLTV
+1113 YTWVGGGTDPVTLTV
-1128 TIARRTAT
+1128 TIAKRTAT
-1136 ASDFEVISCP
+1136 ASDFEVVSCP
-1146 PYETPYTGKA
+1146 ANPTPYTGEA
-1156 QTYEMRFAWPESPF
+1156 QTYEIRFAWPESPV
-1170 GQRLK
+1170 GSRLA
-1175 FANPDNKLTLKY
+1175 FANSNNKLTLKY
-1187 KVEETGKFVTE
+1187 KVGDTNTFVTE
-1198 PIDVGTYT
+1198 PVDVGTYT
-1206 LYIDVPEDRN
+1206 LYIDVPDDPN
-1216 FNATTVTDKDGEWTF
+1216 FNATTVTDKDGGWTF
-1231 TITPANMEAPTGVT
+1231 TITPADMKAPTGVT
-1245 GVAATKTNPTKGQ
+1245 GVAATKEHPTTGQ

-1263 TDMEYRVKGSETWI
+1263 TDMEYRVKGSETW
-1277 TATGNTVDVTLNT
+1277 TAATGNTVDVTLNT

-1306 DKNHDTSNPAQVTVA
+1306 DKNHTTSDPAQVTVK
-1321 AYRCVDHEFGQQ
+1321 AYQCVEHVYGET
-1333 LVSDETNH
+1333 LVSDEANH

-1353 IAAHSYTDAKFDDNG
+1353 IAAHSYTDAKFDGNG

-1382 KHSLT
+1382 EHSLT

-1394 HWQECVCGYKTGAA
+1394 HWQECVCGYKTG
-1408 AHELTTKNNTTEHW
+1408 
-1422 QECECGYKTGE
+1422 
-1433 TAHSTES
+1433 
-1440 KYSADGHWEE
+1440 
-1450 CACGYKTDVKAH
+1450 
-1462 TLASGHDTT
+1462 
-1471 SHWKYCTCGYQTDVA
+1471 VA
-1486 AHELTNKN
+1486 AHSLTKN
-1494 DAAEHWQECAVC
+1494 V
-1506 GYATAKTAHDMQNK
+1506 
-1520 SDESQHWQ
+1520 
-1528 ECACGYKLGAAAHTW
+1528 
-1543 TDKYDTQNHWQEC
+1543 
-1556 GSCGYKKDV
+1556 
-1565 TAHTLVKQTNETQ
+1565 NETQ

-1585 CEYKTEWENHTG
+1585 CGYKTEWENHTG
-1597 GTATCTAQAV
+1597 GTATCTAKAV
-1607 CEVCGVSYGEKAA
+1607 CSVCGESYGELAA
-1620 HVADSNYKYNGEGH
+1620 YVADSTYKYNGEGH

-1641 GTPMSD
+1641 GTPMSN
-1647 QEAHTGGTADCQHQ
+1647 QEAHTGGTADCQHK
-1661 AVCDVCRQPYGELDA
+1661 AVCDVCGQPYGELDA
-1676 NTHTGGI
+1676 SNHTGGI

-1717 SECGYGCAHTGG
+1717 TECGYGCAHTGG

-1788 KLPRHSSS
+1788 KQPRHSSS

-1905 ALVYLAMALSSY
+1905 ALVYLTMALSSY

>member
-1 MAAMSTEKWKGL
+1 
-13 VYCTMRDSG
+13 
-22 GSAAKRKSNQYDEE
+22 
-36 GNTMWKKRLVSMAM
+36 MWKKRLVSMAM
-50 ALVLAVSLLP
+50 ALLLAVSLLP
-60 TAAWAY
+60 TTAWAW
-66 SVGTLDDLK
+66 SVDTFDELK
-75 RQLSYGETRTI
+75 RELGYGRTRTI

-99 IPAKANITITGG
+99 IPEKANITITGG
-111 GTLKR
+111 TLKR
-116 AASFTSGRMFR
+116 AESFTSGRMFR
-127 FDSSVGIYERNKARL
+127 LNSSFGALESNKARL
-142 TLENITVDGGSVKA
+142 TLENITVDGGGVKA
-156 SDPAFS
+156 SDSAFS
-162 LSMNAFL
+162 LGSNAFL

-183 SAYEGTVYVAGGVLT
+183 SPYEGTVYVAGGVLT

-204 IRNNTTAGH
+204 IRNNTTAGN

-219 SAGSFIMRGGTIT
+219 GAGSFIMRGGTIT

-238 GGGVY
+238 GGGGVY

-259 GFVIGDRTGKNSTGV
+259 GFVIGDRTGGDKNGV
-274 IRIEKNKLS
+274 IRIEKNTLS
-283 DGTTNNVG
+283 DGTANNVCVG
-291 VCLYSKS
+291 LYSKA

-310 VQYGTFD
+310 VQYGTFN

-336 HTYPAMQAAFH
+336 HASSTMQAAFR
-347 SDNAAYVLT
+347 SDNGAYALT

-371 HTHCVCVGHYA
+371 HTHCVCGAEGYA
-382 ADSSHFTHNGKTA
+382 HTSHKNDTT

-402 KAITTAGN
+402 KAITEAGN
-410 YYLLNDVEVEF
+410 YYLLNDVEVEY
-421 NNSISDYVWQP
+421 NGSSTLYSDPYVWQP
-432 VSGVKLCL
+432 VNGVKLCL
-440 NGHSIIGKNNN
+440 NGHSIIGKNSNE
-451 ARSMIEVNSG
+451 RSMIEVNSG
-461 VTFDLTDCKTTGTV
+461 VTFDLTDCETTGKV

-546 QSGYGAGGGVFVDM
+546 ESGYGAGGGVFVDM

-575 AVFQGGGGVYVYT
+575 AVFQGGGGVYVYN

-594 YDGTITRNT
+594 HDGTITRNN
-603 VTLLGESTYSNSA
+603 VTLIGKSTYENSA

-624 NKGTFIMENGTISDN
+624 NRGTFTMKNGTISSN
-639 TVIPFSD
+639 TVVPFSD
-646 DGTQGG
+646 NGTQGG

-676 KDRTDGLGDAD
+676 ADRTDGLGDKD

-697 ASGATARIAN
+697 ASGATAKIENAV
-707 GTITENISSARSNGY
+707 ITENISSARRDGKN
-722 DGEGAGIF
+722 GEGAGIF
-730 TKGTLSIGTTSSSKV
+730 TKGTLYIGTTSSSKV
-745 EIHDNEAKL
+745 EIIDNEARL

-785 TASSYINKDDNLYV
+785 TASSHPDKDDNLYV
-799 GDGFTFSAAGLSLDV
+799 GYDNYRNNFMFSAAGLKLPHNS
-814 ERDGACIGVTT
+814 GFIGITT
-825 KNYPYSKIRIT
+825 QATYAKVQIT
-836 NDNAKAGLFFSDK
+836 NDNANAAYFYPDSNDYQI
-849 DGLEVVSDSGYLY
+849 VSENGKLY
-862 VREAQF
+862 RREAQYPVT
-868 KAIIH
+868 IH
-873 LGEGMKVSVN
+873 LGEGMKVSVEPN
-883 KYGGVLSEDGKTLT
+883 GGKLSADGKTLT

-911 DGDHYLPKSYKDAI
+911 DGDHYLPESYKDAI

-948 SKLTKELELTLPDA
+948 SKLTKELELTLPNA

-998 SKDGTTWTRC
+998 SKDGKTWTRC

-1013 RVPLDKKSAN
+1013 RVPLDKRSAN
-1023 SPIYK
+1023 SEIYV

-1069 YRNRGYFVFEGDIDY
+1069 YRNRYYFIFEGDIDY

-1089 KTVQGNRV
+1089 KTVQGSRTYCN
-1097 YDAPGTY
+1097 PGTY

-1113 YTWKDGTTDPVTLTV
+1113 YTWKDGTTEPVTLTV

-1146 PYETPYTGKA
+1146 PYETDYTGKA
-1156 QTYEMRFAWPESPF
+1156 QTYEIRFAWPESPW
-1170 GQRLK
+1170 GHRLA
-1175 FANPDNKLTLKY
+1175 FANSNNKLTLKY
-1187 KVEETGKFVTE
+1187 KVGDTNTFVTE
-1198 PIDVGTYT
+1198 PVDVGTYT
-1206 LYIDVPEDRN
+1206 LYIDVPDDPN
-1216 FNATTVTDKDGEWTF
+1216 FNATTVTDKDGGWTF
-1231 TITPANMEAPTGVT
+1231 TITPADMKAPTGVT
-1245 GVAATKTNPTKGQ
+1245 GVAATKEHPTTGQ

-1263 TDMEYRVKGSETWI
+1263 TDMEYSKDGVTW
-1277 TATGNTVDVTLNT
+1277 TAATGNTVDVTLNT

-1306 DKNHDTSNPAQVTVA
+1306 DKNHDTSSPAKVTVK
-1321 AYRCVDHEFGQQ
+1321 AYQCVEHEFGQQ

-1353 IAAHSYTDAKFDDNG
+1353 IAAHSYTDKKFDGNG

-1382 KHSLT
+1382 EHSLT

-1394 HWQECVCGYKTGAA
+1394 HWQECVCGYKTGET
-1408 AHELTTKNNTTEHW
+1408 AHELTSKYDTAGHW
-1422 QECECGYKTGE
+1422 QECECGYATDKTD
-1433 TAHSTES
+1433 HSMES
-1440 KYSADGHWEE
+1440 KSSADGHWDA
-1450 CACGYKTDVKAH
+1450 CACGYKTDV
-1462 TLASGHDTT
+1462 
-1471 SHWKYCTCGYQTDVA
+1471 
-1486 AHELTNKN
+1486 
-1494 DAAEHWQECAVC
+1494 
-1506 GYATAKTAHDMQNK
+1506 TAH
-1520 SDESQHWQ
+1520 
-1528 ECACGYKLGAAAHTW
+1528 AW
-1543 TDKYDTQNHWQEC
+1543 TDKFDTQNHWQEC
-1556 GSCGYKKDV
+1556 SGCGYKTGV
-1565 TAHTLVKQTNETQ
+1565 AAHSLTKNVNETQ

-1585 CEYKTEWENHTG
+1585 CGYKTEWENHTG
-1597 GTATCTAQAV
+1597 GTATCTAKAV
-1607 CEVCGVSYGEKAA
+1607 CSVCGESYGELAA
-1620 HVADSNYKYNGEGH
+1620 HVADSTYRYNADGH

-1641 GTPMSD
+1641 GTPMST
-1647 QEAHTGGTADCQHQ
+1647 QEAHTGGTADCQHK
-1661 AVCDVCRQPYGELDA
+1661 AVCDVCGQPYGELDA
-1676 NTHTGGI
+1676 SNHTGGI

-1692 QAFYLCCGAAAGA
+1692 QAFYLCCSAAAGA

-1717 SECGYGCAHTGG
+1717 TECGYGCAHTGG

-1782 EGTVIP
+1782 EGTEIP

>member
-1 MAAMSTEKWKGL
+1 MGRLSDITYDANNTAY
-13 VYCTMRDSG
+13 VYLRDNAERDSALEIANGYTLYLCLSGHSLTKNKTGKSVIKVGDNATLSLCDCSDAQSGKLTHGTTASGLKYTGHGVSLGYRSTFNMYG
-22 GSAAKRKSNQYDEE
+22 GSIT
-36 GNTMWKKRLVSMAM
+36 GNRA
-50 ALVLAVSLLP
+50 
-60 TAAWAY
+60 
-66 SVGTLDDLK
+66 D
-75 RQLSYGETRTI
+75 
-86 TVTGT
+86 
-91 IEVTETLV
+91 
-99 IPAKANITITGG
+99 TGG
-111 GTLKR
+111 GVSL
-116 AASFTSGRMFR
+116 ASEYSYAKFNM
-127 FDSSVGIYERNKARL
+127 Y
-142 TLENITVDGGSVKA
+142 GGSITN
-156 SDPAFS
+156 
-162 LSMNAFL
+162 NAA
-169 TLKAGAVIQNHVCT
+169 TNGD
-183 SAYEGTVYVAGGVLT
+183 G
-198 MEAGSV
+198 
-204 IRNNTTAGH
+204 
-213 GGGVNC
+213 GGGVHNLFGTFTMYGGSITGN
-219 SAGSFIMRGGTIT
+219 SADTRCGGGGVYLARMGEFVMKGGEIT
-232 GNTAAK
+232 GNTAK
-238 GGGVY
+238 NGGGVY
-243 SKSCPT
+243 TAVNGNTGLTVSGDAAITGNSNTAGKDENVYLVSGKTIEIGADGLGEKASIGVTTADTITTGSYVTVANGAENGYT
-249 DSDSTTDQGK
+249 D
-259 GFVIGDRTGKNSTGV
+259 
-274 IRIEKNKLS
+274 
-283 DGTTNNVG
+283 
-291 VCLYSKS
+291 
-298 YGNIDTSANPCA
+298 GNIFS
-310 VQYGTFD
+310 D
-317 AAKSYIGVSAEIV
+317 AGGAYCTLQEGDNVNLYNGQPHRHPICGETCGHTGNE
-330 PSLVVK
+330 K
-336 HTYPAMQAAFH
+336 HTDDIEWKP
-347 SDNAAYVLT
+347 
-356 SGSDGLWLKGAEDGT
+356 
-371 HTHCVCVGHYA
+371 
-382 ADSSHFTHNGKTA
+382 
-395 WTGVSSL
+395 VSSL
-402 KAITTAGN
+402 SDITEAGS
-410 YYLLNDVEVEF
+410 YYLTKDVET
-421 NNSISDYVWQP
+421 
-432 VSGVKLCL
+432 SGTWEVTDGVNLCL
-440 NGHSIIGKNNN
+440 NGHSIKCTNTAEYYPVISIKEN
-451 ARSMIEVNSG
+451 I
-461 VTFDLTDCKTTGTV
+461 TFTLTDCEG
-475 THGEDR
+475 GETPHTFKKDD
-481 WGKQTTGRAVD
+481 TGRWVQDASGEITVKGVIFRATD
-492 IGYGSYSTTAT
+492 VSGS
-503 FNLWGGSITGNF
+503 
-515 CNDSAGGVAI
+515 GVEV
-525 TSGTFNMYGGTI
+525 SGGTFNMYGGTVCGGRLGSGSGVGVYSGNTRAGTFNMYGGRI
-537 TGNTAGLKK
+537 SGNTATATSDGGGGGVFVCNSSTFNM
-546 QSGYGAGGGVFVDM
+546 SGNAAVSGNTAQYGGGVYLSSYSAFSMSDHAAISGNSAAATGGGVFVDM
-560 RGTFNLYRGEISDNT
+560 RGTFNLYRGEISENT

-603 VTLLGESTYSNSA
+603 VTLLGESTYSNST

-646 DGTQGG
+646 NGTQGG

-668 TGNKALNY
+668 TRNKALNY
-676 KDRTDGLGDAD
+676 KDRTDGLGDKD

-697 ASGATARIAN
+697 ASGATAKIENAV
-707 GTITENISSARSNGY
+707 ITENISSARSNGY

-730 TKGTLSIGTTSSSKV
+730 TKGTLYIGTTSSSKV
-745 EIHDNEAKL
+745 EIIDNEARL

-785 TASSYINKDDNLYV
+785 TASSHPDKDDNLYV
-799 GDGFTFSAAGLSLDV
+799 GDGFTFYATGLNT
-814 ERDGACIGVTT
+814 ERQDIGVTT

-849 DGLEVVSDSGYLY
+849 DGLEVVSDNGYLY
-862 VREAQF
+862 VREAQY
-868 KAIIH
+868 KATIH

-883 KYGGVLSEDGKTLT
+883 KYGGVLSDGGKTLT

-948 SKLTKELELTLPDA
+948 SKLTKELELWLPDA
-962 TAKDAPEAPTGLGV
+962 TAKDAPEAPTGLAGT
-976 RMPYESDTAYGF
+976 MPYESDTAYGF

-998 SKDGTTWTRC
+998 SKDGKTWTQC

-1039 ETQKVSEATTVTVPR
+1039 ETQKVSEAATVTVPR

-1069 YRNRGYFVFEGDIDY
+1069 YRNRYYFIFEGDIDY

-1089 KTVQGNRV
+1089 KTVQGSRT
-1097 YDAPGTY
+1097 YCDPGTY

-1113 YTWKDGTTDPVTLTV
+1113 YTWKDGTTEPVTLTV

-1146 PYETPYTGKA
+1146 PYETDYTGKA
-1156 QTYEMRFAWPESPF
+1156 QTYEIRFAWPESPW
-1170 GQRLK
+1170 GHRLA
-1175 FANPDNKLTLKY
+1175 FANSNNKLTLKY
-1187 KVEETGKFVTE
+1187 KVGDTNTFVTE
-1198 PIDVGTYT
+1198 PVDVGTYT
-1206 LYIDVPEDRN
+1206 LYIDVPDDPN
-1216 FNATTVTDKDGEWTF
+1216 FNATTVTDKDGGWTF
-1231 TITPANMEAPTGVT
+1231 TITPADMKAPTGVT
-1245 GVAATKTNPTKGQ
+1245 GVAATKEHPTKGQ

-1263 TDMEYRVKGSETWI
+1263 TDMEYRVKGSETW
-1277 TATGNTVDVTLNT
+1277 TAATGNNTVDVTLNT

-1306 DKNHDTSNPAQVTVA
+1306 DKNHDTSSPAQVTVK
-1321 AYRCVDHEFGQQ
+1321 AYQCVEHVYGET

-1353 IAAHSYTDAKFDDNG
+1353 IEAHSYTDKKFDDNG

-1394 HWQECVCGYKTGAA
+1394 HWQECVCGYKIGET
-1408 AHELTTKNNTTEHW
+1408 AHELTSKYDTAGHW
-1422 QECECGYKTGE
+1422 QECECGYATDKTD
-1433 TAHSTES
+1433 HSMERKS
-1440 KYSADGHWEE
+1440 SADGHWDA
-1450 CACGYKTDVKAH
+1450 CACGYKTDV
-1462 TLASGHDTT
+1462 
-1471 SHWKYCTCGYQTDVA
+1471 A
-1486 AHELTNKN
+1486 AH
-1494 DAAEHWQECAVC
+1494 A
-1506 GYATAKTAHDMQNK
+1506 
-1520 SDESQHWQ
+1520 
-1528 ECACGYKLGAAAHTW
+1528 W
-1543 TDKYDTQNHWQEC
+1543 TDKFDTQNHWQEC
-1556 GSCGYKKDV
+1556 SGCGYQKDV
-1565 TAHTLVKQTNETQ
+1565 TAHSLTKNVNETQ

-1585 CEYKTEWENHTG
+1585 CGYKTEWENHTG
-1597 GTATCTAQAV
+1597 GTATCTAKAV
-1607 CEVCGVSYGEKAA
+1607 CSVCGEAYGELAA

-1641 GTPMSD
+1641 GTPMSN
-1647 QEAHTGGTADCQHQ
+1647 QEAHTGGTADCQHK
-1661 AVCDVCRQPYGELDA
+1661 AVCGVCGQPYGELDA
-1676 NTHTGGI
+1676 SNHTGGI

-1717 SECGYGCAHTGG
+1717 TECGYGCAHTGG

-1769 KHEECTACGDKRS
+1769 KHEECTVCGSKRS
-1782 EGTVIP
+1782 EGTEIP
-1788 KLPRHSSS
+1788 KQPRHSSS

-1829 TGYGSFKGVK
+1829 TSYGSFKGVK

>member
-1 MAAMSTEKWKGL
+1 
-13 VYCTMRDSG
+13 
-22 GSAAKRKSNQYDEE
+22 
-36 GNTMWKKRLVSMAM
+36 MWKKRLVSMAM

-60 TAAWAY
+60 TTAWAD
-66 SVGTLDDLK
+66 SAGTLADLK
-75 RQLSYGETRTI
+75 RQLSYGGTRTI
-86 TVTGT
+86 EVTGT

-99 IPAKANITITGG
+99 IPAQAKITISG

-116 AASFTSGRMFR
+116 ADSFTSGCMFR
-127 FDSSVGIYERNKARL
+127 LDSSFGAYERNKASL
-142 TLENITVDGGSVKA
+142 TLENITVDGGGVKA
-156 SDPAFS
+156 SDSAFS
-162 LSMNAFL
+162 LGSNAFL

-183 SAYEGTVYVAGGVLT
+183 SPYEGTVYVAGGVLT

-204 IRNNTTAGH
+204 IRNNTTAGN

-219 SAGSFIMRGGTIT
+219 GAGSFIMRGGTIT

-238 GGGVY
+238 GGGGVY
-243 SKSCPT
+243 NESYPT

-259 GFVIGDRTGKNSTGV
+259 GFVIGDRTGKDSAGV

-283 DGTTNNVG
+283 DGTANNVYVG
-291 VCLYSKS
+291 LYSKS

-310 VQYGTFD
+310 VQYGTFN

-347 SDNAAYVLT
+347 SDNAAYALT

-371 HTHCVCVGHYA
+371 HTHCVCGGNYK
-382 ADSSHFTHNGKTA
+382 ADSSHFTHNDNTA

-402 KAITTAGN
+402 KAITEAGN
-410 YYLLNDVEVEF
+410 YYLLNDVEVEY
-421 NNSISDYVWQP
+421 NGSSTLYSDPYVWQP
-432 VSGVKLCL
+432 VNGVKLCL
-440 NGHSIIGKNNN
+440 NGHSIIGKNSNE
-451 ARSMIEVNSG
+451 RSMIEVNSG
-461 VTFDLTDCKTTGTV
+461 VTFDLTDCETTGKV

-492 IGYGSYSTTAT
+492 IGYGSSSTTAT

-546 QSGYGAGGGVFVDM
+546 ESGYGAGGGVYVGM
-560 RGTFNLYRGEISDNT
+560 RGTFNLYRGEISENT
-575 AVFQGGGGVYVYT
+575 AVLQGGGGVYVYN

-594 YDGTITRNT
+594 HDGTITRNN
-603 VTLLGESTYSNSA
+603 VTLIGKSTYENSA

-624 NKGTFIMENGTISDN
+624 NRGTFTMKNGTISSN
-639 TVIPFSD
+639 TVVPFSD
-646 DGTQGG
+646 NGTQGG

-676 KDRTDGLGDAD
+676 ADRTDGLGDKD

-697 ASGATARIAN
+697 ASGATAKIENAV
-707 GTITENISSARSNGY
+707 ITENISSARRDGKN
-722 DGEGAGIF
+722 GEGAGIF
-730 TKGTLSIGTTSSSKV
+730 TKGTLYIGTTSSSKV
-745 EIHDNEAKL
+745 EIIDNEARL

-772 KLTGQVKIYDNTS
+772 YLNGQAMIYDNTS
-785 TASSYINKDDNLYV
+785 TASSHPDKDDNLYV
-799 GDGFTFSAAGLSLDV
+799 GYDNYGNNFTFSAAGLKLTEDLV
-814 ERDGACIGVTT
+814 GITT
-825 KNYPYSKIRIT
+825 QATYAKVQIT
-836 NDNAKAGLFFSDK
+836 NDNANAAYFYPDSNDYQI
-849 DGLEVVSDSGYLY
+849 VSENGKLY
-862 VREAQF
+862 RREAQF
-868 KAIIH
+868 KATIH
-873 LGEGMKVSVN
+873 LGEGMKVS
-883 KYGGVLSEDGKTLT
+883 KPGTGGVLSEDGKTLT
-897 FESVTNIPYFEIAP
+897 FESVTTVPDFTIVP
-911 DGDHYLPKSYKDAI
+911 DGDYYFPENYADRVNAR
-925 KDMNSPLS
+925 NNPLS
-933 ASWYSNTRVQLSGYD
+933 AKRNSNTQVSLTGYGN
-948 SKLTKELELTLPDA
+948 KLKAKLELTLPDA
-962 TAKDAPEAPTGLGV
+962 TAKDAPEAPTGLAGT
-976 RMPYESDTAYGF
+976 MPYESDTAYGF
-988 ITGTSSLMEY
+988 ITGTTKDMEY
-998 SKDGTTWTRC
+998 RKDGDTEWTRC
-1008 SYGTT
+1008 SYYGNTT
-1013 RVPLDKKSAN
+1013 KVPLDKN
-1023 SPIYK
+1023 GNRPTYLN
-1028 DTVYYVRYRDT
+1028 TVYYVRYRDT
-1039 ETQKVSEATTVTVPR
+1039 ETQKVSEATAVTVPR

-1069 YRNRGYFVFEGDIDY
+1069 YRNRYYFIFEGNIDY

-1089 KTVQGNRV
+1089 KTVQGSRT
-1097 YDAPGTY
+1097 YCDPGTY

-1113 YTWKDGTTDPVTLTV
+1113 YTWKDGTTEPVTLTV

-1146 PYETPYTGKA
+1146 PYETDYTGKA
-1156 QTYEMRFAWPESPF
+1156 QTYEIRFAWPESPF
-1170 GQRLK
+1170 GSRLA
-1175 FANPDNKLTLKY
+1175 FANSNNKLTLKY

-1206 LYIDVPEDRN
+1206 LYIDVPDDPN
-1216 FNATTVTDKDGEWTF
+1216 FNATTVTDKDGGWTF
-1231 TITPANMEAPTGVT
+1231 TITPADMKAPTGVT
-1245 GVAATKTNPTKGQ
+1245 GVAATKEHPTTGQ

-1263 TDMEYRVKGSETWI
+1263 TDMEYRVKGSETW
-1277 TATGNTVDVTLNT
+1277 TAATGNTVDVTLNT

-1306 DKNHDTSNPAQVTVA
+1306 DKNHDTSSPAQVTVK
-1321 AYRCVDHEFGQQ
+1321 AYQCVEHVYGET
-1333 LVSDETNH
+1333 LVSDEANH
-1341 WYQCTVCGAKTG
+1341 WHQCTVCGAKTG
-1353 IAAHSYTDAKFDDNG
+1353 IAAHSYTDAKFDSNG

-1394 HWQECVCGYKTGAA
+1394 HWQECVCGYKTGET
-1408 AHELTTKNNTTEHW
+1408 AHELTSKYDTAGHW
-1422 QECECGYKTGE
+1422 QECECGYATDKTD
-1433 TAHSTES
+1433 HSMEGKS
-1440 KYSADGHWEE
+1440 SADGHWDA
-1450 CACGYKTDVKAH
+1450 CACGYKTDV
-1462 TLASGHDTT
+1462 
-1471 SHWKYCTCGYQTDVA
+1471 A
-1486 AHELTNKN
+1486 AH
-1494 DAAEHWQECAVC
+1494 A
-1506 GYATAKTAHDMQNK
+1506 
-1520 SDESQHWQ
+1520 
-1528 ECACGYKLGAAAHTW
+1528 W
-1543 TDKYDTQNHWQEC
+1543 TDKFDTQNHWQEC
-1556 GSCGYKKDV
+1556 SGCGYQKDV
-1565 TAHTLVKQTNETQ
+1565 TAHSLTKNVNETQ

-1585 CEYKTEWENHTG
+1585 CGYKTEWENHTG
-1597 GTATCTAQAV
+1597 GTATCTAKAV
-1607 CEVCGVSYGEKAA
+1607 CSVCGEAYGELAA

-1641 GTPMSD
+1641 GTPMSN
-1647 QEAHTGGTADCQHQ
+1647 QEAHTGGTADCQHK
-1661 AVCDVCRQPYGELDA
+1661 AVCDVCGQPYGELDA
-1676 NTHTGGI
+1676 SNHTGGI
-1683 RWVQTAETH
+1683 RWAQTAETH

-1717 SECGYGCAHTGG
+1717 TECGYGCAHTGG

-1788 KLPRHSSS
+1788 KRPRHSSS

-1829 TGYGSFKGVK
+1829 TGYSSFKGVK

>member
-1 MAAMSTEKWKGL
+1 
-13 VYCTMRDSG
+13 
-22 GSAAKRKSNQYDEE
+22 
-36 GNTMWKKRLVSMAM
+36 MWKKRLVSMAM
-50 ALVLAVSLLP
+50 ALLLAVSLLP
-60 TAAWAY
+60 TTAWAY
-66 SVGTLDDLK
+66 QADTFSELKTQLKKGGT
-75 RQLSYGETRTI
+75 QTI

-91 IEVTETLV
+91 IEVTEMLM

-116 AASFTSGRMFR
+116 AASFTNNSMFYAR
-127 FDSSVGIYERNKARL
+127 GYSSKSKAGL
-142 TLENITVDGGSVKA
+142 TLENITVDGGKVEA
-156 SDPAFS
+156 SDSAFEIGGDS
-162 LSMNAFL
+162 FL
-169 TLKAGAVIQNHVCT
+169 TLKNGAVIQNHVCT

-204 IRNNTTAGH
+204 IRNNTTAGN

-219 SAGSFIMRGGTIT
+219 GAGSFIMHGGTIT

-243 SKSCPT
+243 NASCPT

-259 GFVIGDRTGKNSTGV
+259 GFVIGDRTGKDSIGV
-274 IRIEKNKLS
+274 IRIEKNTLS
-283 DGTTNNVG
+283 DGTANNVCVG
-291 VCLYSKS
+291 LYSKS

-347 SDNAAYVLT
+347 SDNAAYALT
-356 SGSDGLWLKGAEDGT
+356 SGSGGLWMKGAKDGA

-382 ADSSHFTHNGKTA
+382 ADSSHFTHNDKTA

-402 KAITTAGN
+402 KAITEAGN
-410 YYLLNDVEVEF
+410 YYLLNDVEVEY
-421 NNSISDYVWQP
+421 NGSSTLYSDPYVWQP
-432 VSGVKLCL
+432 VNGVKLCL
-440 NGHSIIGKNNN
+440 NGYSIIGKNNN

-475 THGEDR
+475 THGENY
-481 WGKQTTGRAVD
+481 WGEQATGRAVD

-537 TGNTAGLKK
+537 TGNTAGLRK

-575 AVFQGGGGVYVYT
+575 AVYQGGGGVYVYN

-594 YDGTITRNT
+594 HDGLITRNT
-603 VTLLGESTYSNSA
+603 VTLLGKSTSSYSADYA

-624 NKGTFIMENGTISDN
+624 NKGTFIMEKGTISDN
-639 TVIPFSD
+639 TVVPFAD
-646 DGTQGG
+646 NGTQGG
-652 GGVYN
+652 GGVFN
-657 TGTFT
+657 AKGTFT
-662 MENGTL
+662 MKDGTI

-676 KDRTDGLGDAD
+676 TDPRTAEAADKD

-697 ASGATARIAN
+697 ASGATAKIEN
-707 GTITENISSARSNGY
+707 GIIKDNISSARSNGL

-730 TKGTLSIGTTSSSKV
+730 TKGTLYIGTTSSSVV

-754 GSDELSG
+754 GSDTLSG

-772 KLTGQVKIYDNTS
+772 KLIGQVKIYDNTS
-785 TASSYINKDDNLYV
+785 TIDNSTNKNKDDNLYV

-825 KNYPYSKIRIT
+825 KNYPYSRIRIT

-849 DGLEVVSDSGYLY
+849 DGLEIVSDSGNLY

-868 KAIIH
+868 KATIH
-873 LGEGMKVSVN
+873 LGEGMTVSVN
-883 KYGGVLSEDGKTLT
+883 KNGGVLSDDGKTLT

-911 DGDHYLPKSYKDAI
+911 DGDYYLPKSYKDAI

-948 SKLTKELELTLPDA
+948 SKLTKELELTLPNA
-962 TAKDAPEAPTGLGV
+962 TAKDAPGAPTGLAGQK
-976 RMPYESDTAYGF
+976 PEENNTAYGF
-988 ITGTSSLMEY
+988 ITGTTRDMEY
-998 SKDGTTWTRC
+998 SKDGVTWTQC
-1008 SYGTT
+1008 SSGTT
-1013 RVPLDKKSAN
+1013 RVPLDKRSAN
-1023 SPIYK
+1023 SVIYK

-1039 ETQKVSEATTVTVPR
+1039 DTQKVSEATEVTVPR

-1089 KTVQGNRV
+1089 KTVQGSRV

-1113 YTWKDGTTDPVTLTV
+1113 YTWKDGTTEPVTLTV
-1128 TIARRTAT
+1128 TIAKRTAT

-1146 PYETPYTGKA
+1146 TLETDYTGKA

-1170 GQRLK
+1170 GHRLK

-1206 LYIDVPEDRN
+1206 LYIDVPDDPN
-1216 FNATTVTDKDGEWTF
+1216 FNATTVTDKDGGWTF
-1231 TITPANMEAPTGVT
+1231 KITPANMEAPTGVT

-1263 TDMEYRVKGSETWI
+1263 TDMEYRVKGSETW
-1277 TATGNTVDVTLNT
+1277 TAATGNTVDVTLNT

-1321 AYRCVDHEFGQQ
+1321 AYRCVEHEFGQQ

-1353 IAAHSYTDAKFDDNG
+1353 IVAHSYTDKKFDGNG

-1394 HWQECVCGYKTGAA
+1394 HWQECVCGYKTGET
-1408 AHELTTKNNTTEHW
+1408 AHELTSKYDTAGHW
-1422 QECECGYKTGE
+1422 QECECGYATDK
-1433 TAHSTES
+1433 ADHSMES
-1440 KYSADGHWEE
+1440 KSSADGHWDA
-1450 CACGYKTDVKAH
+1450 CACGYKTDV
-1462 TLASGHDTT
+1462 
-1471 SHWKYCTCGYQTDVA
+1471 
-1486 AHELTNKN
+1486 
-1494 DAAEHWQECAVC
+1494 
-1506 GYATAKTAHDMQNK
+1506 TAH
-1520 SDESQHWQ
+1520 
-1528 ECACGYKLGAAAHTW
+1528 AW
-1543 TDKYDTQNHWQEC
+1543 TDKFDTQNHWQEC

-1585 CEYKTEWENHTG
+1585 CGYKTEWENHTG
-1597 GTATCTAQAV
+1597 GTATCTAKAV
-1607 CEVCGVSYGEKAA
+1607 CSVCGESYGELAA
-1620 HVADSNYKYNGEGH
+1620 HVADSTYKYNGEGH

-1641 GTPMSD
+1641 GTPMSN
-1647 QEAHTGGTADCQHQ
+1647 QEAHTGGTADCQHK
-1661 AVCDVCRQPYGELDA
+1661 AVCDVCGQPYGELDA
-1676 NTHTGGI
+1676 SNHTGGI
-1683 RWVQTAETH
+1683 RWAQTAETH

-1717 SECGYGCAHTGG
+1717 TECGYGCAHTGG

-1864 AYLQTLAP
+1864 VYLQTLAP

-1926 RRKEF
+1926 RWKEF

>member
-1 MAAMSTEKWKGL
+1 
-13 VYCTMRDSG
+13 
-22 GSAAKRKSNQYDEE
+22 
-36 GNTMWKKRLVSMAM
+36 MWKKRLVSMAM

-60 TAAWAY
+60 TTAWAY
-66 SVGTLDDLK
+66 PADTLAELK
-75 RQLSYGETRTI
+75 SQLSKGGTRTI
-86 TVTGT
+86 PVTGT

-99 IPAKANITITGG
+99 IPAEAKITISG

-116 AASFTSGRMFR
+116 ADSFTSGCMFR
-127 FDSSVGIYERNKARL
+127 LDSTIGAYDRNKASL
-142 TLENITVDGGSVKA
+142 TLENITVDGGGVKA
-156 SDPAFS
+156 SDSAFS
-162 LSMNAFL
+162 LGSNAFL

-183 SAYEGTVYVAGGVLT
+183 SPYEGTVYVAGGVLT

-204 IRNNTTAGH
+204 IRNNTTAGN

-219 SAGSFIMRGGTIT
+219 GAGSFIMHGGTIT

-238 GGGVY
+238 GGGGVY
-243 SKSCPT
+243 SASCPT
-249 DSDSTTDQGK
+249 DRDSTTDQGK
-259 GFVIGDRTGKNSTGV
+259 GFVIGDRTGGDKNGV
-274 IRIEKNKLS
+274 IRIEKNTLS
-283 DGTTNNVG
+283 DGTANNVCVG
-291 VCLYSKS
+291 LYSKA

-310 VQYGTFD
+310 VQYGTFN

-347 SDNAAYVLT
+347 SDNGAYALT
-356 SGSDGLWLKGAEDGT
+356 SGSGGLWLKGAEDGA

-382 ADSSHFTHNGKTA
+382 ADSSHFTHNDKTA

-402 KAITTAGN
+402 KAITEAGN
-410 YYLLNDVEVEF
+410 YYLLNDVEVEY
-421 NNSISDYVWQP
+421 NGSSTLYSDPYVWQP
-432 VSGVKLCL
+432 VNGVKLCL
-440 NGHSIIGKNNN
+440 NGHSIIGKNSNE
-451 ARSMIEVNSG
+451 RSMIEVNNG
-461 VTFDLTDCKTTGTV
+461 GTFDLTDCKTTGTV

-481 WGKQTTGRAVD
+481 LGKQTTGRAVD
-492 IGYGSYSTTAT
+492 IGYGSSSTTAT

-546 QSGYGAGGGVFVDM
+546 ESGYGAGGGVYVGM
-560 RGTFNLYRGEISDNT
+560 RGTFNLYRGEISENT
-575 AVFQGGGGVYVYT
+575 AVLQGGGGVYVYN

-594 YDGTITRNT
+594 HDGTITRNN
-603 VTLLGESTYSNSA
+603 VTLIGKSTYENSA

-624 NKGTFIMENGTISDN
+624 NRGTFTMKNGTISSN
-639 TVIPFSD
+639 TVVPFSD

-657 TGTFT
+657 ARGTFT
-662 MENGTL
+662 MENGTI
-668 TGNKALNY
+668 TRNQALNY
-676 KDRTDGLGDAD
+676 TDSRTDAAADKD

-697 ASGATARIAN
+697 ASGATATIMNAV
-707 GTITENISSARSNGY
+707 ITENISSARRDGKN
-722 DGEGAGIF
+722 GEGAGIF

-745 EIHDNEAKL
+745 EIHKNEAKL

-772 KLTGQVKIYDNTS
+772 KLIGQVKIYDNTS
-785 TASSYINKDDNLYV
+785 TTSSYTNKADNLYV
-799 GDGFTFSAAGLSLDV
+799 GYDNYRNNFTFSAAGLKLTGK
-814 ERDGACIGVTT
+814 EHIGITT
-825 KNYPYSKIRIT
+825 QATYAKVQIT
-836 NDNAKAGLFFSDK
+836 NDNANAAYFYPDSNDYQIVSENDK
-849 DGLEVVSDSGYLY
+849 LY
-862 VREAQF
+862 RREAQF
-868 KAIIH
+868 KATIH
-873 LGEGMKVSVN
+873 LGDGMKVSKPVT
-883 KYGGVLSEDGKTLT
+883 GGVLSEDGKTLT

-911 DGDHYLPKSYKDAI
+911 DGDYYFPENYAVTVNA
-925 KDMNSPLS
+925 MNKPLS
-933 ASWYSNTRVQLSGYD
+933 AKRNSNTQVSLTGYGN
-948 SKLTKELELTLPDA
+948 KLKAKLELTLPDA
-962 TAKDAPEAPTGLGV
+962 TAKDTPAAPTGLGV
-976 RMPYESDTAYGF
+976 RMPDEKNTAYGF
-988 ITGTSSLMEY
+988 ITGTTKDMEY
-998 SKDGTTWTRC
+998 RKDGDTEWTRC
-1008 SYGTT
+1008 SYYGNTT
-1013 RVPLDKKSAN
+1013 KVPLDKN
-1023 SPIYK
+1023 GNRPTYLN
-1028 DTVYYVRYRDT
+1028 TVYYVRYRDT
-1039 ETQKVSEATTVTVPR
+1039 ETQKASAATMVTVPR
-1054 YTGVVAVPVPRTDMV
+1054 YEGVVDPPVPRANMV
-1069 YRNRGYFVFEGDIDY
+1069 YNGSDYFVFEGTRGEYNKI
-1084 YDAHY
+1084 Y
-1089 KTVQGNRV
+1089 KTVEGGRYIV
-1097 YDAPGTY
+1097 YGLPGTY
-1104 TVKVKPEDG
+1104 TLKVGLEDG
-1113 YTWKDGTTDPVTLTV
+1113 YTWRDGTGTTPKEIQV
-1128 TIARRTAT
+1128 TIAKRTAT
-1136 ASDFEVISCP
+1136 ASDIHVKTCP
-1146 PYETPYTGKA
+1146 PYETPYTGEA
-1156 QTYEMRFAWPESPF
+1156 QIYEVELKWLPYGTGGE
-1170 GQRLK
+1170 LK
-1175 FANPDNKLTLKY
+1175 FANPNNKLTLKY
-1187 KVEETGKFVTE
+1187 KVGDTNTFVTE
-1198 PIDVGTYT
+1198 PVDVGTYT
-1206 LYIDVPEDRN
+1206 LYIDVPDDPN
-1216 FNATTVTDKDGEWTF
+1216 FNATTVTRDRWTF
-1231 TITPANMEAPTGVT
+1231 TITPADMEAPTGVT
-1245 GVAATKTNPTKGQ
+1245 GVAATKEHPTTGQ

-1263 TDMEYRVKGSETWI
+1263 TDMEYRVKGSDTW
-1277 TATGNTVDVTLNT
+1277 TAATGNNTVDVTLNT

-1306 DKNHDTSNPAQVTVA
+1306 DKNHDTSSPAQVTVK
-1321 AYRCVDHEFGQQ
+1321 AYQCVEHVYGET
-1333 LVSDETNH
+1333 LVSDETSH

-1353 IAAHSYTDAKFDDNG
+1353 IAAHSYTDKKFDGNG

-1394 HWQECVCGYKTGAA
+1394 HWQECVCGYKTGET
-1408 AHELTTKNNTTEHW
+1408 AHELTSKYDTAGHW
-1422 QECECGYKTGE
+1422 QECECGYATDKTD
-1433 TAHSTES
+1433 HSMEGKS
-1440 KYSADGHWEE
+1440 SADGHWDA
-1450 CACGYKTDVKAH
+1450 CACGYKTDV
-1462 TLASGHDTT
+1462 
-1471 SHWKYCTCGYQTDVA
+1471 A
-1486 AHELTNKN
+1486 AH
-1494 DAAEHWQECAVC
+1494 V
-1506 GYATAKTAHDMQNK
+1506 
-1520 SDESQHWQ
+1520 
-1528 ECACGYKLGAAAHTW
+1528 W
-1543 TDKYDTQNHWQEC
+1543 TDKFDTQNHWQEC
-1556 GSCGYKKDV
+1556 SGCGYQKDV
-1565 TAHTLVKQTNETQ
+1565 TAHSLTKNVNETQ

-1585 CEYKTEWENHTG
+1585 CGYKTEWENHTG
-1597 GTATCTAQAV
+1597 GTATCTAKAV
-1607 CEVCGVSYGEKAA
+1607 CSVCGESYGELAA
-1620 HVADSNYKYNGEGH
+1620 HVADSNYRYNADGH
-1634 WTACATC
+1634 WTACAAC
-1641 GTPMSD
+1641 GTPMSN
-1647 QEAHTGGTADCQHQ
+1647 QEAHTGGTADCQHK
-1661 AVCDVCRQPYGELDA
+1661 AVCDVCGQPYGEINA
-1676 NTHTGGI
+1676 SNHTGGI
-1683 RWVQTAETH
+1683 RWAQTAETH

-1717 SECGYGCAHTGG
+1717 TECGYGCAHTGG

-1782 EGTVIP
+1782 EGTEIP
-1788 KLPRHSSS
+1788 KRPRHSSS